1 MNRIFKVVWSKSR
14 QAYIVVS
21 EYAKSRGGKT
31 KIVAAVLAVIM
42 GTAVQAPVWAAN
54 DRATLDPATQKI
66 VDEVMKQV
74 EANYVKK
81 GTGNGTAVDNDMVKP
96 GENPVKANAEQYG
109 AVAIGRNAH
118 AVQYRTVAIGA
129 GAYAN
134 IDGGIAILGNTLQN
148 DGISFGRDS
157 YARGIA
163 GIAIGRDT
171 QSGVNSITIGRM
183 ARAAYSRP
191 GNIGN
196 PGAKVTHPLGGDDTN
211 NPVFNKNAVAIGT
224 NSLAGAS
231 NIVFLTPG
239 TENTYLDFASTANI
253 WASRVYSRAQMTKIK
268 DGTKKHISDR
278 FYGEGDINTA
288 ASDDKKVNFYDVVRD
303 SGTDQVAVGHH
314 SRALGDQAIAIGSNS
329 IAGRY
334 SIVMGGNTF
343 GDGKQNDSFYAM
355 YLNNDGIFRKLSGY
369 RKVDNNPGNPN
380 EGSTYAGEA
389 GVAIGT
395 KAHVLTQMGTAV
407 GALARIE
414 QDSFGAVALG
424 AGASV
429 GTQKAGHDSIGAVA
443 IGMGS
448 AAKGNGTVVL
458 GARASAWPDSGDA
471 HRITAVGYGTIA
483 KNADSVALGS
493 LAEADRG
500 SDMAGYFYGYKAA
513 TIDQSKEAGSIQ
525 LKLKDGAADL
535 IENYEVKVT
544 PSAWEVPKAT
554 ETDIENGIR
563 THVYAGLKG
572 PAFKANAG
580 ALSIGKNGSTP
591 DATDAITRQIVNV
604 AAGTNDTDAV
614 NVAQLRNV
622 NMMVEADSAG
632 AGTPKAF
639 SDFLL
644 DNARLKI
651 SGQSY
656 LSTELTQD
664 KEGPRITLKAKTTEL
679 IANPDGS
686 FSTKNHEDGL
696 ITAGELVKRMN
707 AAKQAR
713 DELEKKIG
721 ELVYLNAKGEKLQQ
735 KGGKFFKV
743 NPDGSLDESKEE
755 TPAAITSKRQ
765 GLQLANVNG
774 AVTQLTPDG
783 LADLSNISE
792 KTGVNVNDI
801 SKIGWILSVPDDK
814 YSEAVVHNRKV
825 SFFGKDLAK
834 VTAAGKGE
842 EPRMI
847 TVTVDRKETGKAV
860 EQEFLNNG
868 FTQIRYVDA
877 NNKPLVRAQDGK
889 YYYPVSDKDNTPDTS
904 KPSVAPAARV
914 ADVESHP
921 TVLTNVKH
929 GADVINKTGDPTDGL
944 ADLSKDSQK
953 SNVATVED
961 LRNLGFVIKGKADD
975 DSAVTGQVKHANTVE
990 FAGEDLAHVVVTSKD
1005 GKHKV
1010 TVKVN
1015 KDDVTQAVNAANA
1028 QKGTAPTAYVDKDG
1042 NPLVKGDDGNYHKVK
1057 DDGTLDNDTTDP
1069 AGVRLG
1075 EKDTPMQLT
1084 NVKPGTNEI
1093 TAEGPTKGL
1102 ADLEHAVPGTVAT
1115 VDDLKKMG
1123 FVVADGAKYHATVAN
1138 AQTVKF
1144 VGEGLATV
1152 TGETKDDV
1160 RTFTVKVDKEEVAKA
1175 INAEGAKKGTA
1186 PTTYVDK
1193 DGNPLVKGS
1202 DGKYYKPKADGT
1214 PDTDGGAVDPAG
1226 VRLGEKDKPIQ
1237 LTNVAPATKA
1247 IDKANDPTN
1256 GLADLANAK
1265 DGTVA
1270 TVADLKKL
1278 GFVVS
1283 AGDNYSEKVQH
1294 AQEVNFKGEGLAEVS
1309 GKTEG
1314 EKRIITVKVDDKKV
1328 ADAVKSINDKAGNAP
1343 TQYVDKD
1350 GNSLV
1355 KAKDG
1360 KYYPKDK
1367 VGDDG
1372 QPTQG
1377 AQAVEPS
1384 GIQVGEKGKPT
1395 QLTNVKPGTNDITA
1409 EGPTKGLADL
1419 EHAVPGTVATVDDL
1433 KRVGF
1438 VVADGGNYHATVT
1451 NAQTV
1456 KFVGEGL
1463 AEVSGK
1469 TEGEKRIITVKV
1481 DKEEVAKAINAD
1493 SAKKGSA
1500 PTTYV
1505 DKDGNPLVKGSDGK
1519 YYKPKADGTPDTDG
1533 GAVDPAG
1540 VRLGE
1545 KDKPIQLTNVAPA
1558 TKAIDKANDPTNG
1571 LADLANA
1578 KDGTVATVAD
1588 LKKLGFVVSAGD
1600 NYSEKVQHAQ
1610 EVNFKGEGLAEV
1622 SGKTEGEK
1630 RIITV
1635 KVDDKKV
1642 ADAVKSINDK
1652 AGNAPTQ
1659 YVDKDGNSLVKA
1671 KDGKYYPKDKVGDD
1685 GQPTQ
1690 GAQAVEPSGIQVGEK
1705 GKPTQLTNVKPGT
1718 NDITAEGP
1726 TKGLADLEH
1735 AVPGTVA
1742 TVDDLKK
1749 LGFIIKGTDTAGKPV
1764 NGQVKHTNTVEFAG
1778 EDLAK
1783 VVTESKDGVSKVT
1796 VKVNKEEIAK
1806 AVNAENAKKG
1816 SAPTMYVDKDGN
1828 PLVKDGDKYYKAKAD
1843 GTPDTKAGEQKPA
1856 GVRLGEKDKPMQL
1869 TNVAPATKEI
1879 TTEGPTKG
1887 LADLAKANDGTVA
1900 TVADLKKVGFVVA
1913 DGANYHETV
1922 TNAQTVKFVGEGLA
1936 EVSGKT
1942 ENNVRTF
1949 TVKVDDQKVADA
1961 VKSINDKAGNAPTQY
1976 VDKDGNPLVKA
1987 KDDKY
1992 YPKDKVGDDGTPKP
2006 DAKSV
2011 DPAGIQVG
2019 EKGKQTQ
2026 LTNVK
2031 PGTNDITAEGPTKGL
2046 ADLKNAVPGTVATVD
2061 DLKKLGFIIKG
2072 TDTAG
2077 KPVSGQ
2083 VKHTDT
2089 VEFAGED
2096 LAKVVTESKD
2106 GVSKVTVKVNKEEI
2120 AKAVNA
2126 ENAKK
2131 GSEPTTYVDKDGNP
2145 LVKGSDGKYYKPKAD
2160 GTPDTDGGAVDP
2172 AGVRLGE
2179 KDKPIQLTNVAPATK
2194 AIDKAND
2201 PTNGLA
2207 DLANAKDGTVATVAD
2222 LKKLG
2227 FVVSAGDNY
2236 SEKVQH
2242 AQEVNFKGEGL
2253 AEVSGKT
2260 EGEKRIITV
2269 KVDDKKVADAVK
2281 SINDK
2286 AGNAPTQYVDKDGN
2300 PLVKAKDGNYYPK
2313 DKVGDDGQPTQGAQA
2328 VEPAGI
2334 QVGEKGK
2341 PTQLTNVK
2349 PGTNDITVEGP
2360 TKGLAD
2366 LEHAVPGTVAT
2377 VDDLQKL
2384 GFVIKGKAADGT
2396 TDVTGQV
2403 KHANTVEFA
2412 GEDLAKVITESA
2424 NGASKVTVKVNKED
2438 IVKVVNDA
2446 NDKKGAAP
2454 TQYVDK
2460 DGNPLVKDGD
2470 KYYKVKDDGT
2480 PDKDAGEKTPAGIK
2494 VGEKD
2499 KPMQLD
2505 NVARGTETKP
2515 VNGKDGQPIM
2525 GSANQ
2530 PLQLVDLK
2538 DAKDTKVAT
2547 VGDLKDMGFVLGAS
2561 VNAAGG
2567 DKAYQDV
2574 VKNGNKVKFVGLG
2587 GAWISGKTADDGTRI
2602 ITIDVNADNLLT
2614 GTQNA
2619 VQYVDGQG
2627 NRMIPMLQKGKEVLY
2642 YNAADNPVKH
2652 KTPTGEEA
2660 VYKASDIINEAGT
2673 LKPDAQPLQGKRAGE
2688 VENLGVALV
2697 HPNGSADTQEGT
2709 VLRNVGVG
2717 TATIAAPTD
2726 DKDIVGKAKAGLAD
2740 LANSKDTNGLSV
2752 ADAKKLGF
2760 VIKGKAAD
2768 GTTDV
2773 TGQVK
2778 HANTVEFAGEDL
2790 AKVITES
2797 ANGVSKV
2804 TVKVNKEDIVKVV
2817 NDANDKKGSAPTQY
2831 VDKDG
2836 NPLVKAKDG
2845 KYYPKDKVGD
2855 DGTPQTGAQAV
2866 DPVGI
2871 QVGEKDKPTKLMNI
2885 APGTTSIATPTD
2897 PNASPV
2903 DKAKGGLADLTIPTD
2918 AAAANVSK
2926 HTAATVDDLRRMG
2939 WILSVG
2945 DTYADK
2951 VQNAQEVN
2959 FKGAGLA
2966 EVSGK
2971 TEGQKRIITVT
2982 VDDKKVAAA
2991 VKAINDK
2998 AGNTPIHYVDQDGNP
3013 LVKAKDDKYYPTDK
3027 VDNDG
3032 NAIAGAKDAVP
3043 VVQIGEKGHPMQL
3056 TNVAAATKE
3065 ITADGPTKGLAD
3077 LANAKDGTVATVDDL
3092 QKLGF
3097 VIKGTDENG
3106 KAVSG
3111 QVRHANTVEFAGD
3124 GLAKVITESKD
3135 GVSKVTVKVN
3145 KEEIAKAVNAEN
3157 AKNGSAP
3164 TKYVDKDG
3172 NSLVKGENGK
3182 YYKAKDDGTP
3192 DTEAGEKMPAGVQ
3205 IGEKDK
3211 PITVTNVKS
3220 NFDAVAPNAKE
3231 AKAPESKK
3239 NPDGSVDPTAANPLV
3254 AMQHN
3259 AATIADI
3266 MNSPWNLQVNGKA
3279 VKAVKAFD
3287 TVNITDGTNTKV
3299 VATETGYKVN
3309 VVGLPTAYTDNA
3321 GNTIAKGTDGKWF
3334 VTDKD
3339 GNMTAT
3345 PADLGQDGKG
3355 TPSVSLVNPAAEPG
3369 KAGEPVV
3376 MHNVGQGNLPTDA
3389 VNKDQMDTAIAGMA
3403 KAIGNT
3409 KDEAHGIGADAAAL
3423 AALKPLQYDPVEPT
3437 QIMAGIGNYQQKTA
3451 VALGVAHY
3459 TNESTMLNAGVSL
3472 GTGHTMVNVGYTR
3485 KFGHTKDEKEIPDRY
3500 KAGPIS
3506 SIYVM
3511 QDEVSALKA
3520 ENEQQKREIQE
3531 LREMV
3536 LAMAANK
3543 K

>member
-1123 FVVADGAKYHATVAN
+1123 FVVADGANYHATVAN

-1152 TGETKDDV
+1152 TGETKDNI
-1160 RTFTVKVDKEEVAKA
+1160 RTFTVKVDKDEVAKA
-1175 INAEGAKKGTA
+1175 INADSAKKGA
-1186 PTTYVDK
+1186 VPTTYVDK
-1193 DGNPLVKGS
+1193 DGNPLVKAK
-1202 DGKYYKPKADGT
+1202 DGKYYPKDKVGDDGT
-1214 PDTDGGAVDPAG
+1214 PQTGAQAVDSP
-1226 VRLGEKDKPIQ
+1226 VIQVGEKGKPIQ
-1237 LTNVAPATKA
+1237 LTNVKPGTNEITAEGPTK
-1247 IDKANDPTN
+1247 

-1265 DGTVA
+1265 SGTVA
-1270 TVADLKKL
+1270 TVDDLKRV
-1278 GFVVS
+1278 GFVV
-1283 AGDNYSEKVQH
+1283 ADGANYHETVTN
-1294 AQEVNFKGEGLAEVS
+1294 AQTVKFVGEGLAEVS
-1309 GKTEG
+1309 GKTENDV
-1314 EKRIITVKVDDKKV
+1314 RTFTVKVDDKKV

-1372 QPTQG
+1372 QPKPD
-1377 AQAVEPS
+1377 AKSVDPA
-1384 GIQVGEKGKPT
+1384 GIQVGEKGNPA
-1395 QLTNVKPGTNDITA
+1395 QLTNVKPGTNEITA

-1419 EHAVPGTVATVDDL
+1419 EHAVPGTVATVDDLQKLGFVIKGKAADGTTDVVAQVKHANTVEFAGEDLAKVVTESKDGVSKVTVKVSKEDIAKAVNAENAKKGSEPTTYVDKDGNPLVKGSDGKYYKPKADGTLDTDGGAVDPAGVRLGEKDKPIQLTNVAPATKAIDKENDPTKGLADLANAKSGTVATVDDL

-1469 TEGEKRIITVKV
+1469 TE
-1481 DKEEVAKAINAD
+1481 DN
-1493 SAKKGSA
+1493 
-1500 PTTYV
+1500 
-1505 DKDGNPLVKGSDGK
+1505 
-1519 YYKPKADGTPDTDG
+1519 
-1533 GAVDPAG
+1533 
-1540 VRLGE
+1540 VR
-1545 KDKPIQLTNVAPA
+1545 T
-1558 TKAIDKANDPTNG
+1558 
-1571 LADLANA
+1571 
-1578 KDGTVATVAD
+1578 
-1588 LKKLGFVVSAGD
+1588 F
-1600 NYSEKVQHAQ
+1600 
-1610 EVNFKGEGLAEV
+1610 
-1622 SGKTEGEK
+1622 
-1630 RIITV
+1630 TV

-1659 YVDKDGNSLVKA
+1659 YVDKDGNPLVKA
-1671 KDGKYYPKDKVGDD
+1671 KDGNYYPKDKVGDD
-1685 GQPTQ
+1685 GLPTQ
-1690 GAQAVEPSGIQVGEK
+1690 GAQAVEPAGIQVGEK
-1705 GKPTQLTNVKPGT
+1705 GKTTQLTNVAPATKAIDKENDPT
-1718 NDITAEGP
+1718 N
-1726 TKGLADLEH
+1726 GLADL
-1735 AVPGTVA
+1735 ANAKSGTVA
-1742 TVDDLKK
+1742 TVDDLK
-1749 LGFIIKGTDTAGKPV
+1749 
-1764 NGQVKHTNTVEFAG
+1764 
-1778 EDLAK
+1778 
-1783 VVTESKDGVSKVT
+1783 
-1796 VKVNKEEIAK
+1796 
-1806 AVNAENAKKG
+1806 
-1816 SAPTMYVDKDGN
+1816 
-1828 PLVKDGDKYYKAKAD
+1828 
-1843 GTPDTKAGEQKPA
+1843 
-1856 GVRLGEKDKPMQL
+1856 R
-1869 TNVAPATKEI
+1869 
-1879 TTEGPTKG
+1879 
-1887 LADLAKANDGTVA
+1887 
-1900 TVADLKKVGFVVA
+1900 VGFVVA
-1913 DGANYHETV
+1913 DGGNYHATV

-1942 ENNVRTF
+1942 ENDVRTF
-1949 TVKVDDQKVADA
+1949 
-1961 VKSINDKAGNAPTQY
+1961 
-1976 VDKDGNPLVKA
+1976 
-1987 KDDKY
+1987 
-1992 YPKDKVGDDGTPKP
+1992 
-2006 DAKSV
+2006 
-2011 DPAGIQVG
+2011 
-2019 EKGKQTQ
+2019 
-2026 LTNVK
+2026 
-2031 PGTNDITAEGPTKGL
+2031 
-2046 ADLKNAVPGTVATVD
+2046 
-2061 DLKKLGFIIKG
+2061 
-2072 TDTAG
+2072 
-2077 KPVSGQ
+2077 
-2083 VKHTDT
+2083 
-2089 VEFAGED
+2089 
-2096 LAKVVTESKD
+2096 
-2106 GVSKVTVKVNKEEI
+2106 
-2120 AKAVNA
+2120 
-2126 ENAKK
+2126 
-2131 GSEPTTYVDKDGNP
+2131 
-2145 LVKGSDGKYYKPKAD
+2145 
-2160 GTPDTDGGAVDP
+2160 
-2172 AGVRLGE
+2172 
-2179 KDKPIQLTNVAPATK
+2179 
-2194 AIDKAND
+2194 
-2201 PTNGLA
+2201 
-2207 DLANAKDGTVATVAD
+2207 
-2222 LKKLG
+2222 
-2227 FVVSAGDNY
+2227 
-2236 SEKVQH
+2236 
-2242 AQEVNFKGEGL
+2242 
-2253 AEVSGKT
+2253 
-2260 EGEKRIITV
+2260 TV

-2313 DKVGDDGQPTQGAQA
+2313 DKVGDDGQPKPDAKS

-2341 PTQLTNVK
+2341 TTQLTNVAPATEAINK
-2349 PGTNDITVEGP
+2349 ADDPTN
-2360 TKGLAD
+2360 GLAD
-2366 LEHAVPGTVAT
+2366 LANAKSGTVAT
-2377 VDDLQKL
+2377 VDDLKRVGFVVADGGNYHATVTNAQTVKFVGEGLAEVSGKTEDNVRTFTVKVDDKKVADAVKSINDKAGNAPTQYVDKDGNPLVKAKDGNYYPKDKVGDDGQPKPDAKSVEPAGIQVGEKGKTTQLTNVAPATEAINKANDPTNGLADLANAKDGTVATVADLKKL
-2384 GFVIKGKAADGT
+2384 GFVIKGKAEDGT
-2396 TDVTGQV
+2396 TDVVAQV
-2403 KHANTVEFA
+2403 KHADTVEFA

-2424 NGASKVTVKVNKED
+2424 NGVSKVTVKVNKEE
-2438 IVKVVNDA
+2438 IAKAVNA
-2446 NDKKGAAP
+2446 ENAKKGSEP
-2454 TQYVDK
+2454 TTYVDENG
-2460 DGNPLVKDGD
+2460 DPLVKGDDG
-2470 KYYKVKDDGT
+2470 KYYKPKADGT
-2480 PDKDAGEKTPAGIK
+2480 PDTDAGEKTPAGIRL
-2494 VGEKD
+2494 GEKD
-2499 KPMQLD
+2499 KPIQLD

-2525 GSANQ
+2525 GSDNQ

-2567 DKAYQDV
+2567 NKAYQDV

-2587 GAWISGKTADDGTRI
+2587 GAWISGKTAADGTRI
-2602 ITIDVNADNLLT
+2602 ITIDVNADNLVT

-2619 VQYVDGQG
+2619 IQYVDGKG
-2627 NRMIPMLQKGKEVLY
+2627 NRMIPMLQKGNEVLY

-2652 KTPTGEEA
+2652 KMPNSDEEA
-2660 VYKASDIINEAGT
+2660 VYRMSDIVEGTGT
-2673 LKPDAQPLQGKRAGE
+2673 LKPDAQPLQGKKAAD
-2688 VENLGVALV
+2688 VPNLGVALV
-2697 HPNGSADTQEGT
+2697 HPNGSADTTEGT

-2871 QVGEKDKPTKLMNI
+2871 QVGEKDKPTQLMNI

-2897 PNASPV
+2897 PNASQA
-2903 DKAKGGLADLTIPTD
+2903 DKAKAGLADLSIPTD
-2918 AAAANVSK
+2918 AASDNVSK

-2966 EVSGK
+2966 EVSGQ
-2971 TEGQKRIITVT
+2971 TEGQKRVITVT
-2982 VDDKKVAAA
+2982 VDEQKVAAA

-2998 AGNTPIHYVDQDGNP
+2998 AGNAPIHYVDQEGNP
-3013 LVKAKDDKYYPTDK
+3013 LVKAKDNKYYPTDK
-3027 VDNDG
+3027 VDNEG
-3032 NAIAGAKDAVP
+3032 NVIAGAKDAVP

-3056 TNVAAATKE
+3056 TNVAAGTSEIKE
-3065 ITADGPTKGLAD
+3065 GPTKGLAD
-3077 LANAKDGTVATVDDL
+3077 LEHAASGTVATVDDL

-3157 AKNGSAP
+3157 AKNGSTP

-3334 VTDKD
+3334 ITDKD

>member
-707 AAKQAR
+707 AAKKER

-755 TPAAITSKRQ
+755 KPAAITSKRQ

-904 KPSVAPAARV
+904 KPSVEPAARV

-921 TVLTNVKH
+921 TVLSNVKH

-944 ADLSKDSQK
+944 ADLSKAGQR

-961 LRNLGFVIKGKADD
+961 LHNLGFVIKGKADD
-975 DSAVTGQVKHANTVE
+975 DSVVTGQVKHANTVE
-990 FAGEDLAHVVVTSKD
+990 FAGEDLAKVITESKD

-1028 QKGTAPTAYVDKDG
+1028 HKGTAPTAYVDKDG

-1123 FVVADGAKYHATVAN
+1123 FVVADGANYHATVAN

-1152 TGETKDDV
+1152 TGETKDNI
-1160 RTFTVKVDKEEVAKA
+1160 RTFTVKVDKDEVAKA
-1175 INAEGAKKGTA
+1175 INADSAKKGA
-1186 PTTYVDK
+1186 VPTTYVDK
-1193 DGNPLVKGS
+1193 DGNPLVKAK
-1202 DGKYYKPKADGT
+1202 DGKYYPKDKVGDDGT
-1214 PDTDGGAVDPAG
+1214 PQTGAQAVDSP
-1226 VRLGEKDKPIQ
+1226 VIQVGEKGKPIQ
-1237 LTNVAPATKA
+1237 LTNVKPGTNEITAEGPTK
-1247 IDKANDPTN
+1247 

-1265 DGTVA
+1265 SGTVA
-1270 TVADLKKL
+1270 TVDDLKRV
-1278 GFVVS
+1278 GFVV
-1283 AGDNYSEKVQH
+1283 ADGANYHETVTN
-1294 AQEVNFKGEGLAEVS
+1294 AQTVKFVGEGLAEVS
-1309 GKTEG
+1309 GKTENDV
-1314 EKRIITVKVDDKKV
+1314 RTFTVKVDDKKV

-1372 QPTQG
+1372 QPKPD
-1377 AQAVEPS
+1377 AKSVDPA
-1384 GIQVGEKGKPT
+1384 GIQVGEKGNPA
-1395 QLTNVKPGTNDITA
+1395 QLTNVKPGTNEITA

-1419 EHAVPGTVATVDDL
+1419 EHAVPGTVATVDDLQKLGFVIKGKAADGTTDVVAQVKHANTVEFAGEDLAKVVTESKDGVSKVTVKVSKEDIAKAVNAENAKKGSEPTTYVDKDGNPLVKGSDGKYYKPKADGTLDTDGGAVDPAGVRLGEKDKPIQLTNVAPATKAIDKENDPTKGLADLANAKSGTVATVDDL

-1469 TEGEKRIITVKV
+1469 TE
-1481 DKEEVAKAINAD
+1481 DN
-1493 SAKKGSA
+1493 
-1500 PTTYV
+1500 
-1505 DKDGNPLVKGSDGK
+1505 
-1519 YYKPKADGTPDTDG
+1519 
-1533 GAVDPAG
+1533 
-1540 VRLGE
+1540 VR
-1545 KDKPIQLTNVAPA
+1545 T
-1558 TKAIDKANDPTNG
+1558 
-1571 LADLANA
+1571 
-1578 KDGTVATVAD
+1578 
-1588 LKKLGFVVSAGD
+1588 F
-1600 NYSEKVQHAQ
+1600 
-1610 EVNFKGEGLAEV
+1610 
-1622 SGKTEGEK
+1622 
-1630 RIITV
+1630 TV

-1659 YVDKDGNSLVKA
+1659 YVDKDGNPLVKA
-1671 KDGKYYPKDKVGDD
+1671 KDGNYYPKDKVGDD
-1685 GQPTQ
+1685 GLPTQ
-1690 GAQAVEPSGIQVGEK
+1690 GAQAVEPAGIQVGEK
-1705 GKPTQLTNVKPGT
+1705 GKTTQLTNVAPATKAIDKENDPT
-1718 NDITAEGP
+1718 N
-1726 TKGLADLEH
+1726 GLADL
-1735 AVPGTVA
+1735 ANAKSGTVA
-1742 TVDDLKK
+1742 TVDDLK
-1749 LGFIIKGTDTAGKPV
+1749 
-1764 NGQVKHTNTVEFAG
+1764 
-1778 EDLAK
+1778 
-1783 VVTESKDGVSKVT
+1783 
-1796 VKVNKEEIAK
+1796 
-1806 AVNAENAKKG
+1806 
-1816 SAPTMYVDKDGN
+1816 
-1828 PLVKDGDKYYKAKAD
+1828 
-1843 GTPDTKAGEQKPA
+1843 
-1856 GVRLGEKDKPMQL
+1856 R
-1869 TNVAPATKEI
+1869 
-1879 TTEGPTKG
+1879 
-1887 LADLAKANDGTVA
+1887 
-1900 TVADLKKVGFVVA
+1900 VGFVVA
-1913 DGANYHETV
+1913 DGGNYHATV

-1942 ENNVRTF
+1942 ENDVRTF
-1949 TVKVDDQKVADA
+1949 
-1961 VKSINDKAGNAPTQY
+1961 
-1976 VDKDGNPLVKA
+1976 
-1987 KDDKY
+1987 
-1992 YPKDKVGDDGTPKP
+1992 
-2006 DAKSV
+2006 
-2011 DPAGIQVG
+2011 
-2019 EKGKQTQ
+2019 
-2026 LTNVK
+2026 
-2031 PGTNDITAEGPTKGL
+2031 
-2046 ADLKNAVPGTVATVD
+2046 
-2061 DLKKLGFIIKG
+2061 
-2072 TDTAG
+2072 
-2077 KPVSGQ
+2077 
-2083 VKHTDT
+2083 
-2089 VEFAGED
+2089 
-2096 LAKVVTESKD
+2096 
-2106 GVSKVTVKVNKEEI
+2106 
-2120 AKAVNA
+2120 
-2126 ENAKK
+2126 
-2131 GSEPTTYVDKDGNP
+2131 
-2145 LVKGSDGKYYKPKAD
+2145 
-2160 GTPDTDGGAVDP
+2160 
-2172 AGVRLGE
+2172 
-2179 KDKPIQLTNVAPATK
+2179 
-2194 AIDKAND
+2194 
-2201 PTNGLA
+2201 
-2207 DLANAKDGTVATVAD
+2207 
-2222 LKKLG
+2222 
-2227 FVVSAGDNY
+2227 
-2236 SEKVQH
+2236 
-2242 AQEVNFKGEGL
+2242 
-2253 AEVSGKT
+2253 
-2260 EGEKRIITV
+2260 TV

-2341 PTQLTNVK
+2341 TTQLTNVAPATEAINK
-2349 PGTNDITVEGP
+2349 ADDPTN
-2360 TKGLAD
+2360 GLAD
-2366 LEHAVPGTVAT
+2366 LANAKSGTVAT
-2377 VDDLQKL
+2377 VDDLKRVGFVVADGGNYHATVTNAQTVKFVGEGLAEVSGKTENDVRTFTVKVDDKKVADAVKSINDKAGNAPTQYVDKDGNPLVKAKDGNYYPKDKVGDDGQPIQGAQAVEPAGIQVGEKGKPTQLTNVAPATEAINKANDPTNGLADLANAKDGTVATVADLKKL
-2384 GFVIKGKAADGT
+2384 GFVIKGKAEDGT
-2396 TDVTGQV
+2396 TDVVAQV
-2403 KHANTVEFA
+2403 KHADTVEFA

-2424 NGASKVTVKVNKED
+2424 NGVSKVTVKVNKEE
-2438 IVKVVNDA
+2438 IAKAVNA
-2446 NDKKGAAP
+2446 ENAKKGSEP
-2454 TQYVDK
+2454 TTYVDENG
-2460 DGNPLVKDGD
+2460 DPLVKGDDG
-2470 KYYKVKDDGT
+2470 KYYKPKADGT
-2480 PDKDAGEKTPAGIK
+2480 PDTDAGEKTPAGIRL
-2494 VGEKD
+2494 GEKD
-2499 KPMQLD
+2499 KPIQLD

-2525 GSANQ
+2525 GSDNQ

-2567 DKAYQDV
+2567 NKAYQDV

-2587 GAWISGKTADDGTRI
+2587 GAWISGKTAADGTRI
-2602 ITIDVNADNLLT
+2602 ITIDVNADNLVT

-2619 VQYVDGQG
+2619 IQYVDGKG
-2627 NRMIPMLQKGKEVLY
+2627 NRMIPMLQKGNEVLY

-2652 KTPTGEEA
+2652 KMPNSDEEA
-2660 VYKASDIINEAGT
+2660 VYRMSDIVEGTGT
-2673 LKPDAQPLQGKRAGE
+2673 LKPDAQPLQGKKAAD
-2688 VENLGVALV
+2688 VPNLGVALV
-2697 HPNGSADTQEGT
+2697 HPNGSADTTEGT

-2871 QVGEKDKPTKLMNI
+2871 QVGEKDKPTQLMNI

-2897 PNASPV
+2897 PNASQA
-2903 DKAKGGLADLTIPTD
+2903 DKAKAGLADLSIPTD
-2918 AAAANVSK
+2918 AASDNVSK

-2966 EVSGK
+2966 EVSGQ
-2971 TEGQKRIITVT
+2971 TEGQKRVITVT
-2982 VDDKKVAAA
+2982 VDEQKVAAA

-2998 AGNTPIHYVDQDGNP
+2998 AGNAPIHYVDQEGNP
-3013 LVKAKDDKYYPTDK
+3013 LVKAKDNKYYPTDK
-3027 VDNDG
+3027 VDNEG
-3032 NAIAGAKDAVP
+3032 NVIAGAKDAVP

-3056 TNVAAATKE
+3056 TNVAAGTSEIKE
-3065 ITADGPTKGLAD
+3065 GPTKGLAD
-3077 LANAKDGTVATVDDL
+3077 LEHAASGTVATVDDL

-3192 DTEAGEKMPAGVQ
+3192 DTAAGEKMPAGVQ

-3220 NFDAVAPNAKE
+3220 NFDAVAPDAKE

>member
-696 ITAGELVKRMN
+696 ITASELVKRMN

-889 YYYPVSDKDNTPDTS
+889 YYYPVSDKDNTPDMS

-1123 FVVADGAKYHATVAN
+1123 FVVADGANYHATVAN

-1152 TGETKDDV
+1152 TGETKGDV
-1160 RTFTVKVDKEEVAKA
+1160 RTFTVKVDKDEVAKA
-1175 INAEGAKKGTA
+1175 INADGAKKGTA

-1193 DGNPLVKGS
+1193 DGNPLVK
-1202 DGKYYKPKADGT
+1202 DGDKYYKPNPDGT
-1214 PDTDGGAVDPAG
+1214 PNTTAGPVDPAG
-1226 VRLGEKDKPIQ
+1226 VRLGEKDKPMQ
-1237 LTNVAPATKA
+1237 LTNVAPATEA
-1247 IDKANDPTN
+1247 INKPNDPTN
-1256 GLADLANAK
+1256 GLADLAKAK

-1343 TQYVDKD
+1343 T
-1350 GNSLV
+1350 
-1355 KAKDG
+1355 
-1360 KYYPKDK
+1360 
-1367 VGDDG
+1367 
-1372 QPTQG
+1372 
-1377 AQAVEPS
+1377 
-1384 GIQVGEKGKPT
+1384 
-1395 QLTNVKPGTNDITA
+1395 
-1409 EGPTKGLADL
+1409 
-1419 EHAVPGTVATVDDL
+1419 
-1433 KRVGF
+1433 
-1438 VVADGGNYHATVT
+1438 
-1451 NAQTV
+1451 
-1456 KFVGEGL
+1456 
-1463 AEVSGK
+1463 
-1469 TEGEKRIITVKV
+1469 
-1481 DKEEVAKAINAD
+1481 
-1493 SAKKGSA
+1493 
-1500 PTTYV
+1500 TYV

-1558 TKAIDKANDPTNG
+1558 TKAIDKENDPT
-1571 LADLANA
+1571 
-1578 KDGTVATVAD
+1578 K
-1588 LKKLGFVVSAGD
+1588 
-1600 NYSEKVQHAQ
+1600 
-1610 EVNFKGEGLAEV
+1610 
-1622 SGKTEGEK
+1622 
-1630 RIITV
+1630 
-1635 KVDDKKV
+1635 
-1642 ADAVKSINDK
+1642 
-1652 AGNAPTQ
+1652 
-1659 YVDKDGNSLVKA
+1659 
-1671 KDGKYYPKDKVGDD
+1671 
-1685 GQPTQ
+1685 
-1690 GAQAVEPSGIQVGEK
+1690 
-1705 GKPTQLTNVKPGT
+1705 
-1718 NDITAEGP
+1718 
-1726 TKGLADLEH
+1726 
-1735 AVPGTVA
+1735 
-1742 TVDDLKK
+1742 
-1749 LGFIIKGTDTAGKPV
+1749 
-1764 NGQVKHTNTVEFAG
+1764 
-1778 EDLAK
+1778 
-1783 VVTESKDGVSKVT
+1783 
-1796 VKVNKEEIAK
+1796 
-1806 AVNAENAKKG
+1806 
-1816 SAPTMYVDKDGN
+1816 
-1828 PLVKDGDKYYKAKAD
+1828 
-1843 GTPDTKAGEQKPA
+1843 
-1856 GVRLGEKDKPMQL
+1856 
-1869 TNVAPATKEI
+1869 
-1879 TTEGPTKG
+1879 
-1887 LADLAKANDGTVA
+1887 
-1900 TVADLKKVGFVVA
+1900 
-1913 DGANYHETV
+1913 
-1922 TNAQTVKFVGEGLA
+1922 
-1936 EVSGKT
+1936 
-1942 ENNVRTF
+1942 
-1949 TVKVDDQKVADA
+1949 
-1961 VKSINDKAGNAPTQY
+1961 
-1976 VDKDGNPLVKA
+1976 
-1987 KDDKY
+1987 
-1992 YPKDKVGDDGTPKP
+1992 
-2006 DAKSV
+2006 
-2011 DPAGIQVG
+2011 
-2019 EKGKQTQ
+2019 
-2026 LTNVK
+2026 
-2031 PGTNDITAEGPTKGL
+2031 
-2046 ADLKNAVPGTVATVD
+2046 
-2061 DLKKLGFIIKG
+2061 
-2072 TDTAG
+2072 
-2077 KPVSGQ
+2077 
-2083 VKHTDT
+2083 
-2089 VEFAGED
+2089 
-2096 LAKVVTESKD
+2096 
-2106 GVSKVTVKVNKEEI
+2106 
-2120 AKAVNA
+2120 
-2126 ENAKK
+2126 
-2131 GSEPTTYVDKDGNP
+2131 
-2145 LVKGSDGKYYKPKAD
+2145 
-2160 GTPDTDGGAVDP
+2160 
-2172 AGVRLGE
+2172 
-2179 KDKPIQLTNVAPATK
+2179 
-2194 AIDKAND
+2194 
-2201 PTNGLA
+2201 
-2207 DLANAKDGTVATVAD
+2207 
-2222 LKKLG
+2222 
-2227 FVVSAGDNY
+2227 
-2236 SEKVQH
+2236 
-2242 AQEVNFKGEGL
+2242 
-2253 AEVSGKT
+2253 
-2260 EGEKRIITV
+2260 
-2269 KVDDKKVADAVK
+2269 
-2281 SINDK
+2281 
-2286 AGNAPTQYVDKDGN
+2286 
-2300 PLVKAKDGNYYPK
+2300 
-2313 DKVGDDGQPTQGAQA
+2313 
-2328 VEPAGI
+2328 
-2334 QVGEKGK
+2334 
-2341 PTQLTNVK
+2341 
-2349 PGTNDITVEGP
+2349 
-2360 TKGLAD
+2360 
-2366 LEHAVPGTVAT
+2366 
-2377 VDDLQKL
+2377 
-2384 GFVIKGKAADGT
+2384 
-2396 TDVTGQV
+2396 
-2403 KHANTVEFA
+2403 
-2412 GEDLAKVITESA
+2412 
-2424 NGASKVTVKVNKED
+2424 
-2438 IVKVVNDA
+2438 
-2446 NDKKGAAP
+2446 
-2454 TQYVDK
+2454 
-2460 DGNPLVKDGD
+2460 
-2470 KYYKVKDDGT
+2470 
-2480 PDKDAGEKTPAGIK
+2480 
-2494 VGEKD
+2494 
-2499 KPMQLD
+2499 
-2505 NVARGTETKP
+2505 
-2515 VNGKDGQPIM
+2515 
-2525 GSANQ
+2525 
-2530 PLQLVDLK
+2530 
-2538 DAKDTKVAT
+2538 
-2547 VGDLKDMGFVLGAS
+2547 
-2561 VNAAGG
+2561 
-2567 DKAYQDV
+2567 
-2574 VKNGNKVKFVGLG
+2574 
-2587 GAWISGKTADDGTRI
+2587 
-2602 ITIDVNADNLLT
+2602 
-2614 GTQNA
+2614 
-2619 VQYVDGQG
+2619 
-2627 NRMIPMLQKGKEVLY
+2627 
-2642 YNAADNPVKH
+2642 
-2652 KTPTGEEA
+2652 
-2660 VYKASDIINEAGT
+2660 
-2673 LKPDAQPLQGKRAGE
+2673 
-2688 VENLGVALV
+2688 
-2697 HPNGSADTQEGT
+2697 
-2709 VLRNVGVG
+2709 
-2717 TATIAAPTD
+2717 
-2726 DKDIVGKAKAGLAD
+2726 
-2740 LANSKDTNGLSV
+2740 
-2752 ADAKKLGF
+2752 
-2760 VIKGKAAD
+2760 
-2768 GTTDV
+2768 
-2773 TGQVK
+2773 
-2778 HANTVEFAGEDL
+2778 
-2790 AKVITES
+2790 
-2797 ANGVSKV
+2797 
-2804 TVKVNKEDIVKVV
+2804 
-2817 NDANDKKGSAPTQY
+2817 
-2831 VDKDG
+2831 
-2836 NPLVKAKDG
+2836 
-2845 KYYPKDKVGD
+2845 
-2855 DGTPQTGAQAV
+2855 
-2866 DPVGI
+2866 
-2871 QVGEKDKPTKLMNI
+2871 
-2885 APGTTSIATPTD
+2885 
-2897 PNASPV
+2897 
-2903 DKAKGGLADLTIPTD
+2903 
-2918 AAAANVSK
+2918 
-2926 HTAATVDDLRRMG
+2926 
-2939 WILSVG
+2939 
-2945 DTYADK
+2945 
-2951 VQNAQEVN
+2951 
-2959 FKGAGLA
+2959 
-2966 EVSGK
+2966 
-2971 TEGQKRIITVT
+2971 
-2982 VDDKKVAAA
+2982 
-2991 VKAINDK
+2991 
-2998 AGNTPIHYVDQDGNP
+2998 
-3013 LVKAKDDKYYPTDK
+3013 
-3027 VDNDG
+3027 
-3032 NAIAGAKDAVP
+3032 
-3043 VVQIGEKGHPMQL
+3043 
-3056 TNVAAATKE
+3056 
-3065 ITADGPTKGLAD
+3065 
-3077 LANAKDGTVATVDDL
+3077 
-3092 QKLGF
+3092 
-3097 VIKGTDENG
+3097 
-3106 KAVSG
+3106 
-3111 QVRHANTVEFAGD
+3111 
-3124 GLAKVITESKD
+3124 
-3135 GVSKVTVKVN
+3135 
-3145 KEEIAKAVNAEN
+3145 
-3157 AKNGSAP
+3157 
-3164 TKYVDKDG
+3164 
-3172 NSLVKGENGK
+3172 
-3182 YYKAKDDGTP
+3182 
-3192 DTEAGEKMPAGVQ
+3192 
-3205 IGEKDK
+3205 
-3211 PITVTNVKS
+3211 
-3220 NFDAVAPNAKE
+3220 
-3231 AKAPESKK
+3231 
-3239 NPDGSVDPTAANPLV
+3239 
-3254 AMQHN
+3254 
-3259 AATIADI
+3259 
-3266 MNSPWNLQVNGKA
+3266 
-3279 VKAVKAFD
+3279 
-3287 TVNITDGTNTKV
+3287 
-3299 VATETGYKVN
+3299 
-3309 VVGLPTAYTDNA
+3309 
-3321 GNTIAKGTDGKWF
+3321 
-3334 VTDKD
+3334 
-3339 GNMTAT
+3339 
-3345 PADLGQDGKG
+3345 
-3355 TPSVSLVNPAAEPG
+3355 
-3369 KAGEPVV
+3369 
-3376 MHNVGQGNLPTDA
+3376 
-3389 VNKDQMDTAIAGMA
+3389 
-3403 KAIGNT
+3403 
-3409 KDEAHGIGADAAAL
+3409 
-3423 AALKPLQYDPVEPT
+3423 
-3437 QIMAGIGNYQQKTA
+3437 
-3451 VALGVAHY
+3451 
-3459 TNESTMLNAGVSL
+3459 
-3472 GTGHTMVNVGYTR
+3472 
-3485 KFGHTKDEKEIPDRY
+3485 
-3500 KAGPIS
+3500 
-3506 SIYVM
+3506 
-3511 QDEVSALKA
+3511 
-3520 ENEQQKREIQE
+3520 
-3531 LREMV
+3531 
-3536 LAMAANK
+3536 
-3543 K
+3543 

>member
-1160 RTFTVKVDKEEVAKA
+1160 RTFTVKVDKDEVAKA

-1237 LTNVAPATKA
+1237 LTNVAPATEA
-1247 IDKANDPTN
+1247 INKANDPTN
-1256 GLADLANAK
+1256 GLADLAKAK

-1283 AGDNYSEKVQH
+1283 AGDSYSEKVQH

-1384 GIQVGEKGKPT
+1384 GIQVGEKGNPT

-1558 TKAIDKANDPTNG
+1558 TEAINKANDPTNG
-1571 LADLANA
+1571 LADLAKA

-1600 NYSEKVQHAQ
+1600 SYSEKVQHAQ

-1705 GKPTQLTNVKPGT
+1705 GNPTQLTNVKPGT

-1742 TVDDLKK
+1742 TVDDLK
-1749 LGFIIKGTDTAGKPV
+1749 
-1764 NGQVKHTNTVEFAG
+1764 
-1778 EDLAK
+1778 
-1783 VVTESKDGVSKVT
+1783 
-1796 VKVNKEEIAK
+1796 
-1806 AVNAENAKKG
+1806 
-1816 SAPTMYVDKDGN
+1816 
-1828 PLVKDGDKYYKAKAD
+1828 
-1843 GTPDTKAGEQKPA
+1843 
-1856 GVRLGEKDKPMQL
+1856 R
-1869 TNVAPATKEI
+1869 
-1879 TTEGPTKG
+1879 
-1887 LADLAKANDGTVA
+1887 
-1900 TVADLKKVGFVVA
+1900 VGFVVA
-1913 DGANYHETV
+1913 DGSNYHETV

-1942 ENNVRTF
+1942 EDNVRTF
-1949 TVKVDDQKVADA
+1949 
-1961 VKSINDKAGNAPTQY
+1961 
-1976 VDKDGNPLVKA
+1976 
-1987 KDDKY
+1987 
-1992 YPKDKVGDDGTPKP
+1992 
-2006 DAKSV
+2006 
-2011 DPAGIQVG
+2011 
-2019 EKGKQTQ
+2019 
-2026 LTNVK
+2026 
-2031 PGTNDITAEGPTKGL
+2031 
-2046 ADLKNAVPGTVATVD
+2046 
-2061 DLKKLGFIIKG
+2061 
-2072 TDTAG
+2072 
-2077 KPVSGQ
+2077 
-2083 VKHTDT
+2083 
-2089 VEFAGED
+2089 
-2096 LAKVVTESKD
+2096 
-2106 GVSKVTVKVNKEEI
+2106 
-2120 AKAVNA
+2120 
-2126 ENAKK
+2126 
-2131 GSEPTTYVDKDGNP
+2131 
-2145 LVKGSDGKYYKPKAD
+2145 
-2160 GTPDTDGGAVDP
+2160 
-2172 AGVRLGE
+2172 
-2179 KDKPIQLTNVAPATK
+2179 
-2194 AIDKAND
+2194 
-2201 PTNGLA
+2201 
-2207 DLANAKDGTVATVAD
+2207 
-2222 LKKLG
+2222 
-2227 FVVSAGDNY
+2227 
-2236 SEKVQH
+2236 
-2242 AQEVNFKGEGL
+2242 
-2253 AEVSGKT
+2253 
-2260 EGEKRIITV
+2260 TV

-2341 PTQLTNVK
+2341 TTQLTNVAPATEAINK
-2349 PGTNDITVEGP
+2349 ADDPTN
-2360 TKGLAD
+2360 GLAD
-2366 LEHAVPGTVAT
+2366 LANAKSGTVAT
-2377 VDDLQKL
+2377 VDDLKRVGFVVADGGNYHATVTNAQTVKFVGEGLAEVSGKTEDNVRTFTVKVDDKKVADAVKSINDKAGNAPTQYVDKDGNPLVKAKDGNYYPKDKVGDDGQPTQGAQAVEPAGIQVGEKGKTTQLTNVAPATEAINKADDPTNGLADLANAKSGTVATVDDLKRVGFVVADGGNYHATVTNAQTVKFVGEGLAEVSGKTEDNVRTFTVKVDDKKVADAVKSINDKAGNAPTQYVDKDGNPLVKAKDGNYYPKDKVGDDGQPIQGAQAVEPAGIQVGEKGKPTQLTNVAPATEAINKANDPTNGLADLANAKDGTVATVADLKKL
-2384 GFVIKGKAADGT
+2384 GFVIKGKAEDGT
-2396 TDVTGQV
+2396 TDVVAQV
-2403 KHANTVEFA
+2403 KHADTVEFA

-2424 NGASKVTVKVNKED
+2424 NGVSKVTVKVNKEE
-2438 IVKVVNDA
+2438 IAKAVNA
-2446 NDKKGAAP
+2446 ENAKKGSEP
-2454 TQYVDK
+2454 TTYVDENG
-2460 DGNPLVKDGD
+2460 DPLVKGDDG
-2470 KYYKVKDDGT
+2470 KYYKPKADGT
-2480 PDKDAGEKTPAGIK
+2480 PDTDAGEKTPAGIRL
-2494 VGEKD
+2494 GEKD
-2499 KPMQLD
+2499 KPIQLD

-2525 GSANQ
+2525 GSDNQ

-2567 DKAYQDV
+2567 NKAYQDV

-2587 GAWISGKTADDGTRI
+2587 GAWISGKTAADGTRI
-2602 ITIDVNADNLLT
+2602 ITIDVNADNLVT

-2619 VQYVDGQG
+2619 IQYVDGKG
-2627 NRMIPMLQKGKEVLY
+2627 NRMIPMLQKGNEVLY

-2652 KTPTGEEA
+2652 KMPNSDEEA
-2660 VYKASDIINEAGT
+2660 VYRMSDIVEGTGT
-2673 LKPDAQPLQGKRAGE
+2673 LKPDAQPLQGKKAAD
-2688 VENLGVALV
+2688 VPNLGVALV
-2697 HPNGSADTQEGT
+2697 HPNGSADTTEGT

-2871 QVGEKDKPTKLMNI
+2871 QVGEKDKPTQLMNI

-2897 PNASPV
+2897 PNASQA
-2903 DKAKGGLADLTIPTD
+2903 DKAKAGLADLSIPTD
-2918 AAAANVSK
+2918 AASDNVSK

-2966 EVSGK
+2966 EVSGQ
-2971 TEGQKRIITVT
+2971 TEGQKRVITVT
-2982 VDDKKVAAA
+2982 VDEQKVAAA

-2998 AGNTPIHYVDQDGNP
+2998 AGNAPIHYVDQEGNP
-3013 LVKAKDDKYYPTDK
+3013 LVKAKDNKYYPTDK
-3027 VDNDG
+3027 VDNEG
-3032 NAIAGAKDAVP
+3032 NVIAGAKDAVP

-3056 TNVAAATKE
+3056 TNVAAGTSEIKE
-3065 ITADGPTKGLAD
+3065 GPTKGLAD
-3077 LANAKDGTVATVDDL
+3077 LEHAASGTVATVDDL

-3192 DTEAGEKMPAGVQ
+3192 DTAAGEKMPAGVQ

-3220 NFDAVAPNAKE
+3220 NFDAVAPDAKE

>member
-31 KIVAAVLAVIM
+31 KLVAAVLAVIM

-81 GTGNGTAVDNDMVKP
+81 GTGDGTAVDNDVVKT

-134 IDGGIAILGNTLQN
+134 IDGGIAILGNTFDR

-157 YARGIA
+157 YARGYA

-171 QSGVNSITIGRM
+171 QSGLNSITIGRM

-196 PGAKVTHPLGGDDTN
+196 PGAKVTYPLGGEDTN

-231 NIVFLTPG
+231 NIAYLLAG
-239 TENTYLDFASTANI
+239 GEGTYLDFASTANI
-253 WASRVYSRAQMTKIK
+253 WASRVYSRVQMTKIK
-268 DGTKKHISDR
+268 AGDKKHISDR
-278 FYGEGDINTA
+278 FYGEGDINA
-288 ASDDKKVNFYDVVRD
+288 AAKGDGNFKLYDVVRD
-303 SGTDQVAVGHH
+303 SGTDQVALGHQ
-314 SRALGDQAIAIGSNS
+314 SRAIGDQAIAIGSNS

-343 GDGKQNDSFYAM
+343 GDDKDNDSFYAM
-355 YLNNDGIFRKLSGY
+355 YLTNDGIFRKLSGY
-369 RKVDNNPGNPN
+369 RPVDNNPGNYN
-380 EGSTYAGEA
+380 EGMTYAGEA

-395 KAHVLTQMGTAV
+395 KAHIMTQMGTAV
-407 GALARIE
+407 GVLARIE
-414 QDSFGAVALG
+414 QNSFGAVALG

-429 GTQKAGHDSIGAVA
+429 GTQRGGQDSNGAVA

-448 AAKGNGTVVL
+448 AAKGIGTVAL
-458 GARASAWPDSGDA
+458 GSRANAYPGGDI
-471 HRITAVGYGTIA
+471 HRMTAVGYGTVA
-483 KNADSVALGS
+483 QNADSVALGS

-500 SDMAGYFYGYKAA
+500 SNLAGYFYGYNSA
-513 TIDQSKEAGSIQ
+513 TIDKSKEAGSIE
-525 LKLKDGAADL
+525 LKLKDGAEDL

-544 PSAWEVPKAT
+544 PSAWEVPTAT
-554 ETDIENGIR
+554 ETDIEKGIR
-563 THVYAGLKG
+563 THVYQGLKG
-572 PAFKANAG
+572 PALKANAG
-580 ALSIGKNGSTP
+580 ALSIGKKGSTP
-591 DATDAITRQIVNV
+591 NAADAITRQIVNV

-707 AAKQAR
+707 AAKKER
-713 DELEKKIG
+713 DDLEKKIG
-721 ELVYLNAKGEKLQQ
+721 ELVYLNAKGEELKQ
-735 KGGKFFKV
+735 KNGKFFKV

-755 TPAAITSKRQ
+755 TPKAITSKQ
-765 GLQLANVNG
+765 PGLQLANVNG

-783 LADLSNISE
+783 IADLSNIPDT
-792 KTGVNVNDI
+792 TGVNVNDI

-975 DSAVTGQVKHANTVE
+975 DSVVTGQVKHANTVE
-990 FAGEDLAHVVVTSKD
+990 FAGEDLAHVTVTSAD

-1084 NVKPGTNEI
+1084 NVKPGTNDI
-1093 TAEGPTKGL
+1093 TADGPTKGL

-1123 FVVADGAKYHATVAN
+1123 FVVADGANYHATVAN

-1152 TGETKDDV
+1152 TGETKDNIRTFTVKVDKDEVAKAINADSAKKGAVPTTYVDKDGNPLVKAKDGKYYPKDKVGDDGTPQTGAQAVDSPVIQVGEKGKPIQLTNVKPGTNDITAEGPTKGLADLAKAVPGTVATVDDLKKMGFVVADGANYHATVANAQTVKFVGDGLATVTGETKGDV
-1160 RTFTVKVDKEEVAKA
+1160 RTFTVKVDKDEVAKA

-1193 DGNPLVKGS
+1193 DGNPLVK
-1202 DGKYYKPKADGT
+1202 DGDKYYKPNPDGT
-1214 PDTDGGAVDPAG
+1214 PNTTAGPVDPAG
-1226 VRLGEKDKPIQ
+1226 VRLGEKDKPMQ
-1237 LTNVAPATKA
+1237 LTNVAPATEA
-1247 IDKANDPTN
+1247 INKPNDPTN
-1256 GLADLANAK
+1256 GLADLAKAK

-1283 AGDNYSEKVQH
+1283 AGDSYSEKVQH

-1350 GNSLV
+1350 GNPLV

-1360 KYYPKDK
+1360 
-1367 VGDDG
+1367 
-1372 QPTQG
+1372 
-1377 AQAVEPS
+1377 
-1384 GIQVGEKGKPT
+1384 
-1395 QLTNVKPGTNDITA
+1395 N
-1409 EGPTKGLADL
+1409 
-1419 EHAVPGTVATVDDL
+1419 
-1433 KRVGF
+1433 
-1438 VVADGGNYHATVT
+1438 
-1451 NAQTV
+1451 
-1456 KFVGEGL
+1456 
-1463 AEVSGK
+1463 
-1469 TEGEKRIITVKV
+1469 
-1481 DKEEVAKAINAD
+1481 
-1493 SAKKGSA
+1493 
-1500 PTTYV
+1500 
-1505 DKDGNPLVKGSDGK
+1505 
-1519 YYKPKADGTPDTDG
+1519 
-1533 GAVDPAG
+1533 
-1540 VRLGE
+1540 
-1545 KDKPIQLTNVAPA
+1545 
-1558 TKAIDKANDPTNG
+1558 
-1571 LADLANA
+1571 
-1578 KDGTVATVAD
+1578 
-1588 LKKLGFVVSAGD
+1588 
-1600 NYSEKVQHAQ
+1600 
-1610 EVNFKGEGLAEV
+1610 
-1622 SGKTEGEK
+1622 
-1630 RIITV
+1630 
-1635 KVDDKKV
+1635 
-1642 ADAVKSINDK
+1642 
-1652 AGNAPTQ
+1652 
-1659 YVDKDGNSLVKA
+1659 
-1671 KDGKYYPKDKVGDD
+1671 
-1685 GQPTQ
+1685 
-1690 GAQAVEPSGIQVGEK
+1690 
-1705 GKPTQLTNVKPGT
+1705 
-1718 NDITAEGP
+1718 
-1726 TKGLADLEH
+1726 
-1735 AVPGTVA
+1735 
-1742 TVDDLKK
+1742 
-1749 LGFIIKGTDTAGKPV
+1749 
-1764 NGQVKHTNTVEFAG
+1764 
-1778 EDLAK
+1778 
-1783 VVTESKDGVSKVT
+1783 
-1796 VKVNKEEIAK
+1796 
-1806 AVNAENAKKG
+1806 
-1816 SAPTMYVDKDGN
+1816 
-1828 PLVKDGDKYYKAKAD
+1828 
-1843 GTPDTKAGEQKPA
+1843 
-1856 GVRLGEKDKPMQL
+1856 
-1869 TNVAPATKEI
+1869 
-1879 TTEGPTKG
+1879 
-1887 LADLAKANDGTVA
+1887 
-1900 TVADLKKVGFVVA
+1900 
-1913 DGANYHETV
+1913 
-1922 TNAQTVKFVGEGLA
+1922 
-1936 EVSGKT
+1936 
-1942 ENNVRTF
+1942 
-1949 TVKVDDQKVADA
+1949 
-1961 VKSINDKAGNAPTQY
+1961 
-1976 VDKDGNPLVKA
+1976 
-1987 KDDKY
+1987 Y

-2131 GSEPTTYVDKDGNP
+2131 GSEPTTYVDENGNP
-2145 LVKGSDGKYYKPKAD
+2145 LVKGDDGKYYKPKAD
-2160 GTPDTDGGAVDP
+2160 GTPDTTAGEQKP

-2179 KDKPIQLTNVAPATK
+2179 KGKPTQLTNVKPGTNDITAEGPTK
-2194 AIDKAND
+2194 
-2201 PTNGLA
+2201 GLA

-2227 FVVSAGDNY
+2227 FVVSAGDSY

-2253 AEVSGKT
+2253 AEVSGNT
-2260 EGEKRIITV
+2260 DGQKRIITV

-2281 SINDK
+2281 KINDKAGNAPTQYVDKDGNPLVKAKDGNYYPKDKVGDDGQPTQGAQAVEPAGIQVGEKGKTTQLTNVAPATKAIDKENDPTNGLADLANAKSGTVVTVDDLKRVGFVVADGANYHETVTNAQTVKFVGEGLAEVSGKTEDNVRTFTVKVDDKKVADAVKKINDKAGNAPTQYVDKDGNPLVKAKDGNYYPKDKVGDDGQPTQGAQAVEPAGIQVGEKGKTTQLTNVAPATEAINKADDPTNGLADLANAKSGTVATVDDLKRVGFVVADGGNYHATVTNAQTVKFVGEGLAEVSGKTEDNVRTFTVKVDDKKVADAVKKINDK

-2349 PGTNDITVEGP
+2349 PGTNDITAEGP

-2525 GSANQ
+2525 GSDNQ

-2567 DKAYQDV
+2567 NKAYQDV

-2587 GAWISGKTADDGTRI
+2587 GAWISGKTAADGTRI
-2602 ITIDVNADNLLT
+2602 ITIDVNADNLVT

-2619 VQYVDGQG
+2619 IQYVDGKG
-2627 NRMIPMLQKGKEVLY
+2627 NRMIPMLQKGNEVLY

-2652 KTPTGEEA
+2652 KMPNSDEEA
-2660 VYKASDIINEAGT
+2660 VYRMSDIVEGTGT
-2673 LKPDAQPLQGKRAGE
+2673 LKPDAQPLQGKKAAD
-2688 VENLGVALV
+2688 VPNLGVALV
-2697 HPNGSADTQEGT
+2697 HPNGSADTTEGT

-2871 QVGEKDKPTKLMNI
+2871 QVGEKDKPTQLMNI

-2897 PNASPV
+2897 PNASQA
-2903 DKAKGGLADLTIPTD
+2903 DKAKAGLADLSIPTD
-2918 AAAANVSK
+2918 AASDNVSK

-2966 EVSGK
+2966 EVSGQ
-2971 TEGQKRIITVT
+2971 TEGQKRVITVT
-2982 VDDKKVAAA
+2982 VDEQKVAAA

-2998 AGNTPIHYVDQDGNP
+2998 AGNAPIHYVDQEGNP
-3013 LVKAKDDKYYPTDK
+3013 LVKAKDNKYYPTDK
-3027 VDNDG
+3027 VDNEG
-3032 NAIAGAKDAVP
+3032 NVIAGAKDAVP

-3056 TNVAAATKE
+3056 TNVAAGTSEIKE
-3065 ITADGPTKGLAD
+3065 GPTKGLAD
-3077 LANAKDGTVATVDDL
+3077 LEHAASGTVATVDDL

-3164 TKYVDKDG
+3164 TQYVDKDG
-3172 NSLVKGENGK
+3172 NSLVKDGDK

-3192 DTEAGEKMPAGVQ
+3192 DTTAGPVDPAGVQ
-3205 IGEKDK
+3205 IGEKNK

-3220 NFDAVAPNAKE
+3220 NFAEVAPDAKE
-3231 AKAPESKK
+3231 VKAPESKK

-3279 VKAVKAFD
+3279 VKAVKSFD

-3339 GNMTAT
+3339 GNMTAI

-3511 QDEVSALKA
+3511 QDEVSALKT

>member
-755 TPAAITSKRQ
+755 TPAAITSKRP

-783 LADLSNISE
+783 IADLSNIP
-792 KTGVNVNDI
+792 KTTGVNVDDI
-801 SKIGWILSVPDDK
+801 SKIGWILSVPKDN

-825 SFFGKDLAK
+825 SFFGNDLAK

-842 EPRMI
+842 EARMI

-975 DSAVTGQVKHANTVE
+975 DSVVTGQVKHANTVE
-990 FAGEDLAHVVVTSKD
+990 FAGEDLAHVTVTSAD

-1084 NVKPGTNEI
+1084 NVKPGTNDI

-1102 ADLEHAVPGTVAT
+1102 ADLAKAVPGTVAT

-1144 VGEGLATV
+1144 VGDGLATV
-1152 TGETKDDV
+1152 TGETKGDV
-1160 RTFTVKVDKEEVAKA
+1160 RTFTVKVDKDEVAKA

-1193 DGNPLVKGS
+1193 DGNPLVK
-1202 DGKYYKPKADGT
+1202 DGDKYYKPNPDGT
-1214 PDTDGGAVDPAG
+1214 PNTTAGPVDPAG
-1226 VRLGEKDKPIQ
+1226 VRLGEKDKPMQ
-1237 LTNVAPATKA
+1237 LTNVAPATEA
-1247 IDKANDPTN
+1247 INKANDPTN
-1256 GLADLANAK
+1256 GLADLAKAK

-1360 KYYPKDK
+1360 NYYPKDK

-1372 QPTQG
+1372 QPKPD
-1377 AQAVEPS
+1377 AKSVDPA
-1384 GIQVGEKGKPT
+1384 GIQVGEKGNPT
-1395 QLTNVKPGTNDITA
+1395 QLTNVKPGTNEITA

-1469 TEGEKRIITVKV
+1469 TE
-1481 DKEEVAKAINAD
+1481 DN
-1493 SAKKGSA
+1493 
-1500 PTTYV
+1500 
-1505 DKDGNPLVKGSDGK
+1505 
-1519 YYKPKADGTPDTDG
+1519 
-1533 GAVDPAG
+1533 
-1540 VRLGE
+1540 VR
-1545 KDKPIQLTNVAPA
+1545 T
-1558 TKAIDKANDPTNG
+1558 
-1571 LADLANA
+1571 
-1578 KDGTVATVAD
+1578 
-1588 LKKLGFVVSAGD
+1588 F
-1600 NYSEKVQHAQ
+1600 
-1610 EVNFKGEGLAEV
+1610 
-1622 SGKTEGEK
+1622 
-1630 RIITV
+1630 TV

-1659 YVDKDGNSLVKA
+1659 YVDKDGNPLVKA

-1685 GQPTQ
+1685 GQPKPDAKSVDPT
-1690 GAQAVEPSGIQVGEK
+1690 AIQVGEK

-1742 TVDDLKK
+1742 TVD
-1749 LGFIIKGTDTAGKPV
+1749 
-1764 NGQVKHTNTVEFAG
+1764 
-1778 EDLAK
+1778 
-1783 VVTESKDGVSKVT
+1783 
-1796 VKVNKEEIAK
+1796 
-1806 AVNAENAKKG
+1806 
-1816 SAPTMYVDKDGN
+1816 
-1828 PLVKDGDKYYKAKAD
+1828 
-1843 GTPDTKAGEQKPA
+1843 
-1856 GVRLGEKDKPMQL
+1856 
-1869 TNVAPATKEI
+1869 
-1879 TTEGPTKG
+1879 
-1887 LADLAKANDGTVA
+1887 
-1900 TVADLKKVGFVVA
+1900 
-1913 DGANYHETV
+1913 
-1922 TNAQTVKFVGEGLA
+1922 
-1936 EVSGKT
+1936 
-1942 ENNVRTF
+1942 
-1949 TVKVDDQKVADA
+1949 
-1961 VKSINDKAGNAPTQY
+1961 
-1976 VDKDGNPLVKA
+1976 
-1987 KDDKY
+1987 
-1992 YPKDKVGDDGTPKP
+1992 
-2006 DAKSV
+2006 
-2011 DPAGIQVG
+2011 
-2019 EKGKQTQ
+2019 
-2026 LTNVK
+2026 
-2031 PGTNDITAEGPTKGL
+2031 
-2046 ADLKNAVPGTVATVD
+2046 
-2061 DLKKLGFIIKG
+2061 
-2072 TDTAG
+2072 
-2077 KPVSGQ
+2077 
-2083 VKHTDT
+2083 
-2089 VEFAGED
+2089 
-2096 LAKVVTESKD
+2096 
-2106 GVSKVTVKVNKEEI
+2106 
-2120 AKAVNA
+2120 
-2126 ENAKK
+2126 
-2131 GSEPTTYVDKDGNP
+2131 
-2145 LVKGSDGKYYKPKAD
+2145 
-2160 GTPDTDGGAVDP
+2160 
-2172 AGVRLGE
+2172 
-2179 KDKPIQLTNVAPATK
+2179 
-2194 AIDKAND
+2194 
-2201 PTNGLA
+2201 
-2207 DLANAKDGTVATVAD
+2207 D

-2341 PTQLTNVK
+2341 TTQLTNVAPATEAINKADDPTNGLADLANAKSGTVATVDDLKRVGFVVADGGNYHATVTNAQTVKFVGEGLAEVSGKTEDNVRTFTVKVDDKKVADAVKSINDKAGNAPTQYVDKDGNPLVKAKDGNYYPKDKVGDDGQPKPDAKSVEPAGIQVGEKGKTTQLTNVAPATKAIDKANDPTKGLADLANAKSGTVATVDDLKRVGFVVADGSNYHETVTNAQTVKFVGEGLAEVSGKTEDNVRTFTMKVDDKKVADAVKSINDKAGNAPTQYVDKDGNPLVKAKDGKYYPKDKVGDDGQPTQGAQAVEPAGIQVGEKGKPTQLANVK
-2349 PGTNDITVEGP
+2349 PGTNDITAEGP

-2446 NDKKGAAP
+2446 NDKKGVAP

-2525 GSANQ
+2525 GSDNQ

-2567 DKAYQDV
+2567 NKAYQDV

-2587 GAWISGKTADDGTRI
+2587 GAWISGKTAADGTRI
-2602 ITIDVNADNLLT
+2602 ITIDVNADNLVT

-2619 VQYVDGQG
+2619 IQYVDGKG
-2627 NRMIPMLQKGKEVLY
+2627 NRMIPMLQKGNEVLY

-2652 KTPTGEEA
+2652 KMPNSDEEA
-2660 VYKASDIINEAGT
+2660 VYRMSDIVEGTGT
-2673 LKPDAQPLQGKRAGE
+2673 LKPDAQPLQGKKAAD
-2688 VENLGVALV
+2688 VPNLGVALV
-2697 HPNGSADTQEGT
+2697 HPNGSADTTEGT

-2871 QVGEKDKPTKLMNI
+2871 QVGEKDKPTQLMNI

-2897 PNASPV
+2897 PNASQA
-2903 DKAKGGLADLTIPTD
+2903 DKAKAGLADLSIPTD
-2918 AAAANVSK
+2918 AASDNVSK

-2966 EVSGK
+2966 EVSGQ
-2971 TEGQKRIITVT
+2971 TEGQKRVITVT
-2982 VDDKKVAAA
+2982 VDEQKVAAA

-2998 AGNTPIHYVDQDGNP
+2998 AGNAPIHYVDQEGNP
-3013 LVKAKDDKYYPTDK
+3013 LVKAKDNKYYPTDK
-3027 VDNDG
+3027 VDNEG
-3032 NAIAGAKDAVP
+3032 NVIAGAKDAVP

-3056 TNVAAATKE
+3056 TNVAAGTSEIKE
-3065 ITADGPTKGLAD
+3065 GPTKGLAD
-3077 LANAKDGTVATVDDL
+3077 LEHAASGTVATVDDL

-3192 DTEAGEKMPAGVQ
+3192 DTAAGEKMPAGVQ

-3220 NFDAVAPNAKE
+3220 NFDAVAPDAKE

>member
-755 TPAAITSKRQ
+755 TPAAITSKRP

-783 LADLSNISE
+783 IADLSNIP
-792 KTGVNVNDI
+792 KTTGVNVDDI
-801 SKIGWILSVPDDK
+801 SKIGWILSVPKDN

-825 SFFGKDLAK
+825 SFFGNDLAK

-842 EPRMI
+842 EARMI

-975 DSAVTGQVKHANTVE
+975 DSVVTGQVKHANTVE
-990 FAGEDLAHVVVTSKD
+990 FAGEDLAHVTVTSAD

-1084 NVKPGTNEI
+1084 NVKPGTNDI

-1102 ADLEHAVPGTVAT
+1102 ADLAKAVPGTVAT

-1144 VGEGLATV
+1144 VGDGLATV
-1152 TGETKDDV
+1152 TGETKGDV
-1160 RTFTVKVDKEEVAKA
+1160 RTFTVKVDKDEVAKA

-1193 DGNPLVKGS
+1193 DGNPLVK
-1202 DGKYYKPKADGT
+1202 DGDKYYKPNPDGT
-1214 PDTDGGAVDPAG
+1214 PNTTAGPVDPAG
-1226 VRLGEKDKPIQ
+1226 VRLGEKDKPMQLTNVAPATEAINKPNDPTNGLADLAKAKDGTVATVADLKKLGFVIKGKALDGTTDVVAQVKHADTVEFAGEDLAKVVTESKDGVSKVTVKVNKEEIAKAVNAENAKKGTAPTTYVDKDGNPLVKDGDKYYKAKADGTPDTKAGSVDPAGVRLGEKDKQIQ

-1247 IDKANDPTN
+1247 IDKANDPTK

-1265 DGTVA
+1265 SGTVA
-1270 TVADLKKL
+1270 TVDDLKRV
-1278 GFVVS
+1278 GFVV
-1283 AGDNYSEKVQH
+1283 ADGGNYH
-1294 AQEVNFKGEGLAEVS
+1294 ATVTNAQTVKFVGEGLAEVS
-1309 GKTEG
+1309 GKTEDNV
-1314 EKRIITVKVDDKKV
+1314 RTFTVKVDDKKV

-1350 GNSLV
+1350 GNPLV

-1372 QPTQG
+1372 QPKPDAKSVDPT
-1377 AQAVEPS
+1377 A
-1384 GIQVGEKGKPT
+1384 IQVGEKGKPT

-1438 VVADGGNYHATVT
+1438 VVADGSNYHETVTNAQTVKFVGEGLAEVSGKTEDNVRTFTVKVDDKKVADAVKSINDKAGNVPTQYVDKDGNPLVKAKDGNYYPKDKVGDDGQPTQGAQAVEPAGIQVGEKGKTTQLTNVAPATEAINKADDPTNGLADLANAKSGTVATVDDLKRVGFVVADGGNYHATVT

-1469 TEGEKRIITVKV
+1469 TE
-1481 DKEEVAKAINAD
+1481 D
-1493 SAKKGSA
+1493 
-1500 PTTYV
+1500 
-1505 DKDGNPLVKGSDGK
+1505 
-1519 YYKPKADGTPDTDG
+1519 
-1533 GAVDPAG
+1533 
-1540 VRLGE
+1540 
-1545 KDKPIQLTNVAPA
+1545 
-1558 TKAIDKANDPTNG
+1558 
-1571 LADLANA
+1571 
-1578 KDGTVATVAD
+1578 
-1588 LKKLGFVVSAGD
+1588 
-1600 NYSEKVQHAQ
+1600 
-1610 EVNFKGEGLAEV
+1610 
-1622 SGKTEGEK
+1622 
-1630 RIITV
+1630 
-1635 KVDDKKV
+1635 
-1642 ADAVKSINDK
+1642 
-1652 AGNAPTQ
+1652 
-1659 YVDKDGNSLVKA
+1659 
-1671 KDGKYYPKDKVGDD
+1671 
-1685 GQPTQ
+1685 
-1690 GAQAVEPSGIQVGEK
+1690 
-1705 GKPTQLTNVKPGT
+1705 
-1718 NDITAEGP
+1718 
-1726 TKGLADLEH
+1726 
-1735 AVPGTVA
+1735 
-1742 TVDDLKK
+1742 
-1749 LGFIIKGTDTAGKPV
+1749 
-1764 NGQVKHTNTVEFAG
+1764 
-1778 EDLAK
+1778 
-1783 VVTESKDGVSKVT
+1783 
-1796 VKVNKEEIAK
+1796 
-1806 AVNAENAKKG
+1806 
-1816 SAPTMYVDKDGN
+1816 
-1828 PLVKDGDKYYKAKAD
+1828 
-1843 GTPDTKAGEQKPA
+1843 
-1856 GVRLGEKDKPMQL
+1856 
-1869 TNVAPATKEI
+1869 
-1879 TTEGPTKG
+1879 
-1887 LADLAKANDGTVA
+1887 
-1900 TVADLKKVGFVVA
+1900 
-1913 DGANYHETV
+1913 
-1922 TNAQTVKFVGEGLA
+1922 
-1936 EVSGKT
+1936 
-1942 ENNVRTF
+1942 NVRTF
-1949 TVKVDDQKVADA
+1949 
-1961 VKSINDKAGNAPTQY
+1961 
-1976 VDKDGNPLVKA
+1976 
-1987 KDDKY
+1987 
-1992 YPKDKVGDDGTPKP
+1992 
-2006 DAKSV
+2006 
-2011 DPAGIQVG
+2011 
-2019 EKGKQTQ
+2019 
-2026 LTNVK
+2026 
-2031 PGTNDITAEGPTKGL
+2031 
-2046 ADLKNAVPGTVATVD
+2046 
-2061 DLKKLGFIIKG
+2061 
-2072 TDTAG
+2072 
-2077 KPVSGQ
+2077 
-2083 VKHTDT
+2083 
-2089 VEFAGED
+2089 
-2096 LAKVVTESKD
+2096 
-2106 GVSKVTVKVNKEEI
+2106 
-2120 AKAVNA
+2120 
-2126 ENAKK
+2126 
-2131 GSEPTTYVDKDGNP
+2131 
-2145 LVKGSDGKYYKPKAD
+2145 
-2160 GTPDTDGGAVDP
+2160 
-2172 AGVRLGE
+2172 
-2179 KDKPIQLTNVAPATK
+2179 
-2194 AIDKAND
+2194 
-2201 PTNGLA
+2201 
-2207 DLANAKDGTVATVAD
+2207 
-2222 LKKLG
+2222 
-2227 FVVSAGDNY
+2227 
-2236 SEKVQH
+2236 
-2242 AQEVNFKGEGL
+2242 
-2253 AEVSGKT
+2253 
-2260 EGEKRIITV
+2260 TV

-2313 DKVGDDGQPTQGAQA
+2313 DKVGDDGQPKPDAKS

-2334 QVGEKGK
+2334 QVGEKGKTTQLTNVAPATKAIDKENDPTNGLADLANAKSGTVATVDDLKRVGFVVADGADYHETVTNAQTVKFVGEGLAEVSGKTEGEKRVITVKVDDKKVADAVKSINDKAGNAPTQYVDKDGNPLVKAKDGNYYPKDKVGNDGQPTQGAQAVDPAGIQVGEKDK

-2349 PGTNDITVEGP
+2349 PGTNDITAEGP

-2525 GSANQ
+2525 GSDNQ

-2567 DKAYQDV
+2567 NKAYQDV

-2587 GAWISGKTADDGTRI
+2587 GAWISGKTAADGTRI
-2602 ITIDVNADNLLT
+2602 ITIDVNADNLVT

-2619 VQYVDGQG
+2619 IQYVDGKG
-2627 NRMIPMLQKGKEVLY
+2627 NRMIPMLQKGNEVLY

-2652 KTPTGEEA
+2652 KMPNSDEEA
-2660 VYKASDIINEAGT
+2660 VYRMSDIVEGTGT
-2673 LKPDAQPLQGKRAGE
+2673 LKPDAQPLQGKKAAD
-2688 VENLGVALV
+2688 VPNLGVALV
-2697 HPNGSADTQEGT
+2697 HPNGSADTTEGT

-2871 QVGEKDKPTKLMNI
+2871 QVGEKDKPTQLMNI

-2897 PNASPV
+2897 PNASQA
-2903 DKAKGGLADLTIPTD
+2903 DKAKAGLADLSIPTD
-2918 AAAANVSK
+2918 AASDNVSK

-2966 EVSGK
+2966 EVSGQ
-2971 TEGQKRIITVT
+2971 TEGQKRVITVT
-2982 VDDKKVAAA
+2982 VDEQKVAAA

-2998 AGNTPIHYVDQDGNP
+2998 AGNAPIHYVDQEGNP
-3013 LVKAKDDKYYPTDK
+3013 LVKAKDNKYYPTDK
-3027 VDNDG
+3027 VDNEG
-3032 NAIAGAKDAVP
+3032 NVIAGAKDAVP

-3056 TNVAAATKE
+3056 TNVAAGTSEIKE
-3065 ITADGPTKGLAD
+3065 GPTKGLAD
-3077 LANAKDGTVATVDDL
+3077 LEHAASGTVATVDDL

-3157 AKNGSAP
+3157 AKNGSTP

>member
-707 AAKQAR
+707 AAKKER

-904 KPSVAPAARV
+904 KPSVEPAARV

-944 ADLSKDSQK
+944 ADLSKAGQK

-961 LRNLGFVIKGKADD
+961 LHNLGFVIKGKADD
-975 DSAVTGQVKHANTVE
+975 DSAVIGQVKHANTVE
-990 FAGEDLAHVVVTSKD
+990 FAGEDLAKVITESKD

-1015 KDDVTQAVNAANA
+1015 KDDVAQAVNAANA
-1028 QKGTAPTAYVDKDG
+1028 KKGATPTTYVDKDG
-1042 NPLVKGDDGNYHKVK
+1042 NPLVKGDDGNYYKVK
-1057 DDGTLDNDTTDP
+1057 DDGTPDKDGGTADP

-1102 ADLEHAVPGTVAT
+1102 ADLAKAVPGTVAT

-1123 FVVADGAKYHATVAN
+1123 FVVADGANYHATVAN

-1144 VGEGLATV
+1144 VGDGLATV
-1152 TGETKDDV
+1152 TGETKGDV
-1160 RTFTVKVDKEEVAKA
+1160 RTFTVKVDKDEVAKA

-1193 DGNPLVKGS
+1193 DGNPLVK
-1202 DGKYYKPKADGT
+1202 DGDKYYKPNPDGT
-1214 PDTDGGAVDPAG
+1214 PNTTAGPVDPAG
-1226 VRLGEKDKPIQ
+1226 VRLGEKDKPMQ
-1237 LTNVAPATKA
+1237 LTNVAPATKEITTDGPTKGLADLKNANDGTVATVADLKKLGFVIKGKALDGTTDVVAQVKHADTVEFAGEDLAKVVTESKDGVSKVTVKVNKEEIAKAVNAENAKKGTAPTTYVDKDGNPLVKDGDKYYKAKADGTPDTTAGEQTPAGIKVGEKDKPMQLTNVAPATEA
-1247 IDKANDPTN
+1247 INKPNDPTN

-1265 DGTVA
+1265 SGTVA
-1270 TVADLKKL
+1270 TVDDLKRVGFVVADGADYHETVTNAQTVKFVGEGLAEVSGKTEGEKRVITVKVDDKKVADAVKSINDKAGNAPTQYVDKDGNPLVKAKDGNYYPKDKVGDDGQPTQGAQAVEPAGIQVGEKDKTTQLTNVAPATEAINKADDPTNGLADLANAKSGTVATVDDLKRVGFVVADGGNYHATVTNAQTVKFVGEGLAEVSGKTEDNVRTFTVKVDDKKVADAVKSINDKAGNAPTQYVDKDGNPLVKVGDKYYPKDKVGDDGQLKPDAQAVEPAGIQVGEKGKTTQLTNVAPATEAINKADDPTNGLADLANAKSGTVATVDDLKRVGFVVADGGNYHATVTNAQTVKFVGEGLAEVSGKTEDNVRTFTVKVDDKKVADAVKSINDKAGNAPTQYVDKDGNPLVKAKDGNYYPKDKVGDDGQPTQGAQAVEPAGIQVGEKGKTTQLTNVKPGTNDITAEGPTKGLADLEHAVPGTVATVDDLKKL

-1343 TQYVDKD
+1343 TQYVDDK
-1350 GNSLV
+1350 GNPLV
-1355 KAKDG
+1355 KVGD
-1360 KYYPKDK
+1360 KYYTKDQLK
-1367 VGDDG
+1367 DDG
-1372 QPTQG
+1372 QPKPD
-1377 AQAVEPS
+1377 AKSVDPA
-1384 GIQVGEKGKPT
+1384 GIQVGEKGNPT
-1395 QLTNVKPGTNDITA
+1395 QLTNVAPATEAINKADDPTN
-1409 EGPTKGLADL
+1409 GLADL
-1419 EHAVPGTVATVDDL
+1419 ANAKSGTVATVDDL

-1469 TEGEKRIITVKV
+1469 TE
-1481 DKEEVAKAINAD
+1481 D
-1493 SAKKGSA
+1493 
-1500 PTTYV
+1500 
-1505 DKDGNPLVKGSDGK
+1505 
-1519 YYKPKADGTPDTDG
+1519 
-1533 GAVDPAG
+1533 
-1540 VRLGE
+1540 
-1545 KDKPIQLTNVAPA
+1545 
-1558 TKAIDKANDPTNG
+1558 
-1571 LADLANA
+1571 
-1578 KDGTVATVAD
+1578 
-1588 LKKLGFVVSAGD
+1588 
-1600 NYSEKVQHAQ
+1600 
-1610 EVNFKGEGLAEV
+1610 
-1622 SGKTEGEK
+1622 
-1630 RIITV
+1630 
-1635 KVDDKKV
+1635 
-1642 ADAVKSINDK
+1642 
-1652 AGNAPTQ
+1652 
-1659 YVDKDGNSLVKA
+1659 
-1671 KDGKYYPKDKVGDD
+1671 
-1685 GQPTQ
+1685 
-1690 GAQAVEPSGIQVGEK
+1690 
-1705 GKPTQLTNVKPGT
+1705 
-1718 NDITAEGP
+1718 
-1726 TKGLADLEH
+1726 
-1735 AVPGTVA
+1735 
-1742 TVDDLKK
+1742 
-1749 LGFIIKGTDTAGKPV
+1749 
-1764 NGQVKHTNTVEFAG
+1764 
-1778 EDLAK
+1778 
-1783 VVTESKDGVSKVT
+1783 
-1796 VKVNKEEIAK
+1796 
-1806 AVNAENAKKG
+1806 
-1816 SAPTMYVDKDGN
+1816 
-1828 PLVKDGDKYYKAKAD
+1828 
-1843 GTPDTKAGEQKPA
+1843 
-1856 GVRLGEKDKPMQL
+1856 
-1869 TNVAPATKEI
+1869 
-1879 TTEGPTKG
+1879 
-1887 LADLAKANDGTVA
+1887 
-1900 TVADLKKVGFVVA
+1900 
-1913 DGANYHETV
+1913 
-1922 TNAQTVKFVGEGLA
+1922 
-1936 EVSGKT
+1936 
-1942 ENNVRTF
+1942 NVRTF
-1949 TVKVDDQKVADA
+1949 
-1961 VKSINDKAGNAPTQY
+1961 
-1976 VDKDGNPLVKA
+1976 
-1987 KDDKY
+1987 
-1992 YPKDKVGDDGTPKP
+1992 
-2006 DAKSV
+2006 
-2011 DPAGIQVG
+2011 
-2019 EKGKQTQ
+2019 
-2026 LTNVK
+2026 
-2031 PGTNDITAEGPTKGL
+2031 
-2046 ADLKNAVPGTVATVD
+2046 
-2061 DLKKLGFIIKG
+2061 
-2072 TDTAG
+2072 
-2077 KPVSGQ
+2077 
-2083 VKHTDT
+2083 
-2089 VEFAGED
+2089 
-2096 LAKVVTESKD
+2096 
-2106 GVSKVTVKVNKEEI
+2106 
-2120 AKAVNA
+2120 
-2126 ENAKK
+2126 
-2131 GSEPTTYVDKDGNP
+2131 
-2145 LVKGSDGKYYKPKAD
+2145 
-2160 GTPDTDGGAVDP
+2160 
-2172 AGVRLGE
+2172 
-2179 KDKPIQLTNVAPATK
+2179 
-2194 AIDKAND
+2194 
-2201 PTNGLA
+2201 
-2207 DLANAKDGTVATVAD
+2207 
-2222 LKKLG
+2222 
-2227 FVVSAGDNY
+2227 
-2236 SEKVQH
+2236 
-2242 AQEVNFKGEGL
+2242 
-2253 AEVSGKT
+2253 
-2260 EGEKRIITV
+2260 TV

-2349 PGTNDITVEGP
+2349 PGTNDITAEGP

-2525 GSANQ
+2525 GSDNQ

-2567 DKAYQDV
+2567 NKAYQDV

-2587 GAWISGKTADDGTRI
+2587 GAWISGKTAADGTRI
-2602 ITIDVNADNLLT
+2602 ITIDVNADNLVT

-2619 VQYVDGQG
+2619 IQYVDGKG
-2627 NRMIPMLQKGKEVLY
+2627 NRMIPMLQKGNEVLY

-2652 KTPTGEEA
+2652 KMPNSDEEA
-2660 VYKASDIINEAGT
+2660 VYRMSDIVEGTGT
-2673 LKPDAQPLQGKRAGE
+2673 LKPDAQPLQGKKAAD
-2688 VENLGVALV
+2688 VPNLGVALV
-2697 HPNGSADTQEGT
+2697 HPNGSADTTEGT

-2871 QVGEKDKPTKLMNI
+2871 QVGEKDKPTQLMNI

-2897 PNASPV
+2897 PNASQA
-2903 DKAKGGLADLTIPTD
+2903 DKAKAGLADLSIPTD
-2918 AAAANVSK
+2918 AASDNVSK

-2966 EVSGK
+2966 EVSGQ
-2971 TEGQKRIITVT
+2971 TEGQKRVITVT
-2982 VDDKKVAAA
+2982 VDEQKVAAA

-2998 AGNTPIHYVDQDGNP
+2998 AGNAPIHYVDQEGNP
-3013 LVKAKDDKYYPTDK
+3013 LVKAKDNKYYPTDK
-3027 VDNDG
+3027 VDNEG
-3032 NAIAGAKDAVP
+3032 NVIAGAKDAVP

-3056 TNVAAATKE
+3056 TNVAAGTSEIKE
-3065 ITADGPTKGLAD
+3065 GPTKGLAD
-3077 LANAKDGTVATVDDL
+3077 LEHAASGTVATVDDL

-3157 AKNGSAP
+3157 AKNGSTP

>member
-1160 RTFTVKVDKEEVAKA
+1160 RTFTVKVDKDEVAKA

-1237 LTNVAPATKA
+1237 LTNVAPATEA
-1247 IDKANDPTN
+1247 INKANDPTN
-1256 GLADLANAK
+1256 GLADLAKAK

-1283 AGDNYSEKVQH
+1283 AGDSYSEKVQH

-1372 QPTQG
+1372 QPKPD
-1377 AQAVEPS
+1377 AKSVDPA
-1384 GIQVGEKGKPT
+1384 GIQVGEKGNPT
-1395 QLTNVKPGTNDITA
+1395 QLTNVKPGTNEITA

-1558 TKAIDKANDPTNG
+1558 TEAINKANDPTNG
-1571 LADLANA
+1571 LADLAKA

-1600 NYSEKVQHAQ
+1600 SYSEKVQHAQ

-1635 KVDDKKV
+1635 TVDDKKV

-1659 YVDKDGNSLVKA
+1659 YVDKDGNPLVKA

-1685 GQPTQ
+1685 GQPKPD
-1690 GAQAVEPSGIQVGEK
+1690 AKSVDPAGIQVGEK
-1705 GKPTQLTNVKPGT
+1705 GNPTQLTNVKPGT
-1718 NDITAEGP
+1718 NEITAEGP

-1783 VVTESKDGVSKVT
+1783 VITESKDGASKVT
-1796 VKVNKEEIAK
+1796 VKVNKEDIVK
-1806 AVNAENAKKG
+1806 VVNDANDKKG
-1816 SAPTMYVDKDGN
+1816 SAPTQYVDKDGN
-1828 PLVKDGDKYYKAKAD
+1828 PLVKDGDKYYKQNPD
-1843 GTPDTKAGEQKPA
+1843 GTPNKGEGEKTPA
-1856 GVRLGEKDKPMQL
+1856 GIQVGEKGKTTQL
-1869 TNVAPATKEI
+1869 TNVAPATSAIDKEND
-1879 TTEGPTKG
+1879 PTNG
-1887 LADLAKANDGTVA
+1887 LADLANAKSGTVA
-1900 TVADLKKVGFVVA
+1900 TVDDLKRVGFVVA
-1913 DGANYHETV
+1913 DGGNYHATV

-1942 ENNVRTF
+1942 ENDVRTF
-1949 TVKVDDQKVADA
+1949 TVKVDDKKVADA

-1987 KDDKY
+1987 KDGNY
-1992 YPKDKVGDDGTPKP
+1992 YPKDKVGDDGQPKP

-2019 EKGKQTQ
+2019 EKGKPTQ

-2031 PGTNDITAEGPTKGL
+2031 PGTNEITAEGPTKGL
-2046 ADLKNAVPGTVATVD
+2046 ADLEHAVPGTVATVD
-2061 DLKKLGFIIKG
+2061 DLKRVGFVVADGSNYHETVTNAQTVKFVG
-2072 TDTAG
+2072 EGLAE
-2077 KPVSGQ
+2077 VSG
-2083 VKHTDT
+2083 KT
-2089 VEFAGED
+2089 ED
-2096 LAKVVTESKD
+2096 NVRTF
-2106 GVSKVTVKVNKEEI
+2106 TVKVDDKKVADAVKSIND
-2120 AKAVNA
+2120 KAGNA
-2126 ENAKK
+2126 
-2131 GSEPTTYVDKDGNP
+2131 PTQYVDKDGNP
-2145 LVKGSDGKYYKPKAD
+2145 LVKAKDGNYYPKDKVGDD
-2160 GTPDTDGGAVDP
+2160 GQPIQGAQAVEP
-2172 AGVRLGE
+2172 AGIQVGE
-2179 KDKPIQLTNVAPATK
+2179 KGKTTQLTNVAPATEAINK
-2194 AIDKAND
+2194 ADD

-2207 DLANAKDGTVATVAD
+2207 DLANAKSGTVATVDD
-2222 LKKLG
+2222 LKRVG
-2227 FVVSAGDNY
+2227 FVVADGSNY
-2236 SEKVQH
+2236 HETVTN
-2242 AQEVNFKGEGL
+2242 AQTVKFVGEGL

-2260 EGEKRIITV
+2260 EDNVRTFTV

-2349 PGTNDITVEGP
+2349 PGTNDLTAEGP

-2525 GSANQ
+2525 GSDNQ

-2567 DKAYQDV
+2567 NKAYQDV

-2587 GAWISGKTADDGTRI
+2587 GAWISGKTAADGTRI
-2602 ITIDVNADNLLT
+2602 ITIDVNADNLVT

-2619 VQYVDGQG
+2619 IQYVDGKG
-2627 NRMIPMLQKGKEVLY
+2627 NRMIPMLQKGNEVLY

-2652 KTPTGEEA
+2652 KMPNSDEEA
-2660 VYKASDIINEAGT
+2660 VYRMSDIVEGTGT
-2673 LKPDAQPLQGKRAGE
+2673 LKPDAQPLQGKKAAD
-2688 VENLGVALV
+2688 VPNLGVALV
-2697 HPNGSADTQEGT
+2697 HPNGSADTTEGT

-2871 QVGEKDKPTKLMNI
+2871 QVGEKDKPTQLMNI

-2897 PNASPV
+2897 PNASQA
-2903 DKAKGGLADLTIPTD
+2903 DKAKAGLADLSIPTD
-2918 AAAANVSK
+2918 AASDNVSK

-2966 EVSGK
+2966 EVSGQ
-2971 TEGQKRIITVT
+2971 TEGQKRVITVT
-2982 VDDKKVAAA
+2982 VDEQKVAAA

-2998 AGNTPIHYVDQDGNP
+2998 AGNAPIHYVDQEGNP
-3013 LVKAKDDKYYPTDK
+3013 LVKAKDNKYYPTDK
-3027 VDNDG
+3027 VDNEG
-3032 NAIAGAKDAVP
+3032 NVIAGAKDAVP

-3056 TNVAAATKE
+3056 TNVAAGTSEIKE
-3065 ITADGPTKGLAD
+3065 GPTKGLAD
-3077 LANAKDGTVATVDDL
+3077 LEHAASGTVATVDDL

-3192 DTEAGEKMPAGVQ
+3192 DTAAGEKMPAGVQ

-3220 NFDAVAPNAKE
+3220 NFDAVAPDAKE

-3287 TVNITDGTNTKV
+3287 TVNIKDGTNTKV

>member
-707 AAKQAR
+707 AAKKER

-755 TPAAITSKRQ
+755 KPAAITSKRQ

-904 KPSVAPAARV
+904 KPSVEPAARV

-921 TVLTNVKH
+921 TVLSNVKH

-944 ADLSKDSQK
+944 ADLSKAGQR

-961 LRNLGFVIKGKADD
+961 LHNLGFVIKGKADD
-975 DSAVTGQVKHANTVE
+975 DSVVTGQVKHANTVE
-990 FAGEDLAHVVVTSKD
+990 FAGEDLAKVITESKD

-1028 QKGTAPTAYVDKDG
+1028 HKGTAPTAYVDKDG

-1123 FVVADGAKYHATVAN
+1123 FVVADGANYHATVAN

-1152 TGETKDDV
+1152 TGETKDNIRTFTVKVDKDEV
-1160 RTFTVKVDKEEVAKA
+1160 AKAINADSAKKGAVPTTYVDKDGNPLVKAKDGKYYPKDKVGDDGTPQTGAQAVDSPVIQVGEKGKPIQLTNVKPGTNDITAEGPTKGLADLAKAVPGTVATVDDLKKMGFVVADGANYHATVANAQTVKFVGDGLATVTGETKDNIRTFTVKVDKEEVAKA
-1175 INAEGAKKGTA
+1175 INADSAKKGSA

-1193 DGNPLVKGS
+1193 DGNPLVK
-1202 DGKYYKPKADGT
+1202 DGDKYYKPNPDGT
-1214 PDTDGGAVDPAG
+1214 PNTTAGPVDPAG
-1226 VRLGEKDKPIQ
+1226 VRLGEKDKPMQ
-1237 LTNVAPATKA
+1237 LTNVAPATEA
-1247 IDKANDPTN
+1247 INKPNDPTN
-1256 GLADLANAK
+1256 GLADLAKAK

-1314 EKRIITVKVDDKKV
+1314 EKRVITVKVDDKKV

-1343 TQYVDKD
+1343 
-1350 GNSLV
+1350 
-1355 KAKDG
+1355 
-1360 KYYPKDK
+1360 
-1367 VGDDG
+1367 
-1372 QPTQG
+1372 
-1377 AQAVEPS
+1377 
-1384 GIQVGEKGKPT
+1384 
-1395 QLTNVKPGTNDITA
+1395 
-1409 EGPTKGLADL
+1409 
-1419 EHAVPGTVATVDDL
+1419 
-1433 KRVGF
+1433 
-1438 VVADGGNYHATVT
+1438 
-1451 NAQTV
+1451 
-1456 KFVGEGL
+1456 
-1463 AEVSGK
+1463 
-1469 TEGEKRIITVKV
+1469 
-1481 DKEEVAKAINAD
+1481 
-1493 SAKKGSA
+1493 
-1500 PTTYV
+1500 
-1505 DKDGNPLVKGSDGK
+1505 
-1519 YYKPKADGTPDTDG
+1519 
-1533 GAVDPAG
+1533 
-1540 VRLGE
+1540 
-1545 KDKPIQLTNVAPA
+1545 
-1558 TKAIDKANDPTNG
+1558 
-1571 LADLANA
+1571 
-1578 KDGTVATVAD
+1578 
-1588 LKKLGFVVSAGD
+1588 
-1600 NYSEKVQHAQ
+1600 
-1610 EVNFKGEGLAEV
+1610 
-1622 SGKTEGEK
+1622 
-1630 RIITV
+1630 
-1635 KVDDKKV
+1635 
-1642 ADAVKSINDK
+1642 
-1652 AGNAPTQ
+1652 
-1659 YVDKDGNSLVKA
+1659 
-1671 KDGKYYPKDKVGDD
+1671 
-1685 GQPTQ
+1685 
-1690 GAQAVEPSGIQVGEK
+1690 
-1705 GKPTQLTNVKPGT
+1705 
-1718 NDITAEGP
+1718 
-1726 TKGLADLEH
+1726 
-1735 AVPGTVA
+1735 
-1742 TVDDLKK
+1742 
-1749 LGFIIKGTDTAGKPV
+1749 
-1764 NGQVKHTNTVEFAG
+1764 
-1778 EDLAK
+1778 
-1783 VVTESKDGVSKVT
+1783 
-1796 VKVNKEEIAK
+1796 
-1806 AVNAENAKKG
+1806 
-1816 SAPTMYVDKDGN
+1816 
-1828 PLVKDGDKYYKAKAD
+1828 
-1843 GTPDTKAGEQKPA
+1843 
-1856 GVRLGEKDKPMQL
+1856 
-1869 TNVAPATKEI
+1869 
-1879 TTEGPTKG
+1879 
-1887 LADLAKANDGTVA
+1887 
-1900 TVADLKKVGFVVA
+1900 
-1913 DGANYHETV
+1913 
-1922 TNAQTVKFVGEGLA
+1922 
-1936 EVSGKT
+1936 
-1942 ENNVRTF
+1942 
-1949 TVKVDDQKVADA
+1949 
-1961 VKSINDKAGNAPTQY
+1961 
-1976 VDKDGNPLVKA
+1976 
-1987 KDDKY
+1987 
-1992 YPKDKVGDDGTPKP
+1992 
-2006 DAKSV
+2006 
-2011 DPAGIQVG
+2011 
-2019 EKGKQTQ
+2019 
-2026 LTNVK
+2026 
-2031 PGTNDITAEGPTKGL
+2031 
-2046 ADLKNAVPGTVATVD
+2046 
-2061 DLKKLGFIIKG
+2061 
-2072 TDTAG
+2072 
-2077 KPVSGQ
+2077 
-2083 VKHTDT
+2083 
-2089 VEFAGED
+2089 
-2096 LAKVVTESKD
+2096 
-2106 GVSKVTVKVNKEEI
+2106 
-2120 AKAVNA
+2120 
-2126 ENAKK
+2126 
-2131 GSEPTTYVDKDGNP
+2131 
-2145 LVKGSDGKYYKPKAD
+2145 
-2160 GTPDTDGGAVDP
+2160 
-2172 AGVRLGE
+2172 
-2179 KDKPIQLTNVAPATK
+2179 
-2194 AIDKAND
+2194 
-2201 PTNGLA
+2201 
-2207 DLANAKDGTVATVAD
+2207 
-2222 LKKLG
+2222 
-2227 FVVSAGDNY
+2227 
-2236 SEKVQH
+2236 
-2242 AQEVNFKGEGL
+2242 
-2253 AEVSGKT
+2253 
-2260 EGEKRIITV
+2260 
-2269 KVDDKKVADAVK
+2269 
-2281 SINDK
+2281 
-2286 AGNAPTQYVDKDGN
+2286 
-2300 PLVKAKDGNYYPK
+2300 
-2313 DKVGDDGQPTQGAQA
+2313 
-2328 VEPAGI
+2328 
-2334 QVGEKGK
+2334 
-2341 PTQLTNVK
+2341 
-2349 PGTNDITVEGP
+2349 
-2360 TKGLAD
+2360 
-2366 LEHAVPGTVAT
+2366 
-2377 VDDLQKL
+2377 
-2384 GFVIKGKAADGT
+2384 
-2396 TDVTGQV
+2396 
-2403 KHANTVEFA
+2403 
-2412 GEDLAKVITESA
+2412 
-2424 NGASKVTVKVNKED
+2424 
-2438 IVKVVNDA
+2438 
-2446 NDKKGAAP
+2446 
-2454 TQYVDK
+2454 
-2460 DGNPLVKDGD
+2460 
-2470 KYYKVKDDGT
+2470 
-2480 PDKDAGEKTPAGIK
+2480 
-2494 VGEKD
+2494 
-2499 KPMQLD
+2499 
-2505 NVARGTETKP
+2505 
-2515 VNGKDGQPIM
+2515 
-2525 GSANQ
+2525 
-2530 PLQLVDLK
+2530 
-2538 DAKDTKVAT
+2538 
-2547 VGDLKDMGFVLGAS
+2547 
-2561 VNAAGG
+2561 
-2567 DKAYQDV
+2567 
-2574 VKNGNKVKFVGLG
+2574 
-2587 GAWISGKTADDGTRI
+2587 
-2602 ITIDVNADNLLT
+2602 
-2614 GTQNA
+2614 
-2619 VQYVDGQG
+2619 
-2627 NRMIPMLQKGKEVLY
+2627 
-2642 YNAADNPVKH
+2642 
-2652 KTPTGEEA
+2652 
-2660 VYKASDIINEAGT
+2660 
-2673 LKPDAQPLQGKRAGE
+2673 
-2688 VENLGVALV
+2688 
-2697 HPNGSADTQEGT
+2697 
-2709 VLRNVGVG
+2709 
-2717 TATIAAPTD
+2717 
-2726 DKDIVGKAKAGLAD
+2726 
-2740 LANSKDTNGLSV
+2740 
-2752 ADAKKLGF
+2752 
-2760 VIKGKAAD
+2760 
-2768 GTTDV
+2768 
-2773 TGQVK
+2773 
-2778 HANTVEFAGEDL
+2778 
-2790 AKVITES
+2790 
-2797 ANGVSKV
+2797 
-2804 TVKVNKEDIVKVV
+2804 
-2817 NDANDKKGSAPTQY
+2817 
-2831 VDKDG
+2831 
-2836 NPLVKAKDG
+2836 
-2845 KYYPKDKVGD
+2845 
-2855 DGTPQTGAQAV
+2855 
-2866 DPVGI
+2866 
-2871 QVGEKDKPTKLMNI
+2871 
-2885 APGTTSIATPTD
+2885 
-2897 PNASPV
+2897 
-2903 DKAKGGLADLTIPTD
+2903 
-2918 AAAANVSK
+2918 
-2926 HTAATVDDLRRMG
+2926 
-2939 WILSVG
+2939 
-2945 DTYADK
+2945 
-2951 VQNAQEVN
+2951 
-2959 FKGAGLA
+2959 
-2966 EVSGK
+2966 
-2971 TEGQKRIITVT
+2971 
-2982 VDDKKVAAA
+2982 
-2991 VKAINDK
+2991 
-2998 AGNTPIHYVDQDGNP
+2998 
-3013 LVKAKDDKYYPTDK
+3013 
-3027 VDNDG
+3027 
-3032 NAIAGAKDAVP
+3032 
-3043 VVQIGEKGHPMQL
+3043 
-3056 TNVAAATKE
+3056 
-3065 ITADGPTKGLAD
+3065 
-3077 LANAKDGTVATVDDL
+3077 
-3092 QKLGF
+3092 
-3097 VIKGTDENG
+3097 
-3106 KAVSG
+3106 
-3111 QVRHANTVEFAGD
+3111 
-3124 GLAKVITESKD
+3124 
-3135 GVSKVTVKVN
+3135 
-3145 KEEIAKAVNAEN
+3145 
-3157 AKNGSAP
+3157 
-3164 TKYVDKDG
+3164 
-3172 NSLVKGENGK
+3172 
-3182 YYKAKDDGTP
+3182 
-3192 DTEAGEKMPAGVQ
+3192 
-3205 IGEKDK
+3205 
-3211 PITVTNVKS
+3211 
-3220 NFDAVAPNAKE
+3220 
-3231 AKAPESKK
+3231 
-3239 NPDGSVDPTAANPLV
+3239 
-3254 AMQHN
+3254 
-3259 AATIADI
+3259 
-3266 MNSPWNLQVNGKA
+3266 
-3279 VKAVKAFD
+3279 
-3287 TVNITDGTNTKV
+3287 
-3299 VATETGYKVN
+3299 
-3309 VVGLPTAYTDNA
+3309 
-3321 GNTIAKGTDGKWF
+3321 
-3334 VTDKD
+3334 
-3339 GNMTAT
+3339 
-3345 PADLGQDGKG
+3345 
-3355 TPSVSLVNPAAEPG
+3355 
-3369 KAGEPVV
+3369 
-3376 MHNVGQGNLPTDA
+3376 
-3389 VNKDQMDTAIAGMA
+3389 
-3403 KAIGNT
+3403 
-3409 KDEAHGIGADAAAL
+3409 
-3423 AALKPLQYDPVEPT
+3423 
-3437 QIMAGIGNYQQKTA
+3437 
-3451 VALGVAHY
+3451 
-3459 TNESTMLNAGVSL
+3459 
-3472 GTGHTMVNVGYTR
+3472 
-3485 KFGHTKDEKEIPDRY
+3485 
-3500 KAGPIS
+3500 
-3506 SIYVM
+3506 
-3511 QDEVSALKA
+3511 
-3520 ENEQQKREIQE
+3520 
-3531 LREMV
+3531 
-3536 LAMAANK
+3536 
-3543 K
+3543 

>member
-707 AAKQAR
+707 AAKKER

-755 TPAAITSKRQ
+755 KPAAITSKRQ

-904 KPSVAPAARV
+904 KPSVEPAARV

-921 TVLTNVKH
+921 TVLSNVKH

-944 ADLSKDSQK
+944 ADLSKAGQR

-961 LRNLGFVIKGKADD
+961 LHNLGFVIKGKADD
-975 DSAVTGQVKHANTVE
+975 DSVVTGQVKHANTVE
-990 FAGEDLAHVVVTSKD
+990 FAGEDLAKVITESKD

-1028 QKGTAPTAYVDKDG
+1028 HKGTAPTAYVDKDG

-1123 FVVADGAKYHATVAN
+1123 FVVADGANYHATVAN

-1152 TGETKDDV
+1152 TGETKDNI
-1160 RTFTVKVDKEEVAKA
+1160 RTFTVKVDKDEVAKA
-1175 INAEGAKKGTA
+1175 INADSAKKGAVPTTYVDKDGNPLVKAKDGKYYPKDKVGDDGTPQTGAQAVDSPVIQVGEKGKPIQLTNVKPGTNEITA
-1186 PTTYVDK
+1186 EGPTKGLADLEHAVPGTVATVDDLQKLGFVIKGKAADGTTDVVAQVKHANTVEFAGEDLAKVVTESKDGVSKVTVKVSKEDIAKAVNAENAKKGSEPTTYVDK

-1214 PDTDGGAVDPAG
+1214 LDTDGGAVDPAG

-1247 IDKANDPTN
+1247 IDKENDPTN

-1265 DGTVA
+1265 
-1270 TVADLKKL
+1270 
-1278 GFVVS
+1278 S
-1283 AGDNYSEKVQH
+1283 
-1294 AQEVNFKGEGLAEVS
+1294 
-1309 GKTEG
+1309 
-1314 EKRIITVKVDDKKV
+1314 
-1328 ADAVKSINDKAGNAP
+1328 
-1343 TQYVDKD
+1343 
-1350 GNSLV
+1350 
-1355 KAKDG
+1355 
-1360 KYYPKDK
+1360 
-1367 VGDDG
+1367 
-1372 QPTQG
+1372 
-1377 AQAVEPS
+1377 
-1384 GIQVGEKGKPT
+1384 
-1395 QLTNVKPGTNDITA
+1395 
-1409 EGPTKGLADL
+1409 
-1419 EHAVPGTVATVDDL
+1419 GTVATVDDL

-1469 TEGEKRIITVKV
+1469 TE
-1481 DKEEVAKAINAD
+1481 
-1493 SAKKGSA
+1493 
-1500 PTTYV
+1500 
-1505 DKDGNPLVKGSDGK
+1505 
-1519 YYKPKADGTPDTDG
+1519 
-1533 GAVDPAG
+1533 
-1540 VRLGE
+1540 
-1545 KDKPIQLTNVAPA
+1545 
-1558 TKAIDKANDPTNG
+1558 ND
-1571 LADLANA
+1571 
-1578 KDGTVATVAD
+1578 
-1588 LKKLGFVVSAGD
+1588 
-1600 NYSEKVQHAQ
+1600 
-1610 EVNFKGEGLAEV
+1610 
-1622 SGKTEGEK
+1622 
-1630 RIITV
+1630 
-1635 KVDDKKV
+1635 
-1642 ADAVKSINDK
+1642 
-1652 AGNAPTQ
+1652 
-1659 YVDKDGNSLVKA
+1659 
-1671 KDGKYYPKDKVGDD
+1671 
-1685 GQPTQ
+1685 
-1690 GAQAVEPSGIQVGEK
+1690 
-1705 GKPTQLTNVKPGT
+1705 
-1718 NDITAEGP
+1718 
-1726 TKGLADLEH
+1726 
-1735 AVPGTVA
+1735 
-1742 TVDDLKK
+1742 
-1749 LGFIIKGTDTAGKPV
+1749 
-1764 NGQVKHTNTVEFAG
+1764 
-1778 EDLAK
+1778 
-1783 VVTESKDGVSKVT
+1783 
-1796 VKVNKEEIAK
+1796 
-1806 AVNAENAKKG
+1806 
-1816 SAPTMYVDKDGN
+1816 
-1828 PLVKDGDKYYKAKAD
+1828 
-1843 GTPDTKAGEQKPA
+1843 
-1856 GVRLGEKDKPMQL
+1856 
-1869 TNVAPATKEI
+1869 
-1879 TTEGPTKG
+1879 
-1887 LADLAKANDGTVA
+1887 
-1900 TVADLKKVGFVVA
+1900 
-1913 DGANYHETV
+1913 
-1922 TNAQTVKFVGEGLA
+1922 
-1936 EVSGKT
+1936 
-1942 ENNVRTF
+1942 VRTF
-1949 TVKVDDQKVADA
+1949 
-1961 VKSINDKAGNAPTQY
+1961 
-1976 VDKDGNPLVKA
+1976 
-1987 KDDKY
+1987 
-1992 YPKDKVGDDGTPKP
+1992 
-2006 DAKSV
+2006 
-2011 DPAGIQVG
+2011 
-2019 EKGKQTQ
+2019 
-2026 LTNVK
+2026 
-2031 PGTNDITAEGPTKGL
+2031 
-2046 ADLKNAVPGTVATVD
+2046 
-2061 DLKKLGFIIKG
+2061 
-2072 TDTAG
+2072 
-2077 KPVSGQ
+2077 
-2083 VKHTDT
+2083 
-2089 VEFAGED
+2089 
-2096 LAKVVTESKD
+2096 
-2106 GVSKVTVKVNKEEI
+2106 
-2120 AKAVNA
+2120 
-2126 ENAKK
+2126 
-2131 GSEPTTYVDKDGNP
+2131 
-2145 LVKGSDGKYYKPKAD
+2145 
-2160 GTPDTDGGAVDP
+2160 
-2172 AGVRLGE
+2172 
-2179 KDKPIQLTNVAPATK
+2179 
-2194 AIDKAND
+2194 
-2201 PTNGLA
+2201 
-2207 DLANAKDGTVATVAD
+2207 
-2222 LKKLG
+2222 
-2227 FVVSAGDNY
+2227 
-2236 SEKVQH
+2236 
-2242 AQEVNFKGEGL
+2242 
-2253 AEVSGKT
+2253 
-2260 EGEKRIITV
+2260 TV

-2313 DKVGDDGQPTQGAQA
+2313 DKVGDDGQPIQGAQA

-2341 PTQLTNVK
+2341 PTQLTNVAPATEAINK
-2349 PGTNDITVEGP
+2349 ANDPTN
-2360 TKGLAD
+2360 GLAD
-2366 LEHAVPGTVAT
+2366 LANAKDGTVAT
-2377 VDDLQKL
+2377 VADLKKL
-2384 GFVIKGKAADGT
+2384 GFVIKGKAEDGT
-2396 TDVTGQV
+2396 TDVVAQV
-2403 KHANTVEFA
+2403 KHADTVEFA

-2424 NGASKVTVKVNKED
+2424 NGVSKVTVKVNKEE
-2438 IVKVVNDA
+2438 IAKAVNA
-2446 NDKKGAAP
+2446 ENAKKGSEP
-2454 TQYVDK
+2454 TTYVDENG
-2460 DGNPLVKDGD
+2460 DPLVKGDDG
-2470 KYYKVKDDGT
+2470 KYYKPKADGT
-2480 PDKDAGEKTPAGIK
+2480 PDTDAGEKTPAGIRL
-2494 VGEKD
+2494 GEKD
-2499 KPMQLD
+2499 KPIQLD

-2525 GSANQ
+2525 GSDNQ

-2567 DKAYQDV
+2567 NKAYQDV

-2587 GAWISGKTADDGTRI
+2587 GAWISGKTAADGTRI
-2602 ITIDVNADNLLT
+2602 ITIDVNADNLVT

-2619 VQYVDGQG
+2619 IQYVDGKG
-2627 NRMIPMLQKGKEVLY
+2627 NRMIPMLQKGNEVLY

-2652 KTPTGEEA
+2652 KMPNSDEEA
-2660 VYKASDIINEAGT
+2660 VYRMSDIVEGTGT
-2673 LKPDAQPLQGKRAGE
+2673 LKPDAQPLQGKKAAD
-2688 VENLGVALV
+2688 VPNLGVALV
-2697 HPNGSADTQEGT
+2697 HPNGSADTTEGT

-2871 QVGEKDKPTKLMNI
+2871 QVGEKDKPTQLMNI

-2897 PNASPV
+2897 PNASQA
-2903 DKAKGGLADLTIPTD
+2903 DKAKAGLADLSIPTD
-2918 AAAANVSK
+2918 AASDNVSK

-2966 EVSGK
+2966 EVSGQ
-2971 TEGQKRIITVT
+2971 TEGQKRVITVT
-2982 VDDKKVAAA
+2982 VDEQKVAAA

-2998 AGNTPIHYVDQDGNP
+2998 AGNAPIHYVDQEGNP
-3013 LVKAKDDKYYPTDK
+3013 LVKAKDNKYYPTDK
-3027 VDNDG
+3027 VDNEG
-3032 NAIAGAKDAVP
+3032 NVIAGAKDAVP

-3056 TNVAAATKE
+3056 TNVAAGTSEIKE
-3065 ITADGPTKGLAD
+3065 GPTKGLAD
-3077 LANAKDGTVATVDDL
+3077 LEHAASGTVATVDDL

-3192 DTEAGEKMPAGVQ
+3192 DTAAGEKMPAGVQ

-3220 NFDAVAPNAKE
+3220 NFDAVAPDAKE

>member
-755 TPAAITSKRQ
+755 TPAAITSKRP

-783 LADLSNISE
+783 IADLSNIP
-792 KTGVNVNDI
+792 KTTGVNVDDI
-801 SKIGWILSVPDDK
+801 SKIGWILSVPKDN

-825 SFFGKDLAK
+825 SFFGNDLAK

-842 EPRMI
+842 EARMI

-975 DSAVTGQVKHANTVE
+975 DSVVTGQVKHANTVE
-990 FAGEDLAHVVVTSKD
+990 FAGEDLAHVTVTSAD

-1084 NVKPGTNEI
+1084 NVKPGTNDI

-1102 ADLEHAVPGTVAT
+1102 ADLAKAVPGTVAT

-1144 VGEGLATV
+1144 VGDGLATV
-1152 TGETKDDV
+1152 TGETKGDV
-1160 RTFTVKVDKEEVAKA
+1160 RTFTVKVDKDEVAKA

-1193 DGNPLVKGS
+1193 DGNPLVK
-1202 DGKYYKPKADGT
+1202 DGDKYYKPNPDGT
-1214 PDTDGGAVDPAG
+1214 PNTTAGPVDPAG
-1226 VRLGEKDKPIQ
+1226 VRLGEKDKPMQLTNVAPATEAINKPNDPTNGLADLAKAKDGTVATVADLKKLGFVIKGKALDGTTDVVAQVKHADTVEFAGEDLAKVVTESKDGVSKVTVKVNKEEIAKAVNAENAKKGTAPTTYVDKDGNPLVKDGDKYYKAKADGTPDTKAGSVDPAGVRLGEKDKQIQ

-1247 IDKANDPTN
+1247 IDKANDPTK

-1265 DGTVA
+1265 SGTVA
-1270 TVADLKKL
+1270 TVDDLKRV
-1278 GFVVS
+1278 GFVV
-1283 AGDNYSEKVQH
+1283 ADGGNYH
-1294 AQEVNFKGEGLAEVS
+1294 ATVTNAQTVKFVGEGLAEVS
-1309 GKTEG
+1309 GKTEDNV
-1314 EKRIITVKVDDKKV
+1314 RTFTVKVDDKKV

-1350 GNSLV
+1350 GNPLV

-1372 QPTQG
+1372 QPKPD
-1377 AQAVEPS
+1377 AKSVDPA

-1395 QLTNVKPGTNDITA
+1395 QLTNVKPGTNEITA

-1469 TEGEKRIITVKV
+1469 TE
-1481 DKEEVAKAINAD
+1481 DN
-1493 SAKKGSA
+1493 
-1500 PTTYV
+1500 
-1505 DKDGNPLVKGSDGK
+1505 
-1519 YYKPKADGTPDTDG
+1519 
-1533 GAVDPAG
+1533 
-1540 VRLGE
+1540 VR
-1545 KDKPIQLTNVAPA
+1545 T
-1558 TKAIDKANDPTNG
+1558 
-1571 LADLANA
+1571 
-1578 KDGTVATVAD
+1578 
-1588 LKKLGFVVSAGD
+1588 F
-1600 NYSEKVQHAQ
+1600 
-1610 EVNFKGEGLAEV
+1610 
-1622 SGKTEGEK
+1622 
-1630 RIITV
+1630 TV

-1659 YVDKDGNSLVKA
+1659 YVDKDGNPLVKA

-1685 GQPTQ
+1685 GQPKPD
-1690 GAQAVEPSGIQVGEK
+1690 AKSVDPAGIQVGEK

-1718 NDITAEGP
+1718 NEITAEGP

-1742 TVDDLKK
+1742 TVDDLK
-1749 LGFIIKGTDTAGKPV
+1749 
-1764 NGQVKHTNTVEFAG
+1764 
-1778 EDLAK
+1778 
-1783 VVTESKDGVSKVT
+1783 
-1796 VKVNKEEIAK
+1796 
-1806 AVNAENAKKG
+1806 
-1816 SAPTMYVDKDGN
+1816 
-1828 PLVKDGDKYYKAKAD
+1828 
-1843 GTPDTKAGEQKPA
+1843 
-1856 GVRLGEKDKPMQL
+1856 R
-1869 TNVAPATKEI
+1869 
-1879 TTEGPTKG
+1879 
-1887 LADLAKANDGTVA
+1887 
-1900 TVADLKKVGFVVA
+1900 VGFVVA
-1913 DGANYHETV
+1913 DGGNYHATV

-1942 ENNVRTF
+1942 EDNVRTF
-1949 TVKVDDQKVADA
+1949 
-1961 VKSINDKAGNAPTQY
+1961 
-1976 VDKDGNPLVKA
+1976 
-1987 KDDKY
+1987 
-1992 YPKDKVGDDGTPKP
+1992 
-2006 DAKSV
+2006 
-2011 DPAGIQVG
+2011 
-2019 EKGKQTQ
+2019 
-2026 LTNVK
+2026 
-2031 PGTNDITAEGPTKGL
+2031 
-2046 ADLKNAVPGTVATVD
+2046 
-2061 DLKKLGFIIKG
+2061 
-2072 TDTAG
+2072 
-2077 KPVSGQ
+2077 
-2083 VKHTDT
+2083 
-2089 VEFAGED
+2089 
-2096 LAKVVTESKD
+2096 
-2106 GVSKVTVKVNKEEI
+2106 
-2120 AKAVNA
+2120 
-2126 ENAKK
+2126 
-2131 GSEPTTYVDKDGNP
+2131 
-2145 LVKGSDGKYYKPKAD
+2145 
-2160 GTPDTDGGAVDP
+2160 
-2172 AGVRLGE
+2172 
-2179 KDKPIQLTNVAPATK
+2179 
-2194 AIDKAND
+2194 
-2201 PTNGLA
+2201 
-2207 DLANAKDGTVATVAD
+2207 
-2222 LKKLG
+2222 
-2227 FVVSAGDNY
+2227 
-2236 SEKVQH
+2236 
-2242 AQEVNFKGEGL
+2242 
-2253 AEVSGKT
+2253 
-2260 EGEKRIITV
+2260 TV

-2341 PTQLTNVK
+2341 TTQLTNVAPATEAINKADDPTNGLADLANAKSGTVATVDDLKRVGFVVADGGNYHATVTNAQTVKFVGEGLAEVSGKTEDNVRTFTVKVDDKKVADAVKSINDKAGNAPTQYVDKDGNPLVKAKDGNYYPKDKVGDDGQPKPDAKSVEPAGIQVGEKGKTTQLTNVAPATKAIDKENDPTNGLADLANAKSGTVATVDDLKRVGFVVADGGNYHATVTNAQTVKFVGEGLAEVSGKTEDNVRTFTVKVDDKKVADAVKSINDKAGNAPTQYVDKDGNPLVKAKDGNYYPKDKVGNDGQPTQGAQAVDPAGIQVGEKDKPTQLTNVK
-2349 PGTNDITVEGP
+2349 PGTNDITAEGP

-2525 GSANQ
+2525 GSDNQ

-2567 DKAYQDV
+2567 NKAYQDV

-2587 GAWISGKTADDGTRI
+2587 GAWISGKTAADGTRI
-2602 ITIDVNADNLLT
+2602 ITIDVNADNLVT

-2619 VQYVDGQG
+2619 IQYVDGKG
-2627 NRMIPMLQKGKEVLY
+2627 NRMIPMLQKGNEVLY

-2652 KTPTGEEA
+2652 KMPNSDEEA
-2660 VYKASDIINEAGT
+2660 VYRMSDIVEGTGT
-2673 LKPDAQPLQGKRAGE
+2673 LKPDAQPLQGKKAAD
-2688 VENLGVALV
+2688 VPNLGVALV
-2697 HPNGSADTQEGT
+2697 HPNGSADTTEGT

-2871 QVGEKDKPTKLMNI
+2871 QVGEKDKPTQLMNI

-2897 PNASPV
+2897 PNASQA
-2903 DKAKGGLADLTIPTD
+2903 DKAKAGLADLSIPTD
-2918 AAAANVSK
+2918 AASDNVSK

-2966 EVSGK
+2966 EVSGQ
-2971 TEGQKRIITVT
+2971 TEGQKRVITVT
-2982 VDDKKVAAA
+2982 VDEQKVAAA

-2998 AGNTPIHYVDQDGNP
+2998 AGNAPIHYVDQEGNP
-3013 LVKAKDDKYYPTDK
+3013 LVKAKDNKYYPTDK
-3027 VDNDG
+3027 VDNEG
-3032 NAIAGAKDAVP
+3032 NVIAGAKDAVP

-3056 TNVAAATKE
+3056 TNVAAGTSEIKE
-3065 ITADGPTKGLAD
+3065 GPTKGLAD
-3077 LANAKDGTVATVDDL
+3077 LEHAASGTVATVDDL

-3157 AKNGSAP
+3157 AKNGSTP

>member
-31 KIVAAVLAVIM
+31 KLVAAVLAVIM

-81 GTGNGTAVDNDMVKP
+81 GTGDGTAVDNDVVKT

-134 IDGGIAILGNTLQN
+134 IDGGIAILGNTFDR

-157 YARGIA
+157 YARGYA

-171 QSGVNSITIGRM
+171 QSGLNSITIGRM

-196 PGAKVTHPLGGDDTN
+196 PGAKVTYPLGGEDTN

-231 NIVFLTPG
+231 NIAYLLAG
-239 TENTYLDFASTANI
+239 GEGTYLDFASTANI
-253 WASRVYSRAQMTKIK
+253 WASRVYSRVQMTKIK
-268 DGTKKHISDR
+268 AGDKKHISDR
-278 FYGEGDINTA
+278 FYGEGDINA
-288 ASDDKKVNFYDVVRD
+288 AAKGDGNFKLYDVVRD
-303 SGTDQVAVGHH
+303 SGTDQVALGHQ
-314 SRALGDQAIAIGSNS
+314 SRAIGDQAIAIGSNS

-343 GDGKQNDSFYAM
+343 GDDKDNDSFYAM
-355 YLNNDGIFRKLSGY
+355 YLTNDGIFRKLSGY
-369 RKVDNNPGNPN
+369 RPVDNNPGNYN
-380 EGSTYAGEA
+380 EGMTYAGEA

-395 KAHVLTQMGTAV
+395 KAHIMTQMGTAV
-407 GALARIE
+407 GVLARIE
-414 QDSFGAVALG
+414 QNSFGAVALG

-429 GTQKAGHDSIGAVA
+429 GTQRGGQDSNGAVA

-448 AAKGNGTVVL
+448 AAKGIGTVAL
-458 GARASAWPDSGDA
+458 GSRANAYPGGDI
-471 HRITAVGYGTIA
+471 HRMTAVGYGTVA
-483 KNADSVALGS
+483 QNADSVALGS

-500 SDMAGYFYGYKAA
+500 SNLAGYFYGYNSA
-513 TIDQSKEAGSIQ
+513 TIDKSKEAGSIE
-525 LKLKDGAADL
+525 LKLKDGAEDL

-544 PSAWEVPKAT
+544 PSAWEVPTAT
-554 ETDIENGIR
+554 ETDIEKGIR
-563 THVYAGLKG
+563 THVYQGLKG
-572 PAFKANAG
+572 PALKANAG
-580 ALSIGKNGSTP
+580 ALSIGKKGSTP
-591 DATDAITRQIVNV
+591 NAADAITRQIVNV

-707 AAKQAR
+707 AAKKER
-713 DELEKKIG
+713 DDLEKKIG
-721 ELVYLNAKGEKLQQ
+721 ELVYLNAKGEELKQ
-735 KGGKFFKV
+735 KNGKFFKV

-755 TPAAITSKRQ
+755 TPKAITSKQ
-765 GLQLANVNG
+765 PGLQLANVNG

-783 LADLSNISE
+783 IADLSNIPDT
-792 KTGVNVNDI
+792 TGVNVNDI

-975 DSAVTGQVKHANTVE
+975 DSVVTGQVKHANTVE
-990 FAGEDLAHVVVTSKD
+990 FAGEDLAHVTVTSAD

-1084 NVKPGTNEI
+1084 NVKPGTNDI
-1093 TAEGPTKGL
+1093 TADGPTKGL

-1123 FVVADGAKYHATVAN
+1123 FVVADGANYHATVAN

-1144 VGEGLATV
+1144 VGDGLATV
-1152 TGETKDDV
+1152 TGETKGDV
-1160 RTFTVKVDKEEVAKA
+1160 RTFTVKVDKDEVVKA

-1193 DGNPLVKGS
+1193 DGNPLVK
-1202 DGKYYKPKADGT
+1202 DGDKYYKPNPDGT
-1214 PDTDGGAVDPAG
+1214 PNTTAGPVDPAG
-1226 VRLGEKDKPIQ
+1226 VRLGEKDKPMQ
-1237 LTNVAPATKA
+1237 LTNVAPATEA
-1247 IDKANDPTN
+1247 INKPNDPTN
-1256 GLADLANAK
+1256 GLADLAKAK

-1283 AGDNYSEKVQH
+1283 AGDSYSEKVQH

-1372 QPTQG
+1372 QPKPD
-1377 AQAVEPS
+1377 AKSVDPA
-1384 GIQVGEKGKPT
+1384 GIQVGEKGNPT
-1395 QLTNVKPGTNDITA
+1395 QLTNVKPGTNEITA

-1469 TEGEKRIITVKV
+1469 TE
-1481 DKEEVAKAINAD
+1481 DN
-1493 SAKKGSA
+1493 
-1500 PTTYV
+1500 
-1505 DKDGNPLVKGSDGK
+1505 
-1519 YYKPKADGTPDTDG
+1519 
-1533 GAVDPAG
+1533 
-1540 VRLGE
+1540 VR
-1545 KDKPIQLTNVAPA
+1545 T
-1558 TKAIDKANDPTNG
+1558 
-1571 LADLANA
+1571 
-1578 KDGTVATVAD
+1578 
-1588 LKKLGFVVSAGD
+1588 F
-1600 NYSEKVQHAQ
+1600 
-1610 EVNFKGEGLAEV
+1610 
-1622 SGKTEGEK
+1622 
-1630 RIITV
+1630 TV

-1659 YVDKDGNSLVKA
+1659 YVDKDGNPLVKA

-1685 GQPTQ
+1685 GQPKPDAKSVDPT
-1690 GAQAVEPSGIQVGEK
+1690 AIQVGEK

-1742 TVDDLKK
+1742 TVD
-1749 LGFIIKGTDTAGKPV
+1749 
-1764 NGQVKHTNTVEFAG
+1764 
-1778 EDLAK
+1778 
-1783 VVTESKDGVSKVT
+1783 
-1796 VKVNKEEIAK
+1796 
-1806 AVNAENAKKG
+1806 
-1816 SAPTMYVDKDGN
+1816 
-1828 PLVKDGDKYYKAKAD
+1828 
-1843 GTPDTKAGEQKPA
+1843 
-1856 GVRLGEKDKPMQL
+1856 
-1869 TNVAPATKEI
+1869 
-1879 TTEGPTKG
+1879 
-1887 LADLAKANDGTVA
+1887 
-1900 TVADLKKVGFVVA
+1900 
-1913 DGANYHETV
+1913 
-1922 TNAQTVKFVGEGLA
+1922 
-1936 EVSGKT
+1936 
-1942 ENNVRTF
+1942 
-1949 TVKVDDQKVADA
+1949 
-1961 VKSINDKAGNAPTQY
+1961 
-1976 VDKDGNPLVKA
+1976 
-1987 KDDKY
+1987 
-1992 YPKDKVGDDGTPKP
+1992 
-2006 DAKSV
+2006 
-2011 DPAGIQVG
+2011 
-2019 EKGKQTQ
+2019 
-2026 LTNVK
+2026 
-2031 PGTNDITAEGPTKGL
+2031 
-2046 ADLKNAVPGTVATVD
+2046 
-2061 DLKKLGFIIKG
+2061 
-2072 TDTAG
+2072 
-2077 KPVSGQ
+2077 
-2083 VKHTDT
+2083 
-2089 VEFAGED
+2089 
-2096 LAKVVTESKD
+2096 
-2106 GVSKVTVKVNKEEI
+2106 
-2120 AKAVNA
+2120 
-2126 ENAKK
+2126 
-2131 GSEPTTYVDKDGNP
+2131 
-2145 LVKGSDGKYYKPKAD
+2145 
-2160 GTPDTDGGAVDP
+2160 
-2172 AGVRLGE
+2172 
-2179 KDKPIQLTNVAPATK
+2179 
-2194 AIDKAND
+2194 
-2201 PTNGLA
+2201 
-2207 DLANAKDGTVATVAD
+2207 D

-2313 DKVGDDGQPTQGAQA
+2313 DKVGDDGQPKPDAKSVEPAGIQVGEKGKTTQLTNVAPATKAIDKANDPTKGLADLANAKSGTVATVDDLKRVGFVVADGSNYHETVTNAQTVKFVGEGLAEVSGKTEDNVRTFTVKVDDKKVADAVKSINDKAGNAPTQYVDKDGNPLVKAKDGNYYPKDKVGDDGQPTQGAQAVEPAGIQVGEKGKTTQLTNVAPATEAINKADDPTNGLADLANAKSGTVATVDDLKRVGFVVADGGNYHATVTNAQTVKFVGEGLAEVSGKTENDVRTFTVKVDDKKVADAVKSINDKAGNAPTQYVDKDGNPLVKAKDGNYYPKDKVGDDGQPTQGAQA

-2349 PGTNDITVEGP
+2349 PGTNDITAEGP

-2525 GSANQ
+2525 GSDNQ

-2567 DKAYQDV
+2567 NKAYQDV

-2587 GAWISGKTADDGTRI
+2587 GAWISGKTAADGTRI
-2602 ITIDVNADNLLT
+2602 ITIDVNADNLVT

-2619 VQYVDGQG
+2619 IQYVDGKG
-2627 NRMIPMLQKGKEVLY
+2627 NRMIPMLQKGNEVLY

-2652 KTPTGEEA
+2652 KMPNSDEEA
-2660 VYKASDIINEAGT
+2660 VYRMSDIVEGTGT
-2673 LKPDAQPLQGKRAGE
+2673 LKPDAQPLQGKKAAD
-2688 VENLGVALV
+2688 VPNLGVALV
-2697 HPNGSADTQEGT
+2697 HPNGSADTTEGT

-2871 QVGEKDKPTKLMNI
+2871 QVGEKDKPTQLMNI

-2897 PNASPV
+2897 PNASQA
-2903 DKAKGGLADLTIPTD
+2903 DKAKAGLADLSIPTD
-2918 AAAANVSK
+2918 AASDNVSK

-2966 EVSGK
+2966 EVSGQ
-2971 TEGQKRIITVT
+2971 TEGQKRVITVT
-2982 VDDKKVAAA
+2982 VDEQKVAAA

-2998 AGNTPIHYVDQDGNP
+2998 AGNAPIHYVDQEGNP
-3013 LVKAKDDKYYPTDK
+3013 LVKAKDNKYYPTDK
-3027 VDNDG
+3027 VDNEG
-3032 NAIAGAKDAVP
+3032 NVIAGAKDAVP

-3056 TNVAAATKE
+3056 TNVAAGTSEIKE
-3065 ITADGPTKGLAD
+3065 GPTKGLAD
-3077 LANAKDGTVATVDDL
+3077 LEHAASGTVATVDDL

-3192 DTEAGEKMPAGVQ
+3192 DTAAGEKMPAGVQ

-3220 NFDAVAPNAKE
+3220 NFDAVAPDAKE

>member
-31 KIVAAVLAVIM
+31 KLVAAVLAVIM

-81 GTGNGTAVDNDMVKP
+81 GTGDGTAVDNDVVKT

-134 IDGGIAILGNTLQN
+134 IDGGIAILGNTFDR

-157 YARGIA
+157 YARGYA

-171 QSGVNSITIGRM
+171 QSGLNSITIGRM

-196 PGAKVTHPLGGDDTN
+196 PGAKVTYPLGGEDTN

-231 NIVFLTPG
+231 NIAYLLAG
-239 TENTYLDFASTANI
+239 GEGTYLDFASTANI
-253 WASRVYSRAQMTKIK
+253 WASRVYSRVQMTKIK
-268 DGTKKHISDR
+268 AGDKKHISDR
-278 FYGEGDINTA
+278 FYGEGDINA
-288 ASDDKKVNFYDVVRD
+288 AAKGDGNFKLYDVVRD
-303 SGTDQVAVGHH
+303 SGTDQVALGHQ
-314 SRALGDQAIAIGSNS
+314 SRAIGDQAIAIGSNS

-343 GDGKQNDSFYAM
+343 GDDKDNDSFYAM
-355 YLNNDGIFRKLSGY
+355 YLTNDGIFRKLSGY
-369 RKVDNNPGNPN
+369 RPVDNNPGNYN
-380 EGSTYAGEA
+380 EGMTYAGEA

-395 KAHVLTQMGTAV
+395 KAHIMTQMGTAV
-407 GALARIE
+407 GVLARIE
-414 QDSFGAVALG
+414 QNSFGAVALG

-429 GTQKAGHDSIGAVA
+429 GTQRGGQDSNGAVA

-448 AAKGNGTVVL
+448 AAKGIGTVAL
-458 GARASAWPDSGDA
+458 GSRANAYPGGDI
-471 HRITAVGYGTIA
+471 HRMTAVGYGTVA
-483 KNADSVALGS
+483 QNADSVALGS

-500 SDMAGYFYGYKAA
+500 SNLAGYFYGYNSA
-513 TIDQSKEAGSIQ
+513 TIDKSKEAGSIE
-525 LKLKDGAADL
+525 LKLKDGAEDL

-544 PSAWEVPKAT
+544 PSAWEVPTAT
-554 ETDIENGIR
+554 ETDIEKGIR
-563 THVYAGLKG
+563 THVYQGLKG
-572 PAFKANAG
+572 PALKANAG
-580 ALSIGKNGSTP
+580 ALSIGKKGSTP
-591 DATDAITRQIVNV
+591 NAADAITRQIVNV

-707 AAKQAR
+707 AAKKER
-713 DELEKKIG
+713 DDLEKKIG
-721 ELVYLNAKGEKLQQ
+721 ELVYLNAKGEELKQ
-735 KGGKFFKV
+735 KNGKFFKV

-755 TPAAITSKRQ
+755 TPKAITSKQ
-765 GLQLANVNG
+765 PGLQLANVNG

-783 LADLSNISE
+783 IADLSNIPDT
-792 KTGVNVNDI
+792 TGVNVNDI

-975 DSAVTGQVKHANTVE
+975 DSVVTGQVKHANTVE
-990 FAGEDLAHVVVTSKD
+990 FAGEDLAHVTVTSAD

-1084 NVKPGTNEI
+1084 NVKPGTNDI
-1093 TAEGPTKGL
+1093 TADGPTKGL

-1123 FVVADGAKYHATVAN
+1123 FVVADGANYHATVAN

-1144 VGEGLATV
+1144 VGDGLATV
-1152 TGETKDDV
+1152 TGETKGDV
-1160 RTFTVKVDKEEVAKA
+1160 RTFTVKVDKDEVVKA

-1193 DGNPLVKGS
+1193 DGNPLVK
-1202 DGKYYKPKADGT
+1202 DGDKYYKPNPDGT
-1214 PDTDGGAVDPAG
+1214 PNTTAGPVDPAG
-1226 VRLGEKDKPIQ
+1226 VRLGEKDKPMQ
-1237 LTNVAPATKA
+1237 LTNVAPATEA
-1247 IDKANDPTN
+1247 INKPNDPTN
-1256 GLADLANAK
+1256 GLADLAKAK

-1283 AGDNYSEKVQH
+1283 AGDSYSEKVQH

-1372 QPTQG
+1372 QPKPDAKSVDPT
-1377 AQAVEPS
+1377 A
-1384 GIQVGEKGKPT
+1384 IQVGEKGKPT

-1469 TEGEKRIITVKV
+1469 TE
-1481 DKEEVAKAINAD
+1481 DN
-1493 SAKKGSA
+1493 
-1500 PTTYV
+1500 
-1505 DKDGNPLVKGSDGK
+1505 
-1519 YYKPKADGTPDTDG
+1519 
-1533 GAVDPAG
+1533 
-1540 VRLGE
+1540 VR
-1545 KDKPIQLTNVAPA
+1545 T
-1558 TKAIDKANDPTNG
+1558 
-1571 LADLANA
+1571 
-1578 KDGTVATVAD
+1578 
-1588 LKKLGFVVSAGD
+1588 F
-1600 NYSEKVQHAQ
+1600 
-1610 EVNFKGEGLAEV
+1610 
-1622 SGKTEGEK
+1622 
-1630 RIITV
+1630 TV

-1659 YVDKDGNSLVKA
+1659 YVDKDGNPLVKA

-1685 GQPTQ
+1685 GQPKPDAKSVDPT
-1690 GAQAVEPSGIQVGEK
+1690 AIQVGEK

-1742 TVDDLKK
+1742 TVD
-1749 LGFIIKGTDTAGKPV
+1749 
-1764 NGQVKHTNTVEFAG
+1764 
-1778 EDLAK
+1778 
-1783 VVTESKDGVSKVT
+1783 
-1796 VKVNKEEIAK
+1796 
-1806 AVNAENAKKG
+1806 
-1816 SAPTMYVDKDGN
+1816 
-1828 PLVKDGDKYYKAKAD
+1828 
-1843 GTPDTKAGEQKPA
+1843 
-1856 GVRLGEKDKPMQL
+1856 
-1869 TNVAPATKEI
+1869 
-1879 TTEGPTKG
+1879 
-1887 LADLAKANDGTVA
+1887 
-1900 TVADLKKVGFVVA
+1900 
-1913 DGANYHETV
+1913 
-1922 TNAQTVKFVGEGLA
+1922 
-1936 EVSGKT
+1936 
-1942 ENNVRTF
+1942 
-1949 TVKVDDQKVADA
+1949 
-1961 VKSINDKAGNAPTQY
+1961 
-1976 VDKDGNPLVKA
+1976 
-1987 KDDKY
+1987 
-1992 YPKDKVGDDGTPKP
+1992 
-2006 DAKSV
+2006 
-2011 DPAGIQVG
+2011 
-2019 EKGKQTQ
+2019 
-2026 LTNVK
+2026 
-2031 PGTNDITAEGPTKGL
+2031 
-2046 ADLKNAVPGTVATVD
+2046 
-2061 DLKKLGFIIKG
+2061 
-2072 TDTAG
+2072 
-2077 KPVSGQ
+2077 
-2083 VKHTDT
+2083 
-2089 VEFAGED
+2089 
-2096 LAKVVTESKD
+2096 
-2106 GVSKVTVKVNKEEI
+2106 
-2120 AKAVNA
+2120 
-2126 ENAKK
+2126 
-2131 GSEPTTYVDKDGNP
+2131 
-2145 LVKGSDGKYYKPKAD
+2145 
-2160 GTPDTDGGAVDP
+2160 
-2172 AGVRLGE
+2172 
-2179 KDKPIQLTNVAPATK
+2179 
-2194 AIDKAND
+2194 
-2201 PTNGLA
+2201 
-2207 DLANAKDGTVATVAD
+2207 D

-2341 PTQLTNVK
+2341 TTQLTNVAPATEAINKADDPTNGLADLANAKSGTVATVDDLKRVGFVVADGGNYHATVTNAQTVKFVGEGLAEVSGKTEDNVRTFTVKVDDKKVADAVKSINDKAGNAPTQYVDKDGNPLVKAKDGNYYPKDKVGDDGQPKPDAKSVEPAGIQVGEKGKTTQLTNVAPATKAIDKANDPTKGLADLANAKSGTVATVDDLKRVGFVVADGSNYHETVTNAQTVKFVGEGLAEVSGKTEDNVRTFTVKVDDKKVADAVKSINDKAGNAPTQYVDKDGNPLVKAKDGNYYPKDKVGDDGQPTQGAQAVEPAGIQVGEKGKPTQLTNVK
-2349 PGTNDITVEGP
+2349 PGTNDITAEGP

-2525 GSANQ
+2525 GSDNQ

-2567 DKAYQDV
+2567 NKAYQDV

-2587 GAWISGKTADDGTRI
+2587 GAWISGKTAADGTRI
-2602 ITIDVNADNLLT
+2602 ITIDVNADNLVT

-2619 VQYVDGQG
+2619 IQYVDGKG
-2627 NRMIPMLQKGKEVLY
+2627 NRMIPMLQKGNEVLY

-2652 KTPTGEEA
+2652 KMPNSDEEA
-2660 VYKASDIINEAGT
+2660 VYRMSDIVEGTGT
-2673 LKPDAQPLQGKRAGE
+2673 LKPDAQPLQGKKAAD
-2688 VENLGVALV
+2688 VPNLGVALV
-2697 HPNGSADTQEGT
+2697 HPNGSADTTEGT

-2871 QVGEKDKPTKLMNI
+2871 QVGEKDKPTQLMNI

-2897 PNASPV
+2897 PNASQA
-2903 DKAKGGLADLTIPTD
+2903 DKAKAGLADLSIPTD
-2918 AAAANVSK
+2918 AASDNVSK

-2966 EVSGK
+2966 EVSGQ
-2971 TEGQKRIITVT
+2971 TEGQKRVITVT
-2982 VDDKKVAAA
+2982 VDEQKVAAA

-2998 AGNTPIHYVDQDGNP
+2998 AGNAPIHYVDQEGNP
-3013 LVKAKDDKYYPTDK
+3013 LVKAKDNKYYPTDK
-3027 VDNDG
+3027 VDNEG
-3032 NAIAGAKDAVP
+3032 NVIAGAKDAVP

-3056 TNVAAATKE
+3056 TNVAAGTSEIKE
-3065 ITADGPTKGLAD
+3065 GPTKGLAD
-3077 LANAKDGTVATVDDL
+3077 LEHAASGTVATVDDL

-3192 DTEAGEKMPAGVQ
+3192 DTAAGEKMPAGVQ

-3220 NFDAVAPNAKE
+3220 NFDAVAPDAKE

>member
-1160 RTFTVKVDKEEVAKA
+1160 RTFTVKVDKDEVAKA

-1237 LTNVAPATKA
+1237 LTNVAPATEA
-1247 IDKANDPTN
+1247 INKANDPTN
-1256 GLADLANAK
+1256 GLADLAKAK

-1283 AGDNYSEKVQH
+1283 AGDSYSEKVQH

-1372 QPTQG
+1372 QPTQD

-1395 QLTNVKPGTNDITA
+1395 QLTNVKPGTNEITA

-1558 TKAIDKANDPTNG
+1558 TEAINKANDPTNG
-1571 LADLANA
+1571 LADLAKA

-1600 NYSEKVQHAQ
+1600 SYSEKVQHAQ

-1635 KVDDKKV
+1635 TVDDKKV

-1659 YVDKDGNSLVKA
+1659 YVDKDGNPLVKA

-1690 GAQAVEPSGIQVGEK
+1690 DAQAVEPSGIQVGEK

-1718 NDITAEGP
+1718 NEITAEGP

-1783 VVTESKDGVSKVT
+1783 VITESKDGASKVT
-1796 VKVNKEEIAK
+1796 VKVNKEDIVK
-1806 AVNAENAKKG
+1806 VVNDANDKKG
-1816 SAPTMYVDKDGN
+1816 SAPTQYVDKDGN
-1828 PLVKDGDKYYKAKAD
+1828 PLVKDGDKYYKQNPD
-1843 GTPDTKAGEQKPA
+1843 GTPNKGEGEKTPA
-1856 GVRLGEKDKPMQL
+1856 GIQVGEKGKTTQL
-1869 TNVAPATKEI
+1869 TNVAPATSAIDKEND
-1879 TTEGPTKG
+1879 PTNG
-1887 LADLAKANDGTVA
+1887 LADLANAKSGTVA
-1900 TVADLKKVGFVVA
+1900 TVDDLKRVGFVVA
-1913 DGANYHETV
+1913 DGGNYHATV

-1942 ENNVRTF
+1942 ENDVRTF
-1949 TVKVDDQKVADA
+1949 TVKVDDKKVADA

-1976 VDKDGNPLVKA
+1976 VDKDGNSLVKA
-1987 KDDKY
+1987 KDGKY
-1992 YPKDKVGDDGTPKP
+1992 YPKDKVGDDGQPTQ
-2006 DAKSV
+2006 DAQAVEPS
-2011 DPAGIQVG
+2011 GIQVG
-2019 EKGKQTQ
+2019 EKGKPTQ

-2031 PGTNDITAEGPTKGL
+2031 PGTNEITAEGPTKGL
-2046 ADLKNAVPGTVATVD
+2046 ADLEHAVPGTVATVD
-2061 DLKKLGFIIKG
+2061 DLKR
-2072 TDTAG
+2072 
-2077 KPVSGQ
+2077 V
-2083 VKHTDT
+2083 
-2089 VEFAGED
+2089 
-2096 LAKVVTESKD
+2096 
-2106 GVSKVTVKVNKEEI
+2106 
-2120 AKAVNA
+2120 
-2126 ENAKK
+2126 
-2131 GSEPTTYVDKDGNP
+2131 
-2145 LVKGSDGKYYKPKAD
+2145 
-2160 GTPDTDGGAVDP
+2160 
-2172 AGVRLGE
+2172 
-2179 KDKPIQLTNVAPATK
+2179 
-2194 AIDKAND
+2194 
-2201 PTNGLA
+2201 
-2207 DLANAKDGTVATVAD
+2207 
-2222 LKKLG
+2222 G
-2227 FVVSAGDNY
+2227 FVVADGGNY
-2236 SEKVQH
+2236 H
-2242 AQEVNFKGEGL
+2242 ATVTNAQTVKFVGEGL

-2260 EGEKRIITV
+2260 ENDVRTFTV

-2313 DKVGDDGQPTQGAQA
+2313 DKVGDDGQPIQGAQA

-2341 PTQLTNVK
+2341 PTQLTNVAPATEAINK
-2349 PGTNDITVEGP
+2349 ANDPTN
-2360 TKGLAD
+2360 GLAD
-2366 LEHAVPGTVAT
+2366 LANAKDGTVAT
-2377 VDDLQKL
+2377 VADLKKL
-2384 GFVIKGKAADGT
+2384 GFVIKGKAEDGT
-2396 TDVTGQV
+2396 TDVVAQV
-2403 KHANTVEFA
+2403 KHADTVEFA

-2424 NGASKVTVKVNKED
+2424 NGVSKVTVKVNKEE
-2438 IVKVVNDA
+2438 IAKAVNA
-2446 NDKKGAAP
+2446 ENAKKGSEP
-2454 TQYVDK
+2454 TTYVDENG
-2460 DGNPLVKDGD
+2460 DPLVKGDDG
-2470 KYYKVKDDGT
+2470 KYYKPKADGT
-2480 PDKDAGEKTPAGIK
+2480 PDTDAGEKTPAGIRL
-2494 VGEKD
+2494 GEKD
-2499 KPMQLD
+2499 KPIQLD
-2505 NVARGTETKP
+2505 NVARGTESKPVNKEDGQPMMGTDTKP
-2515 VNGKDGQPIM
+2515 V
-2525 GSANQ
+2525 
-2530 PLQLVDLK
+2530 QLADLK
-2538 DAKDTKVAT
+2538 AAKDTKVAT

-2561 VNAAGG
+2561 VNADGG
-2567 DKAYQDV
+2567 NKAYQDV

-2587 GAWISGKTADDGTRI
+2587 GAWISGKTAADGTRI
-2602 ITIDVNADNLLT
+2602 ITIDVNADNLVT

-2619 VQYVDGQG
+2619 IQYVDGKG
-2627 NRMIPMLQKGKEVLY
+2627 NRMIPMLQKGNEVLY

-2652 KTPTGEEA
+2652 KMPNSDEEA
-2660 VYKASDIINEAGT
+2660 VYRMSDIVEGTGT
-2673 LKPDAQPLQGKRAGE
+2673 LKPDAQPLQGKKAAD
-2688 VENLGVALV
+2688 VPNLGVALV
-2697 HPNGSADTQEGT
+2697 HPNGSADTTEGT

-2871 QVGEKDKPTKLMNI
+2871 QVGEKDKPTQLMNI

-2897 PNASPV
+2897 PNASQA
-2903 DKAKGGLADLTIPTD
+2903 DKAKAGLADLSIPTD
-2918 AAAANVSK
+2918 AASDNVSK

-2966 EVSGK
+2966 EVSGQ
-2971 TEGQKRIITVT
+2971 TEGQKRVITVT
-2982 VDDKKVAAA
+2982 VDEQKVAAA

-2998 AGNTPIHYVDQDGNP
+2998 AGNAPIHYVDQEGNP
-3013 LVKAKDDKYYPTDK
+3013 LVKAKDNKYYPTDK
-3027 VDNDG
+3027 VDNEG
-3032 NAIAGAKDAVP
+3032 NVIAGAKDAVP

-3056 TNVAAATKE
+3056 TNVAAGTSEIKE
-3065 ITADGPTKGLAD
+3065 GPTKGLAD
-3077 LANAKDGTVATVDDL
+3077 LEHAASGTVATVDDL

-3164 TKYVDKDG
+3164 TQYVDKDG
-3172 NSLVKGENGK
+3172 NSLVKDGDK

-3192 DTEAGEKMPAGVQ
+3192 DTTAGPVDPAGVQ
-3205 IGEKDK
+3205 IGEKNK

-3220 NFDAVAPNAKE
+3220 NFAEVAPDAKE
-3231 AKAPESKK
+3231 VKAPESKK

-3279 VKAVKAFD
+3279 VKAVKSFD

>member
-31 KIVAAVLAVIM
+31 KLVAAVLAFVM
-42 GTAVQAPVWAAN
+42 GLSAGTSAVSAWSSKEESLMA
-54 DRATLDPATQKI
+54 
-66 VDEVMKQV
+66 EVMKRID
-74 EANYVKK
+74 AKYVQ
-81 GTGNGTAVDNDMVKP
+81 NGS
-96 GENPVKANAEQYG
+96 
-109 AVAIGRNAH
+109 
-118 AVQYRTVAIGA
+118 
-129 GAYAN
+129 N
-134 IDGGIAILGNTLQN
+134 IVILGNAAQSDN
-148 DGISFGRDS
+148 ISLGRDS
-157 YARGIA
+157 HARASA
-163 GIAIGRDT
+163 GIAIGRET
-171 QSGVNSITIGRM
+171 QSGLNSITMGRM

-191 GNIGN
+191 GNAGWE
-196 PGAKVTHPLGGDDTN
+196 GATVKYTLGGDPS

-231 NIVFLTPG
+231 NI
-239 TENTYLDFASTANI
+239 ASTIPRDESTYFDHTSIANL
-253 WASRVYSRAQMTKIK
+253 AGQVVYYRTQMTKIK
-268 DGTKKHISDR
+268 DANQKGISER
-278 FYGEGDINTA
+278 YYGEKDIATA
-288 ASDDKKVNFYDVVRD
+288 AKGDGNLNLYDVVRD

-314 SRALGDQAIAIGSNS
+314 SRAIGDQAIAIGSNS
-329 IAGRY
+329 MAGRY
-334 SIVMGGNTF
+334 SIVMGGNSF
-343 GDGKQNDSFYAM
+343 GDKNDAESFYKM
-355 YLNNDGIFRKLSGY
+355 YLDNGGIFRTLSGY
-369 RKVDNNPGNPN
+369 RWIDSNPKNEV

-389 GVAIGT
+389 SVAIGT
-395 KAHVLTQMGTAV
+395 KAHAMTPLGTAV
-407 GALARIE
+407 GAMARIE
-414 QDSFGAVALG
+414 QNSLGAVALG
-424 AGASV
+424 AGSSV
-429 GTQKAGHDSIGAVA
+429 GSRNAGHDSIGAVA

-448 AAKGNGTVVL
+448 AAKGIGTIAL
-458 GARASAWPDSGDA
+458 GARAMVWPKSGGVN
-471 HRITAVGYGTIA
+471 RITAIGYGTVA
-483 KNADSVALGS
+483 TNEDSVALGS

-525 LKLKDGAADL
+525 LKLKDGAKDL

-554 ETDIENGIR
+554 ETDIEKGFR
-563 THVYAGLKG
+563 THVYEGLKG
-572 PAFKANAG
+572 PALKANAG
-580 ALSIGKNGSTP
+580 ALSIGKKGSTP
-591 DATDAITRQIVNV
+591 DAVDAITRQIVNV

-622 NMMVEADSAG
+622 NMMIEADSAG

-679 IANPDGS
+679 VSNQDGTYT
-686 FSTKNHEDGL
+686 TKNNEDGL

-707 AAKQAR
+707 AAKKER
-713 DELEKKIG
+713 DNLEKKISD
-721 ELVYLNAKGEKLQQ
+721 LTYLNDKGEKL
-735 KGGKFFKV
+735 KKKDGKFFKV
-743 NPDGSLDESKEE
+743 KQDGSLDETTEE
-755 TPAAITSKRQ
+755 TAVAVSNQAP
-765 GLQLANVNG
+765 GLKLGNVKG

-783 LADLSNISE
+783 VADL
-792 KTGVNVNDI
+792 TGVKDDLAVNVGDVR
-801 SKIGWILSVPDDK
+801 KLGWVIQVPKDG
-814 YSEAVVHNRKV
+814 YSAPVSNADKV
-825 SFFGKDLAK
+825 SFFGNDLAK
-834 VTAAGKGE
+834 VTGAGKGE
-842 EPRMI
+842 DPRKI

-877 NNKPLVRAQDGK
+877 DNKPLVRAQDGK

-904 KPSVAPAARV
+904 KPSVEPAARV

-921 TVLTNVKH
+921 TVLSNVKH

-944 ADLSKDSQK
+944 ADLSKAGQK

-961 LRNLGFVIKGKADD
+961 LHNLGFVIKGKADN

-990 FAGEDLAHVVVTSKD
+990 FAGEDLAKVITESKD

-1010 TVKVN
+1010 TVKVD
-1015 KDDVTQAVNAANA
+1015 KDDVAQAVNAANA
-1028 QKGTAPTAYVDKDG
+1028 QKGATPTAYVDKDG

-1084 NVKPGTNEI
+1084 NVKPGTNDI

-1102 ADLEHAVPGTVAT
+1102 ADLAKAVPGTVAT

-1123 FVVADGAKYHATVAN
+1123 FVVADGANYHATVAN

-1144 VGEGLATV
+1144 VGDGLATV
-1152 TGETKDDV
+1152 TGETKGDV
-1160 RTFTVKVDKEEVAKA
+1160 RTFTVKVDKDEVAKA

-1226 VRLGEKDKPIQ
+1226 VRLGEKDKPMQ
-1237 LTNVAPATKA
+1237 LTNVAPATEA
-1247 IDKANDPTN
+1247 INKANDPTN
-1256 GLADLANAK
+1256 GLADLAKAK

-1283 AGDNYSEKVQH
+1283 VGDNYSEKVQH

-1372 QPTQG
+1372 QPKPD
-1377 AQAVEPS
+1377 AKSVDPA
-1384 GIQVGEKGKPT
+1384 GIQVGEKGNPT
-1395 QLTNVKPGTNDITA
+1395 QLTNVKPGTNEITA

-1419 EHAVPGTVATVDDL
+1419 AKAVPGTVATVDDL

-1558 TKAIDKANDPTNG
+1558 TEAINKANDPTNG
-1571 LADLANA
+1571 LADLAKA

-1600 NYSEKVQHAQ
+1600 SYSEKVQHAQ

-1635 KVDDKKV
+1635 TVDDKKV

-1659 YVDKDGNSLVKA
+1659 YVDKDGNPLVKA

-1783 VVTESKDGVSKVT
+1783 VITESKDGASKVT
-1796 VKVNKEEIAK
+1796 VKVNKEDIVK
-1806 AVNAENAKKG
+1806 VVNDANDKKG
-1816 SAPTMYVDKDGN
+1816 SAPTQYVDKDGN
-1828 PLVKDGDKYYKAKAD
+1828 PLVKDGDKYYKQNPD
-1843 GTPDTKAGEQKPA
+1843 GTPNKGEGEKTPA
-1856 GVRLGEKDKPMQL
+1856 GIQVGEKGKTTQL
-1869 TNVAPATKEI
+1869 TNVAPATSAIDKEND
-1879 TTEGPTKG
+1879 PTNG
-1887 LADLAKANDGTVA
+1887 LADLANAKSGTVA
-1900 TVADLKKVGFVVA
+1900 TVDDLKRVGFVVA
-1913 DGANYHETV
+1913 DGGNYHATV

-1942 ENNVRTF
+1942 EDNVRTF
-1949 TVKVDDQKVADA
+1949 TVKVDDKKVADA

-1987 KDDKY
+1987 KDGNY
-1992 YPKDKVGDDGTPKP
+1992 YPKDKVGDDGQPKP

-2019 EKGKQTQ
+2019 EKGKPTQ

-2031 PGTNDITAEGPTKGL
+2031 PGTNEITAEGPTKGL
-2046 ADLKNAVPGTVATVD
+2046 ADLEHAVPGTVATVD
-2061 DLKKLGFIIKG
+2061 DLKR
-2072 TDTAG
+2072 
-2077 KPVSGQ
+2077 V
-2083 VKHTDT
+2083 
-2089 VEFAGED
+2089 
-2096 LAKVVTESKD
+2096 
-2106 GVSKVTVKVNKEEI
+2106 
-2120 AKAVNA
+2120 
-2126 ENAKK
+2126 
-2131 GSEPTTYVDKDGNP
+2131 
-2145 LVKGSDGKYYKPKAD
+2145 
-2160 GTPDTDGGAVDP
+2160 
-2172 AGVRLGE
+2172 
-2179 KDKPIQLTNVAPATK
+2179 
-2194 AIDKAND
+2194 
-2201 PTNGLA
+2201 
-2207 DLANAKDGTVATVAD
+2207 
-2222 LKKLG
+2222 G
-2227 FVVSAGDNY
+2227 FVVADGSNY
-2236 SEKVQH
+2236 HETVTN
-2242 AQEVNFKGEGL
+2242 AQTVKFVGEGL

-2260 EGEKRIITV
+2260 EDNVRTFTV

-2341 PTQLTNVK
+2341 TTQLTNVAPATEAINK
-2349 PGTNDITVEGP
+2349 ADDPTN
-2360 TKGLAD
+2360 GLAD
-2366 LEHAVPGTVAT
+2366 LANAKSGTVAT
-2377 VDDLQKL
+2377 VDDLKRVGFVVADGGNYHATVTNAQTVKFVGEGLAEVSGKTENDVRTFTVKVDDKKVADAVKSINDKAGNAPTQYVDKDGNPLVKAKDGNYYPKDKVGDDGQPIQGAQAVEPAGIQVGEKGKPTQLTNVAPATEAINKANDPTNGLADLANAKDGTVATVADLKKL
-2384 GFVIKGKAADGT
+2384 GFVIKGKAEDGT
-2396 TDVTGQV
+2396 TDVVAQV
-2403 KHANTVEFA
+2403 KHADTVEFA

-2424 NGASKVTVKVNKED
+2424 NGVSKVTVKVNKEE
-2438 IVKVVNDA
+2438 IAKAVNA
-2446 NDKKGAAP
+2446 ENAKKGSEP
-2454 TQYVDK
+2454 TTYVDENG
-2460 DGNPLVKDGD
+2460 DPLVKGDDG
-2470 KYYKVKDDGT
+2470 KYYKPKADGT
-2480 PDKDAGEKTPAGIK
+2480 PDTDAGEKTPAGIRL
-2494 VGEKD
+2494 GEKD
-2499 KPMQLD
+2499 KPIQLD

-2525 GSANQ
+2525 GSDNQ

-2567 DKAYQDV
+2567 NKAYQDV

-2587 GAWISGKTADDGTRI
+2587 GAWISGKTAADGTRI
-2602 ITIDVNADNLLT
+2602 ITIDVNADNLVT

-2619 VQYVDGQG
+2619 IQYVDGKG
-2627 NRMIPMLQKGKEVLY
+2627 NRMIPMLQKGNEVLY

-2652 KTPTGEEA
+2652 KMPNSDEEA
-2660 VYKASDIINEAGT
+2660 VYRMSDIVEGTGT
-2673 LKPDAQPLQGKRAGE
+2673 LKPDAQPLQGKKAAD
-2688 VENLGVALV
+2688 VPNLGVALV
-2697 HPNGSADTQEGT
+2697 HPNGSADTTEGT

-2871 QVGEKDKPTKLMNI
+2871 QVGEKDKPTQLMNI

-2897 PNASPV
+2897 PNASQA
-2903 DKAKGGLADLTIPTD
+2903 DKAKAGLADLSIPTD
-2918 AAAANVSK
+2918 AASDNVSK

-2966 EVSGK
+2966 EVSGQ
-2971 TEGQKRIITVT
+2971 TEGQKRVITVT
-2982 VDDKKVAAA
+2982 VDEQKVAAA

-2998 AGNTPIHYVDQDGNP
+2998 AGNAPIHYVDQEGNP
-3013 LVKAKDDKYYPTDK
+3013 LVKAKDNKYYPTDK
-3027 VDNDG
+3027 VDNEG
-3032 NAIAGAKDAVP
+3032 NVIAGAKDAVP

-3056 TNVAAATKE
+3056 TNVAAGTSEIKE
-3065 ITADGPTKGLAD
+3065 GPTKGLAD
-3077 LANAKDGTVATVDDL
+3077 LEHAASGTVATVDDL

-3192 DTEAGEKMPAGVQ
+3192 DTAAGEKMPAGVQ

-3220 NFDAVAPNAKE
+3220 NFDAVAPDAKE

-3279 VKAVKAFD
+3279 VKAVKSFD

-3339 GNMTAT
+3339 GNMTAI

-3511 QDEVSALKA
+3511 QDEVSALKT

>member
-1160 RTFTVKVDKEEVAKA
+1160 RTFTVKVDKDEVAKA

-1237 LTNVAPATKA
+1237 LTNVAPATEA
-1247 IDKANDPTN
+1247 INKANDPTN
-1256 GLADLANAK
+1256 GLADLAKAK

-1283 AGDNYSEKVQH
+1283 AGDSYSEKVQH

-1372 QPTQG
+1372 QPKPD
-1377 AQAVEPS
+1377 AKSVDPA
-1384 GIQVGEKGKPT
+1384 GIQVGEKGNPT
-1395 QLTNVKPGTNDITA
+1395 QLTNVKPGTNEITA

-1558 TKAIDKANDPTNG
+1558 TEAINKANDPTNG
-1571 LADLANA
+1571 LADLAKA

-1600 NYSEKVQHAQ
+1600 SYSEKVQHAQ

-1635 KVDDKKV
+1635 TVDDKKV

-1659 YVDKDGNSLVKA
+1659 YVDKDGNPLVKA

-1783 VVTESKDGVSKVT
+1783 VITESKDGASKVT
-1796 VKVNKEEIAK
+1796 VKVNKEDIVK
-1806 AVNAENAKKG
+1806 VVNDANDKKG
-1816 SAPTMYVDKDGN
+1816 SAPTQYVDKDGN
-1828 PLVKDGDKYYKAKAD
+1828 PLVKDGDKYYKQNPD
-1843 GTPDTKAGEQKPA
+1843 GTPNKGEGEKTPA
-1856 GVRLGEKDKPMQL
+1856 GIQVGEKGKTTQL
-1869 TNVAPATKEI
+1869 TNVAPATEAINKADD
-1879 TTEGPTKG
+1879 PTNG
-1887 LADLAKANDGTVA
+1887 LADLANAKSGTVA
-1900 TVADLKKVGFVVA
+1900 TVDDLKRVGFVVA
-1913 DGANYHETV
+1913 DGGNYHATV

-1942 ENNVRTF
+1942 ENDVRTF
-1949 TVKVDDQKVADA
+1949 
-1961 VKSINDKAGNAPTQY
+1961 
-1976 VDKDGNPLVKA
+1976 
-1987 KDDKY
+1987 
-1992 YPKDKVGDDGTPKP
+1992 
-2006 DAKSV
+2006 
-2011 DPAGIQVG
+2011 
-2019 EKGKQTQ
+2019 
-2026 LTNVK
+2026 
-2031 PGTNDITAEGPTKGL
+2031 
-2046 ADLKNAVPGTVATVD
+2046 
-2061 DLKKLGFIIKG
+2061 
-2072 TDTAG
+2072 
-2077 KPVSGQ
+2077 
-2083 VKHTDT
+2083 
-2089 VEFAGED
+2089 
-2096 LAKVVTESKD
+2096 
-2106 GVSKVTVKVNKEEI
+2106 
-2120 AKAVNA
+2120 
-2126 ENAKK
+2126 
-2131 GSEPTTYVDKDGNP
+2131 
-2145 LVKGSDGKYYKPKAD
+2145 
-2160 GTPDTDGGAVDP
+2160 
-2172 AGVRLGE
+2172 
-2179 KDKPIQLTNVAPATK
+2179 
-2194 AIDKAND
+2194 
-2201 PTNGLA
+2201 
-2207 DLANAKDGTVATVAD
+2207 
-2222 LKKLG
+2222 
-2227 FVVSAGDNY
+2227 
-2236 SEKVQH
+2236 
-2242 AQEVNFKGEGL
+2242 
-2253 AEVSGKT
+2253 
-2260 EGEKRIITV
+2260 TV

-2313 DKVGDDGQPTQGAQA
+2313 DKVGDDGQPIQGAQA

-2341 PTQLTNVK
+2341 PTQLTNVAPATEAINK
-2349 PGTNDITVEGP
+2349 ANDPTN
-2360 TKGLAD
+2360 GLAD
-2366 LEHAVPGTVAT
+2366 LANAKDGTVAT
-2377 VDDLQKL
+2377 VADLKKL
-2384 GFVIKGKAADGT
+2384 GFVIKGKAEDGT
-2396 TDVTGQV
+2396 TDVVAQV
-2403 KHANTVEFA
+2403 KHADTVEFA

-2424 NGASKVTVKVNKED
+2424 NGVSKVTVKVNKEE
-2438 IVKVVNDA
+2438 IAKAVNA
-2446 NDKKGAAP
+2446 ENAKKGSEP
-2454 TQYVDK
+2454 TTYVDENG
-2460 DGNPLVKDGD
+2460 DPLVKGDDG
-2470 KYYKVKDDGT
+2470 KYYKPKADGT
-2480 PDKDAGEKTPAGIK
+2480 PDTDAGEKTPAGIRL
-2494 VGEKD
+2494 GEKD
-2499 KPMQLD
+2499 KPIQLD

-2525 GSANQ
+2525 GSDNQ

-2567 DKAYQDV
+2567 NKAYQDV

-2587 GAWISGKTADDGTRI
+2587 GAWISGKTAADGTRI
-2602 ITIDVNADNLLT
+2602 ITIDVNADNLVT

-2619 VQYVDGQG
+2619 IQYVDGKG
-2627 NRMIPMLQKGKEVLY
+2627 NRMIPMLQKGNEVLY

-2652 KTPTGEEA
+2652 KMPNSDEEA
-2660 VYKASDIINEAGT
+2660 VYRMSDIVEGTGT
-2673 LKPDAQPLQGKRAGE
+2673 LKPDAQPLQGKKAAD
-2688 VENLGVALV
+2688 VPNLGVALV
-2697 HPNGSADTQEGT
+2697 HPNGSADTTEGT

-2871 QVGEKDKPTKLMNI
+2871 QVGEKDKPTQLMNI

-2897 PNASPV
+2897 PNASQA
-2903 DKAKGGLADLTIPTD
+2903 DKAKAGLADLSIPTD
-2918 AAAANVSK
+2918 AASDNVSK

-2966 EVSGK
+2966 EVSGQ
-2971 TEGQKRIITVT
+2971 TEGQKRVITVT
-2982 VDDKKVAAA
+2982 VDEQKVAAA

-2998 AGNTPIHYVDQDGNP
+2998 AGNAPIHYVDQEGNP
-3013 LVKAKDDKYYPTDK
+3013 LVKAKDNKYYPTDK
-3027 VDNDG
+3027 VDNEG
-3032 NAIAGAKDAVP
+3032 NVIAGAKDAVP

-3056 TNVAAATKE
+3056 TNVAAGTSEIKE
-3065 ITADGPTKGLAD
+3065 GPTKGLAD
-3077 LANAKDGTVATVDDL
+3077 LEHAASGTVATVDDL

-3192 DTEAGEKMPAGVQ
+3192 DTAAGEKMPAGVQ

-3220 NFDAVAPNAKE
+3220 NFDAVAPDAKE

>member
-904 KPSVAPAARV
+904 KSSVAPAARV

-1160 RTFTVKVDKEEVAKA
+1160 RTFTVKVDKDEVAKA

-1237 LTNVAPATKA
+1237 LTNVAPATEAINKA
-1247 IDKANDPTN
+1247 NDPTNGLADLANAKSGTVATVDDLKRVGFVVADGGNYHATVTNAQTVKFVGEGLAEVSGKTEDNVRTFTVKVDDKKVADAVKSINDKAGNAPTQYVDKDGNPLVKDGDKYYKAKADGTPDKDAGEQTPAGIKVGEKDKPMQLTNVAPATEAINKPNDPTN

-1278 GFVVS
+1278 GFVIKGKALDGTTDVVAQVKHADTVEFAGEDLAKVVTESKDGVS
-1283 AGDNYSEKVQH
+1283 KVTVKVNKEDIVKVVNDANDKKGSAPTQYVDKDGNPLVKDGDKYYKAKADGTPDKDAGEKTPAGIQVGEKGKTTQLTNVAPATKAIDKENDPTNGLADLANAKSGTVATVDDLKRVGVVVADGADYH
-1294 AQEVNFKGEGLAEVS
+1294 ETVTNAQTVKFVGEGLAEVS

-1314 EKRIITVKVDDKKV
+1314 EKRVITVKVDDKKV

-1350 GNSLV
+1350 GNPLV
-1355 KAKDG
+1355 KDGDKYYKAKDDG
-1360 KYYPKDK
+1360 TPDKDAGEK
-1367 VGDDG
+1367 T
-1372 QPTQG
+1372 P
-1377 AQAVEPS
+1377 A
-1384 GIQVGEKGKPT
+1384 GIQVGEKDKPT
-1395 QLTNVKPGTNDITA
+1395 QLTNVKPGTNEITA
-1409 EGPTKGLADL
+1409 EGPTKGLVDL

-1469 TEGEKRIITVKV
+1469 TE
-1481 DKEEVAKAINAD
+1481 D
-1493 SAKKGSA
+1493 
-1500 PTTYV
+1500 
-1505 DKDGNPLVKGSDGK
+1505 
-1519 YYKPKADGTPDTDG
+1519 
-1533 GAVDPAG
+1533 
-1540 VRLGE
+1540 
-1545 KDKPIQLTNVAPA
+1545 
-1558 TKAIDKANDPTNG
+1558 
-1571 LADLANA
+1571 
-1578 KDGTVATVAD
+1578 
-1588 LKKLGFVVSAGD
+1588 
-1600 NYSEKVQHAQ
+1600 
-1610 EVNFKGEGLAEV
+1610 
-1622 SGKTEGEK
+1622 
-1630 RIITV
+1630 
-1635 KVDDKKV
+1635 
-1642 ADAVKSINDK
+1642 
-1652 AGNAPTQ
+1652 
-1659 YVDKDGNSLVKA
+1659 
-1671 KDGKYYPKDKVGDD
+1671 
-1685 GQPTQ
+1685 
-1690 GAQAVEPSGIQVGEK
+1690 
-1705 GKPTQLTNVKPGT
+1705 
-1718 NDITAEGP
+1718 
-1726 TKGLADLEH
+1726 
-1735 AVPGTVA
+1735 
-1742 TVDDLKK
+1742 
-1749 LGFIIKGTDTAGKPV
+1749 
-1764 NGQVKHTNTVEFAG
+1764 
-1778 EDLAK
+1778 
-1783 VVTESKDGVSKVT
+1783 
-1796 VKVNKEEIAK
+1796 
-1806 AVNAENAKKG
+1806 
-1816 SAPTMYVDKDGN
+1816 
-1828 PLVKDGDKYYKAKAD
+1828 
-1843 GTPDTKAGEQKPA
+1843 
-1856 GVRLGEKDKPMQL
+1856 
-1869 TNVAPATKEI
+1869 
-1879 TTEGPTKG
+1879 
-1887 LADLAKANDGTVA
+1887 
-1900 TVADLKKVGFVVA
+1900 
-1913 DGANYHETV
+1913 
-1922 TNAQTVKFVGEGLA
+1922 
-1936 EVSGKT
+1936 
-1942 ENNVRTF
+1942 NVRTF
-1949 TVKVDDQKVADA
+1949 
-1961 VKSINDKAGNAPTQY
+1961 
-1976 VDKDGNPLVKA
+1976 
-1987 KDDKY
+1987 
-1992 YPKDKVGDDGTPKP
+1992 
-2006 DAKSV
+2006 
-2011 DPAGIQVG
+2011 
-2019 EKGKQTQ
+2019 
-2026 LTNVK
+2026 
-2031 PGTNDITAEGPTKGL
+2031 
-2046 ADLKNAVPGTVATVD
+2046 
-2061 DLKKLGFIIKG
+2061 
-2072 TDTAG
+2072 
-2077 KPVSGQ
+2077 
-2083 VKHTDT
+2083 
-2089 VEFAGED
+2089 
-2096 LAKVVTESKD
+2096 
-2106 GVSKVTVKVNKEEI
+2106 
-2120 AKAVNA
+2120 
-2126 ENAKK
+2126 
-2131 GSEPTTYVDKDGNP
+2131 
-2145 LVKGSDGKYYKPKAD
+2145 
-2160 GTPDTDGGAVDP
+2160 
-2172 AGVRLGE
+2172 
-2179 KDKPIQLTNVAPATK
+2179 
-2194 AIDKAND
+2194 
-2201 PTNGLA
+2201 
-2207 DLANAKDGTVATVAD
+2207 
-2222 LKKLG
+2222 
-2227 FVVSAGDNY
+2227 
-2236 SEKVQH
+2236 
-2242 AQEVNFKGEGL
+2242 
-2253 AEVSGKT
+2253 
-2260 EGEKRIITV
+2260 TV

-2313 DKVGDDGQPTQGAQA
+2313 DKVGDDGQPIQGAQA

-2341 PTQLTNVK
+2341 PTQLTNVAPATEAINK
-2349 PGTNDITVEGP
+2349 ADDPTN
-2360 TKGLAD
+2360 GLAD
-2366 LEHAVPGTVAT
+2366 LANAKDGTVAT
-2377 VDDLQKL
+2377 VADLKKL
-2384 GFVIKGKAADGT
+2384 GFVIKGKAEDGT
-2396 TDVTGQV
+2396 TDVVAQV
-2403 KHANTVEFA
+2403 KHADTVEFA

-2424 NGASKVTVKVNKED
+2424 NGVSKVTVKVNKEE
-2438 IVKVVNDA
+2438 IAKAVNA
-2446 NDKKGAAP
+2446 ENAKKGSEP
-2454 TQYVDK
+2454 TTYVDENG
-2460 DGNPLVKDGD
+2460 DPLVKGDDG
-2470 KYYKVKDDGT
+2470 KYYKPKADGT
-2480 PDKDAGEKTPAGIK
+2480 PDTDAGEKTPAGIRL
-2494 VGEKD
+2494 GEKD
-2499 KPMQLD
+2499 KPIQLD

-2525 GSANQ
+2525 GSDNQ

-2567 DKAYQDV
+2567 NKAYQDV

-2587 GAWISGKTADDGTRI
+2587 GAWISGKTAADGTRI
-2602 ITIDVNADNLLT
+2602 ITIDVNADNLVT

-2619 VQYVDGQG
+2619 IQYVDGKG
-2627 NRMIPMLQKGKEVLY
+2627 NRMIPMLQKGNEVLY

-2652 KTPTGEEA
+2652 KMPNSDEEA
-2660 VYKASDIINEAGT
+2660 VYRMSDIVEGTGT
-2673 LKPDAQPLQGKRAGE
+2673 LKPDAQPLQGKKAAD
-2688 VENLGVALV
+2688 VPNLGVALV
-2697 HPNGSADTQEGT
+2697 HPNGSADTTEGT

-2871 QVGEKDKPTKLMNI
+2871 QVGEKDKPTQLMNI

-2897 PNASPV
+2897 PNASQA
-2903 DKAKGGLADLTIPTD
+2903 DKAKAGLADLSIPTD
-2918 AAAANVSK
+2918 AASDNVSK

-2966 EVSGK
+2966 EVSGQ
-2971 TEGQKRIITVT
+2971 TEGQKRVITVT
-2982 VDDKKVAAA
+2982 VDEQKVAAA

-2998 AGNTPIHYVDQDGNP
+2998 AGNAPIHYVDQEGNP
-3013 LVKAKDDKYYPTDK
+3013 LVKAKDNKYYPTDK
-3027 VDNDG
+3027 VDNEG
-3032 NAIAGAKDAVP
+3032 NVIAGAKDAVP

-3056 TNVAAATKE
+3056 TNVAAGTSEIKE
-3065 ITADGPTKGLAD
+3065 GPTKGLAD
-3077 LANAKDGTVATVDDL
+3077 LEHAASGTVATVDDL

-3164 TKYVDKDG
+3164 TQYVDKDG
-3172 NSLVKGENGK
+3172 NSLVKDGDK

-3192 DTEAGEKMPAGVQ
+3192 DTTAGPVDPAGVQ
-3205 IGEKDK
+3205 IGEKNK

-3220 NFDAVAPNAKE
+3220 NFAEVAPDAKE
-3231 AKAPESKK
+3231 VKAPESKK

-3279 VKAVKAFD
+3279 VKAVKSFD

>member
-1160 RTFTVKVDKEEVAKA
+1160 RTFTVKVDKDEVAKA

-1237 LTNVAPATKA
+1237 LTNVAPATEA
-1247 IDKANDPTN
+1247 INKANDPTN
-1256 GLADLANAK
+1256 GLADLAKAK

-1283 AGDNYSEKVQH
+1283 AGDSYSEKVQH

-1372 QPTQG
+1372 QPKPD
-1377 AQAVEPS
+1377 AKSVDPA
-1384 GIQVGEKGKPT
+1384 GIQVGEKGNPT

-1558 TKAIDKANDPTNG
+1558 TEAINKANDPTNG
-1571 LADLANA
+1571 LADLAKA

-1600 NYSEKVQHAQ
+1600 SYSEKVQHAQ

-1635 KVDDKKV
+1635 TVDDKKV

-1659 YVDKDGNSLVKA
+1659 YVDKDGNPLVKA

-1685 GQPTQ
+1685 GQPKPD
-1690 GAQAVEPSGIQVGEK
+1690 AKSVDPAGIQVGEK
-1705 GKPTQLTNVKPGT
+1705 GNPTQLTNVKPGT

-1783 VVTESKDGVSKVT
+1783 VITESKDGASKVT
-1796 VKVNKEEIAK
+1796 VKVNKEDIVK
-1806 AVNAENAKKG
+1806 VVNDANDKKG
-1816 SAPTMYVDKDGN
+1816 SAPTQYVDKDGN
-1828 PLVKDGDKYYKAKAD
+1828 PLVKDGDKYYKQNPD
-1843 GTPDTKAGEQKPA
+1843 GTPNKGEGEKTPA
-1856 GVRLGEKDKPMQL
+1856 GIQVGEKGKTTQL
-1869 TNVAPATKEI
+1869 TNVAPATSAIDKEND
-1879 TTEGPTKG
+1879 PTNG
-1887 LADLAKANDGTVA
+1887 LADLANAKSGTVA
-1900 TVADLKKVGFVVA
+1900 TVDDLKRVGFVVA
-1913 DGANYHETV
+1913 DGGNYHATV

-1942 ENNVRTF
+1942 ENDVRTF
-1949 TVKVDDQKVADA
+1949 
-1961 VKSINDKAGNAPTQY
+1961 
-1976 VDKDGNPLVKA
+1976 
-1987 KDDKY
+1987 
-1992 YPKDKVGDDGTPKP
+1992 
-2006 DAKSV
+2006 
-2011 DPAGIQVG
+2011 
-2019 EKGKQTQ
+2019 
-2026 LTNVK
+2026 
-2031 PGTNDITAEGPTKGL
+2031 
-2046 ADLKNAVPGTVATVD
+2046 
-2061 DLKKLGFIIKG
+2061 
-2072 TDTAG
+2072 
-2077 KPVSGQ
+2077 
-2083 VKHTDT
+2083 
-2089 VEFAGED
+2089 
-2096 LAKVVTESKD
+2096 
-2106 GVSKVTVKVNKEEI
+2106 
-2120 AKAVNA
+2120 
-2126 ENAKK
+2126 
-2131 GSEPTTYVDKDGNP
+2131 
-2145 LVKGSDGKYYKPKAD
+2145 
-2160 GTPDTDGGAVDP
+2160 
-2172 AGVRLGE
+2172 
-2179 KDKPIQLTNVAPATK
+2179 
-2194 AIDKAND
+2194 
-2201 PTNGLA
+2201 
-2207 DLANAKDGTVATVAD
+2207 
-2222 LKKLG
+2222 
-2227 FVVSAGDNY
+2227 
-2236 SEKVQH
+2236 
-2242 AQEVNFKGEGL
+2242 
-2253 AEVSGKT
+2253 
-2260 EGEKRIITV
+2260 TV

-2313 DKVGDDGQPTQGAQA
+2313 DKVGDDGQPKPDAKS
-2328 VEPAGI
+2328 VDPAGI
-2334 QVGEKGK
+2334 QVGEKGN

-2349 PGTNDITVEGP
+2349 PGTNDITAEGPTKGLADLEHAVPGTVATVDDLKRVGFVVADGGNYHATVTNAQTVKFVGEGLAEVSGKTEDNVRTFTVKVDDKKVADAVKSINDKAGNAPTQYVDKDGNPLVKAKDGKYYPKDKVGDDGQPKPDAKSVDPAGIQVGEKGNPTQLTNVKPGTNDITAEGP

-2525 GSANQ
+2525 GSDNQ

-2567 DKAYQDV
+2567 NKAYQDV

-2587 GAWISGKTADDGTRI
+2587 GAWISGKTAADGTRI
-2602 ITIDVNADNLLT
+2602 ITIDVNADNLVT

-2619 VQYVDGQG
+2619 IQYVDGKG
-2627 NRMIPMLQKGKEVLY
+2627 NRMIPMLQKGNEVLY

-2652 KTPTGEEA
+2652 KMPNSDEEA
-2660 VYKASDIINEAGT
+2660 VYRMSDIVEGTGT
-2673 LKPDAQPLQGKRAGE
+2673 LKPDAQPLQGKKAAD
-2688 VENLGVALV
+2688 VPNLGVALV
-2697 HPNGSADTQEGT
+2697 HPNGSADTTEGT

-2871 QVGEKDKPTKLMNI
+2871 QVGEKDKPTQLMNI

-2897 PNASPV
+2897 PNASQA
-2903 DKAKGGLADLTIPTD
+2903 DKAKAGLADLSIPTD
-2918 AAAANVSK
+2918 AASDNVSK

-2966 EVSGK
+2966 EVSGQ
-2971 TEGQKRIITVT
+2971 TEGQKRVITVT
-2982 VDDKKVAAA
+2982 VDEQKVAAA

-2998 AGNTPIHYVDQDGNP
+2998 AGNAPIHYVDQEGNP
-3013 LVKAKDDKYYPTDK
+3013 LVKAKDNKYYPTDK
-3027 VDNDG
+3027 VDNEG
-3032 NAIAGAKDAVP
+3032 NVIAGAKDAVP

-3056 TNVAAATKE
+3056 TNVAAGTSEIKE
-3065 ITADGPTKGLAD
+3065 GPTKGLAD
-3077 LANAKDGTVATVDDL
+3077 LEHAASGTVATVDDL

-3192 DTEAGEKMPAGVQ
+3192 DTAAGEKMPAGVQ

-3220 NFDAVAPNAKE
+3220 NFDAVAPDAKE

>member
-134 IDGGIAILGNTLQN
+134 IDGGIAILGNTFDR

-157 YARGIA
+157 YARGYA

-171 QSGVNSITIGRM
+171 QSGLNSITIGRM

-196 PGAKVTHPLGGDDTN
+196 PGAKVTYPLGGEDTN

-231 NIVFLTPG
+231 NIAYLLAG
-239 TENTYLDFASTANI
+239 GEGTYLDFASTANI
-253 WASRVYSRAQMTKIK
+253 WASRVYSRVQMTKIK
-268 DGTKKHISDR
+268 AGDKKHISDR
-278 FYGEGDINTA
+278 FYGEGDINA
-288 ASDDKKVNFYDVVRD
+288 AAKGDGNFKLYDVVRD
-303 SGTDQVAVGHH
+303 SGTDQVALGHQ
-314 SRALGDQAIAIGSNS
+314 SRAIGDQAIAIGSNS

-343 GDGKQNDSFYAM
+343 GDDKDNDSFYAM
-355 YLNNDGIFRKLSGY
+355 YLTNDGIFRKLSGY
-369 RKVDNNPGNPN
+369 RPVDNNPGNYN
-380 EGSTYAGEA
+380 EGMTYAGEA

-395 KAHVLTQMGTAV
+395 KAHIMTQMGTAV
-407 GALARIE
+407 GVLARIE
-414 QDSFGAVALG
+414 QNSFGAVALG

-429 GTQKAGHDSIGAVA
+429 GTQRGGQDSNGAVA

-448 AAKGNGTVVL
+448 AAKGIGTVAL
-458 GARASAWPDSGDA
+458 GSRANAYPGGDI
-471 HRITAVGYGTIA
+471 HRMTAVGYGTVA
-483 KNADSVALGS
+483 QNADSVALGS

-500 SDMAGYFYGYKAA
+500 SNLAGYFYGYNSA
-513 TIDQSKEAGSIQ
+513 TIDKSKEAGSIE
-525 LKLKDGAADL
+525 LKLKDGAEDL

-544 PSAWEVPKAT
+544 PSAWEVPTAT
-554 ETDIENGIR
+554 ETDIEKGIR
-563 THVYAGLKG
+563 THVYQGLKG
-572 PAFKANAG
+572 PALKANAG
-580 ALSIGKNGSTP
+580 ALSIGKKGSTP
-591 DATDAITRQIVNV
+591 NAADAITRQIVNV

-707 AAKQAR
+707 AAKKER
-713 DELEKKIG
+713 DDLEKKIG
-721 ELVYLNAKGEKLQQ
+721 ELVYLNAKGEELKQ
-735 KGGKFFKV
+735 KNGKFFKV

-755 TPAAITSKRQ
+755 TPKAITSKQ
-765 GLQLANVNG
+765 PGLQLANVNG

-783 LADLSNISE
+783 IADLSNIPDT
-792 KTGVNVNDI
+792 TGVNVNDI

-921 TVLTNVKH
+921 TVLSNVKH

-975 DSAVTGQVKHANTVE
+975 DSVVTGQVKHANTVE
-990 FAGEDLAHVVVTSKD
+990 FAGEDLAHVTVTSAD

-1084 NVKPGTNEI
+1084 NVKPGTNDI
-1093 TAEGPTKGL
+1093 TADGPTKGL

-1123 FVVADGAKYHATVAN
+1123 FVVADGVNYHATVAN

-1152 TGETKDDV
+1152 TGETKDNI
-1160 RTFTVKVDKEEVAKA
+1160 RTFTVKVDKDEVAKA

-1193 DGNPLVKGS
+1193 DGNPLVK
-1202 DGKYYKPKADGT
+1202 DGDKYYKPNPDGT
-1214 PDTDGGAVDPAG
+1214 PNTTAGPVDPAG
-1226 VRLGEKDKPIQ
+1226 VRLGEKDKPMQ
-1237 LTNVAPATKA
+1237 LTNVAPATEA
-1247 IDKANDPTN
+1247 INKPNDPTN
-1256 GLADLANAK
+1256 GLADFAKAK

-1314 EKRIITVKVDDKKV
+1314 EKRVITVKVDDKKV

-1350 GNSLV
+1350 GNPLV
-1355 KAKDG
+1355 KDG
-1360 KYYPKDK
+1360 DKYYKAKADGTPDTKAGSVDPAGVRLGEKDK
-1367 VGDDG
+1367 
-1372 QPTQG
+1372 Q
-1377 AQAVEPS
+1377 
-1384 GIQVGEKGKPT
+1384 I
-1395 QLTNVKPGTNDITA
+1395 QLTNVAPATKAIDKAND
-1409 EGPTKGLADL
+1409 PTKGLADL
-1419 EHAVPGTVATVDDL
+1419 ANAKSGTVATVDDL

-1469 TEGEKRIITVKV
+1469 TE
-1481 DKEEVAKAINAD
+1481 DN
-1493 SAKKGSA
+1493 
-1500 PTTYV
+1500 
-1505 DKDGNPLVKGSDGK
+1505 
-1519 YYKPKADGTPDTDG
+1519 
-1533 GAVDPAG
+1533 
-1540 VRLGE
+1540 VR
-1545 KDKPIQLTNVAPA
+1545 T
-1558 TKAIDKANDPTNG
+1558 
-1571 LADLANA
+1571 
-1578 KDGTVATVAD
+1578 
-1588 LKKLGFVVSAGD
+1588 F
-1600 NYSEKVQHAQ
+1600 
-1610 EVNFKGEGLAEV
+1610 
-1622 SGKTEGEK
+1622 
-1630 RIITV
+1630 TV

-1659 YVDKDGNSLVKA
+1659 YVDKDGNPLVK
-1671 KDGKYYPKDKVGDD
+1671 DGDKYYKAKADGTPDKDAGE
-1685 GQPTQ
+1685 QTP
-1690 GAQAVEPSGIQVGEK
+1690 AGIKVGEK
-1705 GKPTQLTNVKPGT
+1705 DKPMQLTNVKPGT

-1749 LGFIIKGTDTAGKPV
+1749 LGFVIKGKAADGTTDVSA
-1764 NGQVKHTNTVEFAG
+1764 QVKHADTVEFAG

-1796 VKVNKEEIAK
+1796 VKVSKEDIAK

-1816 SAPTMYVDKDGN
+1816 SAPTTYVDKDGN

-1843 GTPDTKAGEQKPA
+1843 GTPDKEAGEQTPA
-1856 GVRLGEKDKPMQL
+1856 GIQVGEKGKTTQL
-1869 TNVAPATKEI
+1869 TNVAPATSAINKAND
-1879 TTEGPTKG
+1879 PTNG
-1887 LADLAKANDGTVA
+1887 LADLANAKSGTVA
-1900 TVADLKKVGFVVA
+1900 TVDDLKRVGFVVA
-1913 DGANYHETV
+1913 DGGNYHATV

-1942 ENNVRTF
+1942 EDNVRTF
-1949 TVKVDDQKVADA
+1949 TVKVDDKKVADA

-1976 VDKDGNPLVKA
+1976 VDKDGNPLVK
-1987 KDDKY
+1987 DGDKY
-1992 YPKDKVGDDGTPKP
+1992 Y
-2006 DAKSV
+2006 
-2011 DPAGIQVG
+2011 
-2019 EKGKQTQ
+2019 
-2026 LTNVK
+2026 
-2031 PGTNDITAEGPTKGL
+2031 
-2046 ADLKNAVPGTVATVD
+2046 
-2061 DLKKLGFIIKG
+2061 
-2072 TDTAG
+2072 
-2077 KPVSGQ
+2077 
-2083 VKHTDT
+2083 
-2089 VEFAGED
+2089 
-2096 LAKVVTESKD
+2096 
-2106 GVSKVTVKVNKEEI
+2106 
-2120 AKAVNA
+2120 KA
-2126 ENAKK
+2126 
-2131 GSEPTTYVDKDGNP
+2131 
-2145 LVKGSDGKYYKPKAD
+2145 KAD
-2160 GTPDTDGGAVDP
+2160 GTPDTTAGEQTP
-2172 AGVRLGE
+2172 AGIKVGE
-2179 KDKPIQLTNVAPATK
+2179 KDKPMQLTNVAPATE
-2194 AIDKAND
+2194 AINKPND

-2227 FVVSAGDNY
+2227 FVIKGKALDGTTDVVAQVKHADTVEFAGEDLAKVVTESKDGVSKVTVKVSKEDIVKVVNDANDKKGSAPTQYVDKDGNPLVKDGDKYYKAKDDGTPDKDAG
-2236 SEKVQH
+2236 EKTPAGIQVGEKGKTTQLTNVAPATKAIDKENDPTNGLADLANAKSGTVATVDDLKRVGFVVADGADYH
-2242 AQEVNFKGEGL
+2242 ETVTNAQTVKFVGEGL

-2341 PTQLTNVK
+2341 TTQLTNVAPATEAINK
-2349 PGTNDITVEGP
+2349 ADDPTN
-2360 TKGLAD
+2360 GLAD
-2366 LEHAVPGTVAT
+2366 LANAKSGTVAT
-2377 VDDLQKL
+2377 VDDLKRV
-2384 GFVIKGKAADGT
+2384 GFVVADG
-2396 TDVTGQV
+2396 
-2403 KHANTVEFA
+2403 
-2412 GEDLAKVITESA
+2412 
-2424 NGASKVTVKVNKED
+2424 
-2438 IVKVVNDA
+2438 
-2446 NDKKGAAP
+2446 
-2454 TQYVDK
+2454 
-2460 DGNPLVKDGD
+2460 GN
-2470 KYYKVKDDGT
+2470 YH
-2480 PDKDAGEKTPAGIK
+2480 
-2494 VGEKD
+2494 
-2499 KPMQLD
+2499 
-2505 NVARGTETKP
+2505 
-2515 VNGKDGQPIM
+2515 
-2525 GSANQ
+2525 
-2530 PLQLVDLK
+2530 
-2538 DAKDTKVAT
+2538 AT
-2547 VGDLKDMGFVLGAS
+2547 VT
-2561 VNAAGG
+2561 NA
-2567 DKAYQDV
+2567 QT
-2574 VKNGNKVKFVGLG
+2574 VKFVG
-2587 GAWISGKTADDGTRI
+2587 
-2602 ITIDVNADNLLT
+2602 
-2614 GTQNA
+2614 
-2619 VQYVDGQG
+2619 
-2627 NRMIPMLQKGKEVLY
+2627 E
-2642 YNAADNPVKH
+2642 
-2652 KTPTGEEA
+2652 
-2660 VYKASDIINEAGT
+2660 
-2673 LKPDAQPLQGKRAGE
+2673 
-2688 VENLGVALV
+2688 
-2697 HPNGSADTQEGT
+2697 
-2709 VLRNVGVG
+2709 
-2717 TATIAAPTD
+2717 
-2726 DKDIVGKAKAGLAD
+2726 
-2740 LANSKDTNGLSV
+2740 
-2752 ADAKKLGF
+2752 
-2760 VIKGKAAD
+2760 
-2768 GTTDV
+2768 
-2773 TGQVK
+2773 
-2778 HANTVEFAGEDL
+2778 
-2790 AKVITES
+2790 
-2797 ANGVSKV
+2797 
-2804 TVKVNKEDIVKVV
+2804 
-2817 NDANDKKGSAPTQY
+2817 
-2831 VDKDG
+2831 
-2836 NPLVKAKDG
+2836 
-2845 KYYPKDKVGD
+2845 
-2855 DGTPQTGAQAV
+2855 
-2866 DPVGI
+2866 
-2871 QVGEKDKPTKLMNI
+2871 
-2885 APGTTSIATPTD
+2885 
-2897 PNASPV
+2897 
-2903 DKAKGGLADLTIPTD
+2903 
-2918 AAAANVSK
+2918 
-2926 HTAATVDDLRRMG
+2926 
-2939 WILSVG
+2939 
-2945 DTYADK
+2945 
-2951 VQNAQEVN
+2951 
-2959 FKGAGLA
+2959 GLA

-2971 TEGQKRIITVT
+2971 TE
-2982 VDDKKVAAA
+2982 
-2991 VKAINDK
+2991 ND
-2998 AGNTPIHYVDQDGNP
+2998 
-3013 LVKAKDDKYYPTDK
+3013 
-3027 VDNDG
+3027 
-3032 NAIAGAKDAVP
+3032 
-3043 VVQIGEKGHPMQL
+3043 
-3056 TNVAAATKE
+3056 
-3065 ITADGPTKGLAD
+3065 
-3077 LANAKDGTVATVDDL
+3077 
-3092 QKLGF
+3092 
-3097 VIKGTDENG
+3097 
-3106 KAVSG
+3106 
-3111 QVRHANTVEFAGD
+3111 VRTF
-3124 GLAKVITESKD
+3124 
-3135 GVSKVTVKVN
+3135 TVK
-3145 KEEIAKAVNAEN
+3145 
-3157 AKNGSAP
+3157 
-3164 TKYVDKDG
+3164 
-3172 NSLVKGENGK
+3172 
-3182 YYKAKDDGTP
+3182 
-3192 DTEAGEKMPAGVQ
+3192 
-3205 IGEKDK
+3205 
-3211 PITVTNVKS
+3211 
-3220 NFDAVAPNAKE
+3220 
-3231 AKAPESKK
+3231 
-3239 NPDGSVDPTAANPLV
+3239 
-3254 AMQHN
+3254 
-3259 AATIADI
+3259 
-3266 MNSPWNLQVNGKA
+3266 
-3279 VKAVKAFD
+3279 
-3287 TVNITDGTNTKV
+3287 
-3299 VATETGYKVN
+3299 
-3309 VVGLPTAYTDNA
+3309 
-3321 GNTIAKGTDGKWF
+3321 
-3334 VTDKD
+3334 
-3339 GNMTAT
+3339 
-3345 PADLGQDGKG
+3345 
-3355 TPSVSLVNPAAEPG
+3355 
-3369 KAGEPVV
+3369 
-3376 MHNVGQGNLPTDA
+3376 
-3389 VNKDQMDTAIAGMA
+3389 
-3403 KAIGNT
+3403 
-3409 KDEAHGIGADAAAL
+3409 
-3423 AALKPLQYDPVEPT
+3423 
-3437 QIMAGIGNYQQKTA
+3437 
-3451 VALGVAHY
+3451 
-3459 TNESTMLNAGVSL
+3459 
-3472 GTGHTMVNVGYTR
+3472 
-3485 KFGHTKDEKEIPDRY
+3485 
-3500 KAGPIS
+3500 
-3506 SIYVM
+3506 
-3511 QDEVSALKA
+3511 
-3520 ENEQQKREIQE
+3520 
-3531 LREMV
+3531 
-3536 LAMAANK
+3536 
-3543 K
+3543 

>member
-1152 TGETKDDV
+1152 TGETKDNI
-1160 RTFTVKVDKEEVAKA
+1160 RTFTVKVDKDEVAKA
-1175 INAEGAKKGTA
+1175 INADSAKKGA
-1186 PTTYVDK
+1186 VPTTYVDK
-1193 DGNPLVKGS
+1193 DGNPLVKAK
-1202 DGKYYKPKADGT
+1202 DGKYYPKDKVGDDGT
-1214 PDTDGGAVDPAG
+1214 PQTGAQAVDSP
-1226 VRLGEKDKPIQ
+1226 VIQVGEKGKPIQ
-1237 LTNVAPATKA
+1237 LTNVKPGTNEITAEGPTK
-1247 IDKANDPTN
+1247 
-1256 GLADLANAK
+1256 GLADLEHAVP
-1265 DGTVA
+1265 GTVA
-1270 TVADLKKL
+1270 TVDDLKRV
-1278 GFVVS
+1278 GFVVADGS
-1283 AGDNYSEKVQH
+1283 NYHETVTN
-1294 AQEVNFKGEGLAEVS
+1294 AQTVKFVGEGLAEVS
-1309 GKTEG
+1309 GKTEDNV
-1314 EKRIITVKVDDKKV
+1314 RTFTVKVDDKKV

-1372 QPTQG
+1372 QPKPD
-1377 AQAVEPS
+1377 AKSVDPA
-1384 GIQVGEKGKPT
+1384 GIQVGEKGNPT
-1395 QLTNVKPGTNDITA
+1395 QLTNVKPGTNEITA

-1438 VVADGGNYHATVT
+1438 VVADG
-1451 NAQTV
+1451 
-1456 KFVGEGL
+1456 
-1463 AEVSGK
+1463 S
-1469 TEGEKRIITVKV
+1469 
-1481 DKEEVAKAINAD
+1481 
-1493 SAKKGSA
+1493 
-1500 PTTYV
+1500 
-1505 DKDGNPLVKGSDGK
+1505 
-1519 YYKPKADGTPDTDG
+1519 
-1533 GAVDPAG
+1533 
-1540 VRLGE
+1540 
-1545 KDKPIQLTNVAPA
+1545 
-1558 TKAIDKANDPTNG
+1558 
-1571 LADLANA
+1571 
-1578 KDGTVATVAD
+1578 
-1588 LKKLGFVVSAGD
+1588 
-1600 NYSEKVQHAQ
+1600 
-1610 EVNFKGEGLAEV
+1610 
-1622 SGKTEGEK
+1622 
-1630 RIITV
+1630 
-1635 KVDDKKV
+1635 
-1642 ADAVKSINDK
+1642 
-1652 AGNAPTQ
+1652 
-1659 YVDKDGNSLVKA
+1659 
-1671 KDGKYYPKDKVGDD
+1671 
-1685 GQPTQ
+1685 
-1690 GAQAVEPSGIQVGEK
+1690 
-1705 GKPTQLTNVKPGT
+1705 
-1718 NDITAEGP
+1718 
-1726 TKGLADLEH
+1726 
-1735 AVPGTVA
+1735 
-1742 TVDDLKK
+1742 
-1749 LGFIIKGTDTAGKPV
+1749 
-1764 NGQVKHTNTVEFAG
+1764 
-1778 EDLAK
+1778 
-1783 VVTESKDGVSKVT
+1783 
-1796 VKVNKEEIAK
+1796 
-1806 AVNAENAKKG
+1806 
-1816 SAPTMYVDKDGN
+1816 
-1828 PLVKDGDKYYKAKAD
+1828 
-1843 GTPDTKAGEQKPA
+1843 
-1856 GVRLGEKDKPMQL
+1856 
-1869 TNVAPATKEI
+1869 
-1879 TTEGPTKG
+1879 
-1887 LADLAKANDGTVA
+1887 
-1900 TVADLKKVGFVVA
+1900 
-1913 DGANYHETV
+1913 NYHETV

-1942 ENNVRTF
+1942 EDNVRTF
-1949 TVKVDDQKVADA
+1949 
-1961 VKSINDKAGNAPTQY
+1961 
-1976 VDKDGNPLVKA
+1976 
-1987 KDDKY
+1987 
-1992 YPKDKVGDDGTPKP
+1992 
-2006 DAKSV
+2006 
-2011 DPAGIQVG
+2011 
-2019 EKGKQTQ
+2019 
-2026 LTNVK
+2026 
-2031 PGTNDITAEGPTKGL
+2031 
-2046 ADLKNAVPGTVATVD
+2046 
-2061 DLKKLGFIIKG
+2061 
-2072 TDTAG
+2072 
-2077 KPVSGQ
+2077 
-2083 VKHTDT
+2083 
-2089 VEFAGED
+2089 
-2096 LAKVVTESKD
+2096 
-2106 GVSKVTVKVNKEEI
+2106 
-2120 AKAVNA
+2120 
-2126 ENAKK
+2126 
-2131 GSEPTTYVDKDGNP
+2131 
-2145 LVKGSDGKYYKPKAD
+2145 
-2160 GTPDTDGGAVDP
+2160 
-2172 AGVRLGE
+2172 
-2179 KDKPIQLTNVAPATK
+2179 
-2194 AIDKAND
+2194 
-2201 PTNGLA
+2201 
-2207 DLANAKDGTVATVAD
+2207 
-2222 LKKLG
+2222 
-2227 FVVSAGDNY
+2227 
-2236 SEKVQH
+2236 
-2242 AQEVNFKGEGL
+2242 
-2253 AEVSGKT
+2253 
-2260 EGEKRIITV
+2260 TV

-2313 DKVGDDGQPTQGAQA
+2313 
-2328 VEPAGI
+2328 
-2334 QVGEKGK
+2334 
-2341 PTQLTNVK
+2341 
-2349 PGTNDITVEGP
+2349 
-2360 TKGLAD
+2360 
-2366 LEHAVPGTVAT
+2366 
-2377 VDDLQKL
+2377 
-2384 GFVIKGKAADGT
+2384 
-2396 TDVTGQV
+2396 
-2403 KHANTVEFA
+2403 
-2412 GEDLAKVITESA
+2412 
-2424 NGASKVTVKVNKED
+2424 
-2438 IVKVVNDA
+2438 
-2446 NDKKGAAP
+2446 
-2454 TQYVDK
+2454 
-2460 DGNPLVKDGD
+2460 
-2470 KYYKVKDDGT
+2470 
-2480 PDKDAGEKTPAGIK
+2480 
-2494 VGEKD
+2494 
-2499 KPMQLD
+2499 
-2505 NVARGTETKP
+2505 
-2515 VNGKDGQPIM
+2515 
-2525 GSANQ
+2525 
-2530 PLQLVDLK
+2530 
-2538 DAKDTKVAT
+2538 
-2547 VGDLKDMGFVLGAS
+2547 
-2561 VNAAGG
+2561 
-2567 DKAYQDV
+2567 
-2574 VKNGNKVKFVGLG
+2574 
-2587 GAWISGKTADDGTRI
+2587 
-2602 ITIDVNADNLLT
+2602 
-2614 GTQNA
+2614 
-2619 VQYVDGQG
+2619 
-2627 NRMIPMLQKGKEVLY
+2627 
-2642 YNAADNPVKH
+2642 
-2652 KTPTGEEA
+2652 
-2660 VYKASDIINEAGT
+2660 
-2673 LKPDAQPLQGKRAGE
+2673 
-2688 VENLGVALV
+2688 
-2697 HPNGSADTQEGT
+2697 
-2709 VLRNVGVG
+2709 
-2717 TATIAAPTD
+2717 
-2726 DKDIVGKAKAGLAD
+2726 
-2740 LANSKDTNGLSV
+2740 
-2752 ADAKKLGF
+2752 
-2760 VIKGKAAD
+2760 
-2768 GTTDV
+2768 
-2773 TGQVK
+2773 
-2778 HANTVEFAGEDL
+2778 
-2790 AKVITES
+2790 
-2797 ANGVSKV
+2797 
-2804 TVKVNKEDIVKVV
+2804 
-2817 NDANDKKGSAPTQY
+2817 
-2831 VDKDG
+2831 
-2836 NPLVKAKDG
+2836 
-2845 KYYPKDKVGD
+2845 
-2855 DGTPQTGAQAV
+2855 
-2866 DPVGI
+2866 
-2871 QVGEKDKPTKLMNI
+2871 
-2885 APGTTSIATPTD
+2885 
-2897 PNASPV
+2897 
-2903 DKAKGGLADLTIPTD
+2903 
-2918 AAAANVSK
+2918 
-2926 HTAATVDDLRRMG
+2926 
-2939 WILSVG
+2939 
-2945 DTYADK
+2945 
-2951 VQNAQEVN
+2951 
-2959 FKGAGLA
+2959 
-2966 EVSGK
+2966 
-2971 TEGQKRIITVT
+2971 
-2982 VDDKKVAAA
+2982 
-2991 VKAINDK
+2991 
-2998 AGNTPIHYVDQDGNP
+2998 
-3013 LVKAKDDKYYPTDK
+3013 
-3027 VDNDG
+3027 
-3032 NAIAGAKDAVP
+3032 
-3043 VVQIGEKGHPMQL
+3043 
-3056 TNVAAATKE
+3056 
-3065 ITADGPTKGLAD
+3065 
-3077 LANAKDGTVATVDDL
+3077 
-3092 QKLGF
+3092 
-3097 VIKGTDENG
+3097 
-3106 KAVSG
+3106 
-3111 QVRHANTVEFAGD
+3111 
-3124 GLAKVITESKD
+3124 
-3135 GVSKVTVKVN
+3135 
-3145 KEEIAKAVNAEN
+3145 
-3157 AKNGSAP
+3157 
-3164 TKYVDKDG
+3164 
-3172 NSLVKGENGK
+3172 
-3182 YYKAKDDGTP
+3182 
-3192 DTEAGEKMPAGVQ
+3192 
-3205 IGEKDK
+3205 
-3211 PITVTNVKS
+3211 
-3220 NFDAVAPNAKE
+3220 
-3231 AKAPESKK
+3231 
-3239 NPDGSVDPTAANPLV
+3239 
-3254 AMQHN
+3254 
-3259 AATIADI
+3259 
-3266 MNSPWNLQVNGKA
+3266 
-3279 VKAVKAFD
+3279 
-3287 TVNITDGTNTKV
+3287 
-3299 VATETGYKVN
+3299 
-3309 VVGLPTAYTDNA
+3309 
-3321 GNTIAKGTDGKWF
+3321 
-3334 VTDKD
+3334 
-3339 GNMTAT
+3339 
-3345 PADLGQDGKG
+3345 
-3355 TPSVSLVNPAAEPG
+3355 
-3369 KAGEPVV
+3369 
-3376 MHNVGQGNLPTDA
+3376 
-3389 VNKDQMDTAIAGMA
+3389 
-3403 KAIGNT
+3403 
-3409 KDEAHGIGADAAAL
+3409 
-3423 AALKPLQYDPVEPT
+3423 
-3437 QIMAGIGNYQQKTA
+3437 
-3451 VALGVAHY
+3451 
-3459 TNESTMLNAGVSL
+3459 
-3472 GTGHTMVNVGYTR
+3472 
-3485 KFGHTKDEKEIPDRY
+3485 
-3500 KAGPIS
+3500 
-3506 SIYVM
+3506 
-3511 QDEVSALKA
+3511 
-3520 ENEQQKREIQE
+3520 
-3531 LREMV
+3531 
-3536 LAMAANK
+3536 
-3543 K
+3543 

>member
-1 MNRIFKVVWSKSR
+1 MNKIFKIIWSTSK
-14 QAYIVVS
+14 QAYVVVS
-21 EYAKSRGGKT
+21 EFANVSGGK
-31 KIVAAVLAVIM
+31 KKLAAAVLAFVM
-42 GTAVQAPVWAAN
+42 GLSAGTSVVSAWS
-54 DRATLDPATQKI
+54 RSEEKLMT
-66 VDEVMKQV
+66 EVMKRIDDKY
-74 EANYVKK
+74 AKN
-81 GTGNGTAVDNDMVKP
+81 GNSI
-96 GENPVKANAEQYG
+96 E
-109 AVAIGRNAH
+109 
-118 AVQYRTVAIGA
+118 
-129 GAYAN
+129 
-134 IDGGIAILGNTLQN
+134 ILGHALKEDN
-148 DGISFGRDS
+148 ISLGRDS
-157 YARGIA
+157 YARANA
-163 GIAIGRDT
+163 GIAIGRET
-171 QSGVNSITIGRM
+171 QSGFNSVTIGRM

-191 GNIGN
+191 GNDGWG
-196 PGAKVTHPLGGDDTN
+196 GATVKYTLGGDPN

-231 NIVFLTPG
+231 NIASIIPADDG
-239 TENTYLDFASTANI
+239 TYFDHASIANL
-253 WASRVYSRAQMTKIK
+253 SGQVVYYRTQMTKIK
-268 DGTKKHISDR
+268 DANQKGISER
-278 FYGEGDINTA
+278 YYGEKDIATA
-288 ASDDKKVNFYDVVRD
+288 AKGDGNLKLYDVVRD
-303 SGTDQVAVGHH
+303 SGTAQVALGHH
-314 SRALGDQAIAIGSNS
+314 SRAIGDQAIAIGSNS
-329 IAGRY
+329 MAGRY
-334 SIVMGGNTF
+334 SIVMGGNSF
-343 GDGKQNDSFYAM
+343 GDKNDAESFYKM
-355 YLNNDGIFRKLSGY
+355 YLDDNGTFRKLSGY
-369 RKVDNNPGNPN
+369 RRVDWNPKNEV

-389 GVAIGT
+389 SVAIGT
-395 KAHVLTQMGTAV
+395 KAHVMTQMGTAV
-407 GALARIE
+407 GTMARIE
-414 QDSFGAVALG
+414 QNSLGAVALG
-424 AGASV
+424 AGSSV
-429 GTQKAGHDSIGAVA
+429 GSRNAGHDSIGAVA

-448 AAKGNGTVVL
+448 AAKGIGTIAL
-458 GARASAWPDSGDA
+458 GARAMIWPKAGGVN
-471 HRITAVGYGTIA
+471 RITAIGYGTVA
-483 KNADSVALGS
+483 NNEDSVALGS

-513 TIDQSKEAGSIQ
+513 TIDKSKEAGSIE

-554 ETDIENGIR
+554 ETDIEKGFR
-563 THVYAGLKG
+563 THVYEGLKG
-572 PAFKANAG
+572 PALKANAG

-591 DATDAITRQIVNV
+591 NAADAITRQIVNV

-622 NMMVEADSAG
+622 NMMIEADSAS

-644 DNARLKI
+644 DNSRLKI

-679 IANPDGS
+679 VSNQDGTYT
-686 FSTKNHEDGL
+686 TKNNEDGL

-707 AAKQAR
+707 AAKKER
-713 DELEKKIG
+713 DNLEKKIG
-721 ELVYLNAKGEKLQQ
+721 ELVYLNDKGEKLQQ
-735 KGGKFFKV
+735 KDGKFFKV
-743 NPDGSLDESKEE
+743 KPDGSLDESKEE
-755 TPAAITSKRQ
+755 TPAAITSKRP

-783 LADLSNISE
+783 LADLSNIP
-792 KTGVNVNDI
+792 KTTGVNVDDI
-801 SKIGWILSVPDDK
+801 SKIGWILSVPKDN
-814 YSEAVVHNRKV
+814 YSEAVIHNRKV
-825 SFFGKDLAK
+825 SFFGNDLAK
-834 VTAAGKGE
+834 VTGSGKGE
-842 EPRMI
+842 DPRMI

-877 NNKPLVRAQDGK
+877 DNKPLVRDADGK
-889 YYYPVSDKDNTPDTS
+889 YYYPVSDTDNTPN
-904 KPSVAPAARV
+904 KNKGAVEPAARM

-944 ADLSKDSQK
+944 ADLSKDSQRG
-953 SNVATVED
+953 NVATVED
-961 LRNLGFVIKGKADD
+961 LHNLGFVIKGKADD
-975 DSAVTGQVKHANTVE
+975 DSDVNGQVKHANTVE
-990 FAGEDLAHVVVTSKD
+990 FAGEDLAHVVVTSAD

-1010 TVKVN
+1010 IVKVN
-1015 KDDVTQAVNAANA
+1015 KDDVAQAVNAANA
-1028 QKGTAPTAYVDKDG
+1028 KKGATPTTYVDKDG
-1042 NPLVKGDDGNYHKVK
+1042 NPLVKDDDGNYYKVK
-1057 DDGTLDNDTTDP
+1057 DDGTPDKDAGEVDP

-1102 ADLEHAVPGTVAT
+1102 ADLEKAVPGTVAT

-1123 FVVADGAKYHATVAN
+1123 FVVADGANYHATVAN

-1144 VGEGLATV
+1144 VGDGLATV
-1152 TGETKDDV
+1152 TGETKDNI

-1186 PTTYVDK
+1186 PTTYVDEN
-1193 DGNPLVKGS
+1193 GNPLVKGD
-1202 DGKYYKPKADGT
+1202 DGKYYKPNPDGT
-1214 PDTDGGAVDPAG
+1214 PNTAAGEQKPAG
-1226 VRLGEKDKPIQ
+1226 VRLGEKDKPMQ
-1237 LTNVAPATKA
+1237 LTNVAPATKE
-1247 IDKANDPTN
+1247 ITTDGPIK
-1256 GLADLANAK
+1256 GLADLKNAK

-1314 EKRIITVKVDDKKV
+1314 EKRVITVKVDDKKV

-1343 TQYVDKD
+1343 IQYVDDK
-1350 GNSLV
+1350 GNPLV
-1355 KAKDG
+1355 KVGD

-1372 QPTQG
+1372 QPKPD
-1377 AQAVEPS
+1377 AQAVEPA

-1395 QLTNVKPGTNDITA
+1395 QLTNVKPGTNDI
-1409 EGPTKGLADL
+1409 
-1419 EHAVPGTVATVDDL
+1419 
-1433 KRVGF
+1433 
-1438 VVADGGNYHATVT
+1438 
-1451 NAQTV
+1451 
-1456 KFVGEGL
+1456 
-1463 AEVSGK
+1463 
-1469 TEGEKRIITVKV
+1469 
-1481 DKEEVAKAINAD
+1481 
-1493 SAKKGSA
+1493 
-1500 PTTYV
+1500 
-1505 DKDGNPLVKGSDGK
+1505 KD
-1519 YYKPKADGTPDTDG
+1519 
-1533 GAVDPAG
+1533 
-1540 VRLGE
+1540 
-1545 KDKPIQLTNVAPA
+1545 
-1558 TKAIDKANDPTNG
+1558 
-1571 LADLANA
+1571 
-1578 KDGTVATVAD
+1578 
-1588 LKKLGFVVSAGD
+1588 
-1600 NYSEKVQHAQ
+1600 
-1610 EVNFKGEGLAEV
+1610 
-1622 SGKTEGEK
+1622 
-1630 RIITV
+1630 
-1635 KVDDKKV
+1635 
-1642 ADAVKSINDK
+1642 
-1652 AGNAPTQ
+1652 
-1659 YVDKDGNSLVKA
+1659 
-1671 KDGKYYPKDKVGDD
+1671 
-1685 GQPTQ
+1685 
-1690 GAQAVEPSGIQVGEK
+1690 
-1705 GKPTQLTNVKPGT
+1705 
-1718 NDITAEGP
+1718 
-1726 TKGLADLEH
+1726 
-1735 AVPGTVA
+1735 
-1742 TVDDLKK
+1742 
-1749 LGFIIKGTDTAGKPV
+1749 
-1764 NGQVKHTNTVEFAG
+1764 
-1778 EDLAK
+1778 
-1783 VVTESKDGVSKVT
+1783 
-1796 VKVNKEEIAK
+1796 
-1806 AVNAENAKKG
+1806 
-1816 SAPTMYVDKDGN
+1816 
-1828 PLVKDGDKYYKAKAD
+1828 
-1843 GTPDTKAGEQKPA
+1843 
-1856 GVRLGEKDKPMQL
+1856 
-1869 TNVAPATKEI
+1869 
-1879 TTEGPTKG
+1879 
-1887 LADLAKANDGTVA
+1887 
-1900 TVADLKKVGFVVA
+1900 
-1913 DGANYHETV
+1913 
-1922 TNAQTVKFVGEGLA
+1922 
-1936 EVSGKT
+1936 
-1942 ENNVRTF
+1942 
-1949 TVKVDDQKVADA
+1949 
-1961 VKSINDKAGNAPTQY
+1961 
-1976 VDKDGNPLVKA
+1976 
-1987 KDDKY
+1987 
-1992 YPKDKVGDDGTPKP
+1992 
-2006 DAKSV
+2006 
-2011 DPAGIQVG
+2011 
-2019 EKGKQTQ
+2019 
-2026 LTNVK
+2026 
-2031 PGTNDITAEGPTKGL
+2031 EGPTKGL

-2061 DLKKLGFIIKG
+2061 DLQKLGFIIKG

-2083 VKHTDT
+2083 VKHTNT

-2096 LAKVVTESKD
+2096 LAKVITESKD

-2131 GSEPTTYVDKDGNP
+2131 GSEPTTYVDENGNP
-2145 LVKGSDGKYYKPKAD
+2145 LVKGDDGKYYKAKDD
-2160 GTPDTDGGAVDP
+2160 GTPDKEAGEKTP

-2194 AIDKAND
+2194 AIDKEND
-2201 PTNGLA
+2201 PAKGLA

-2227 FVVSAGDNY
+2227 FVVADGTNY
-2236 SEKVQH
+2236 H
-2242 AQEVNFKGEGL
+2242 ATVTNAQTVKFVGEGL

-2260 EGEKRIITV
+2260 EDNVRTFTV

-2300 PLVKAKDGNYYPK
+2300 PLVKVGDKYYPK
-2313 DKVGDDGQPTQGAQA
+2313 DKVGDDGQLKPDAQA

-2334 QVGEKGK
+2334 QVGEKDK
-2341 PTQLTNVK
+2341 PTQLTNVAPATKAIDK
-2349 PGTNDITVEGP
+2349 PNDPTN
-2360 TKGLAD
+2360 GLAD
-2366 LEHAVPGTVAT
+2366 LANAKDGTVAT
-2377 VDDLQKL
+2377 VDDLRKL

-2424 NGASKVTVKVNKED
+2424 NGVSKVTVKVNKED

-2460 DGNPLVKDGD
+2460 DGNPLVKVGD
-2470 KYYKVKDDGT
+2470 KYYPKDKVGDDGQPK
-2480 PDKDAGEKTPAGIK
+2480 PDAKSVDPAGIQ

-2525 GSANQ
+2525 GSDNQ
-2530 PLQLVDLK
+2530 PLKLVDLK

-2567 DKAYQDV
+2567 EKAYYDV
-2574 VKNGNKVKFVGLG
+2574 VKNGNKVRFEGLG
-2587 GAWISGKTADDGTRI
+2587 GAWISGKTDQDGTRV
-2602 ITIDVNADNLLT
+2602 ITIDVNADNLVT

-2619 VQYVDGQG
+2619 VQYVNGEG
-2627 NRMIPMLQKGKEVLY
+2627 KRMIPILQTGKEVLY

-2652 KTPTGEEA
+2652 KMPNSDKEA
-2660 VYKASDIINEAGT
+2660 IYKLSDIAEDGT
-2673 LKPDAQPLQGKRAGE
+2673 LKPGATPLQGKKAGE

-2697 HPNGSADTQEGT
+2697 HPNGSANTKEGT
-2709 VLRNVGVG
+2709 VLRNVGEG
-2717 TATIAAPTD
+2717 TATIGAPQNAD
-2726 DKDIVGKAKAGLAD
+2726 DKVGKAKEGLAD

-2817 NDANDKKGSAPTQY
+2817 NDANDKKGAAPTQY

-2836 NPLVKAKDG
+2836 NPLAKAKDG

-2871 QVGEKDKPTKLMNI
+2871 QVGEKDKPTQLMNI

-2903 DKAKGGLADLTIPTD
+2903 DKAKGGLADLSIPTD

-2966 EVSGK
+2966 EVSGQ
-2971 TEGQKRIITVT
+2971 TEGQKRVITVT
-2982 VDDKKVAAA
+2982 VDEQKVAAA

-2998 AGNTPIHYVDQDGNP
+2998 AGNTPIQYVDDKGNP
-3013 LVKAKDDKYYPTDK
+3013 LVKVGDKYYTKDQLKDDGQPKPDEKEAKNVVIQVGDK
-3027 VDNDG
+3027 N
-3032 NAIAGAKDAVP
+3032 KP
-3043 VVQIGEKGHPMQL
+3043 KQL
-3056 TNVAAATKE
+3056 TNVAAGTSEIKE
-3065 ITADGPTKGLAD
+3065 GPTKGLAN
-3077 LANAKDGTVATVDDL
+3077 LAEAKDGTVATVDDL
-3092 QKLGF
+3092 KKLGF

-3135 GVSKVTVKVN
+3135 GASKVTVKVN

-3192 DTEAGEKMPAGVQ
+3192 DTDAGEKTPAGVQ

-3220 NFDAVAPNAKE
+3220 NFAEVAPDAKE

-3239 NPDGSVDPTAANPLV
+3239 NPDGSVDPTATNPLV

-3279 VKAVKAFD
+3279 VKAVKSFD

-3376 MHNVGQGNLPTDA
+3376 MHNVGKGNAPTDA
-3389 VNKDQMDTAIAGMA
+3389 VNKGQMDEAFAKLGNSVAGVQSEMR
-3403 KAIGNT
+3403 NV
-3409 KDEAHGIGADAAAL
+3409 GADAAAL
-3423 AALKPLQYDPVEPT
+3423 AALKPLQYDPLEPT
-3437 QIMAGIGNYQQKTA
+3437 QIMAGVGLYKNNNA
-3451 VALGVAHY
+3451 VALGIAHY
-3459 TNESTMLNAGVSL
+3459 TNESTLFHAGISFGGSQNMINL
-3472 GTGHTMVNVGYTR
+3472 GITK
-3485 KFGHTKDEKEIPDRY
+3485 KFGHHDKKENQVQDRY
-3500 KAGPIS
+3500 RSGPIS
-3506 SIYVM
+3506 SVYIM
-3511 QDEVSALKA
+3511 QDEVEALKA
-3520 ENEQQKREIQE
+3520 ENREQKKEIEELKAMVMQLMNKQK
-3531 LREMV
+3531 
-3536 LAMAANK
+3536 
-3543 K
+3543 